1 MKNTLNHYIRNFQ
14 DKHKSIRLYLAVF
27 LVLAAGIFLVVSW
40 KLHHTG
46 ISMTADYQCGYTAEH
61 VHTDA
66 CYTKT
71 LVCQKEE
78 TDGQEGHTHTE
89 SCYEEKTTLNC
100 EKEEHVHGQECYDED
115 GTLICEKEEHTHTEN
130 CYYTEREQ
138 ICGKEEQEPVPAHH
152 HTEECYKTELAC
164 TIPEHTHT
172 VECLID
178 ETADVETEADWES
191 TIPQNLTENWAEN
204 VVLIAQSQMGYQESR
219 KNFRFADDGTTRK
232 GYTRYGAW
240 YGNEYGDWCAMFA
253 AFCIRYAG
261 IPAEQMPVN
270 SGCAAWIS
278 ELKNAGMYVE
288 SQTKQPKSGDLVFFD
303 LDQDGSADHVG
314 IVEKVQESGT
324 LKVVEGNS
332 ADMVKENEWATED
345 AKILGYGL
353 IPENPL
359 LQTQKEVKTE
369 EKAAEEMAADA
380 EEPEHTEDTVNTANT
395 ANTDAPETESDETSQ
410 AETPKE
416 QRISMSEQVTGLTG
430 GETRYD
436 ADRNV
441 YSSDLKVDFN
451 FQREQIEKNGYQYY
465 YEYPEGVIIPNGL
478 LDGKNHDLYDVDGK
492 KAGTYQFEKTES
504 GAYRLDID
512 FEQAYV
518 AAAGETI
525 QGFVQFSGE
534 IDGTKA
540 DGDGNIKL
548 VGKDQVT
555 LDIPKESIKYPD
567 NETNHYDISTKK
579 NGFYEIKNGKL
590 IYTVYVTSLKGTPET
605 IDFQDVIQVE
615 GMKLGSP
622 EITVTKETVS
632 RYYGENGSWW
642 DSNPITEETMENQ
655 ESTSENG
662 TIRMTLP
669 KIEPAQEKTDN
680 NGGSYKEYTRYKIVY
695 TYEVTNLNTEQ
706 PTAKNIASASS
717 ENDKTKVKSSAETN
731 ITIQNKHTLEKTGSF
746 DAAENQIIWKIT
758 LNRNHLNLADSG
770 LTDEMLA
777 KLADGTDVTIQPAEG
792 YEITRDE
799 SGNIT
804 GIRFTAEE
812 GKTNTGEYTITYRT
826 KAEPSWD
833 SREVKNTATF
843 QPGDGSAQISTTG
856 TVWIGGGEIAKAV
869 GSAEKSADGTTM
881 VLPWKVTLTVPES
894 GILSGTSIVDDP
906 TKNQWGGAG
915 GTHYLTKEQ
924 VQAWTEGIYWA
935 DAEENRVETVSVSE
949 IAEISFQASDGK
961 SYTLNEI
968 LDHTTGNA
976 DSLTYTI
983 CKMTLK
989 DTLTVPSGA
998 KKLIF
1003 AYKTTANIADA
1014 SIGSTWFCN
1023 KIRVGQREAYAD
1035 YEYKKGGIVKTDE
1048 NGSAETTSK
1057 KNADGMLTWK
1067 IMATLE
1073 EKSSMLSVLD
1083 TLPEGVELEEIRG
1096 ESNLSGMGPI
1106 TISKDGAVS
1115 GGNSVYQIT
1124 GTQQNRE
1131 VRLKLTRAD
1140 AQNGTKLDAGVYTL
1154 VVKCKV
1160 SKEKLDPYAAGETYS
1175 FRNHAEATSDKG
1187 SMGSTDQT
1195 QQWTEDT
1202 AENESK
1208 VVDKTGVWDN
1218 DSRRVKYSICLN
1230 PDGRD
1235 LVNGADTLTL
1245 TDVMQYYT
1253 KMGVH
1258 STNWSD
1264 KKTLD
1269 LSAWLVPGSVKLYR
1283 AEKQKDGTVL
1293 KGDEI
1298 KNWTWT
1304 VQTSVGNP
1312 DWQGGTMT
1320 ASTLTANGLPD
1331 ETPMIL
1337 EYDYQFQADV
1347 PRGYTG
1353 DYAVR
1358 VFNSAQLDGT
1368 AYKDDEYQNDVIWK
1382 EQTHTGQ
1389 VSTEKRCTLYKV
1401 SKGDYGTT
1409 LAGAVFQLQK
1419 YDGTGYVNTGISYTT
1434 DTDGKI
1440 IIQWQKEDA
1449 DLSYEKNVLYRLVET
1464 NAPKDYLLPEN
1475 PEENAVYFYF
1485 SEDGNTA
1492 NTLPKELPK
1501 QAFDLTKTS
1510 QIIYIENEKNETPV
1524 YELPESGG
1532 SGTTLFTVSGITL
1545 MGIAVLYGIS
1555 SLGRRRERG
1564 GK

>member
-1 MKNTLNHYIRNFQ
+1 MKNTLNHYIRSFQ
-14 DKHKSIRLYLAVF
+14 DRHKSIRRYLAVF
-27 LVLAAGIFLVVSW
+27 LALATGVFLIVSW

-46 ISMTADYQCGYTAEH
+46 ISMTADYQCGYTTEH

-78 TDGQEGHTHTE
+78 SDGQEGHTHTE
-89 SCYEEKTTLNC
+89 
-100 EKEEHVHGQECYDED
+100 
-115 GTLICEKEEHTHTEN
+115 N
-130 CYYTEREQ
+130 CYNTEREQ

-152 HTEECYKTELAC
+152 HTEECYETELVC
-164 TIPEHTHT
+164 TTPEHTHT

-219 KNFRFADDGTTRK
+219 KNFRLADDGITRK

-261 IPAEQMPVN
+261 VSAEQMPVN

-278 ELKNAGMYVE
+278 ELKNAGMYVG
-288 SQTKQPKSGDLVFFD
+288 SQTKQSKSGDLVFFD

-324 LKVVEGNS
+324 LKVIEGNS
-332 ADMVKENEWATED
+332 ADMVKENEWAAED

-359 LQTQKEVKTE
+359 FQTQKEVKTE
-369 EKAAEEMAADA
+369 EKAAEEMTADA
-380 EEPEHTEDTVNTANT
+380 EEPEHTEDTAN
-395 ANTDAPETESDETSQ
+395 AENIDAPETEPDETSQ

-441 YSSDLKVDFN
+441 YSSELKVDFN
-451 FQREQIEKNGYQYY
+451 FQKDQIEKNGYQYY

-478 LDGKNHDLYDVDGK
+478 LDGKNHDLYDADGK
-492 KAGTYQFEKTES
+492 KAGTYRFEKTKS
-504 GAYRLDID
+504 GAYRLAID
-512 FEQAYV
+512 FDQAYV

-525 QGFVQFSGE
+525 RGFVQFSGE

-555 LDIPKESIKYPD
+555 LDIPKEAIKYPD

-579 NGFYEIKNGKL
+579 NGSYEIKNGKL
-590 IYTVYVTSLKGTPET
+590 IYTVYVTSLKGTPGT
-605 IDFQDVIQVE
+605 IDFQDVIQAE
-615 GMKLGSP
+615 GMELGSP
-622 EITVTKETVS
+622 EITVTKEMVS

-642 DSNPITEETMENQ
+642 DSNPITEEKMENQ

-662 TIRMTLP
+662 TIQMTLP
-669 KIEPAQEKTDN
+669 KIEPAQEKTDG
-680 NGGSYKEYTRYKIVY
+680 NGTTYKEYTRYKIVY
-695 TYEVTNLNTEQ
+695 TYEATNLNTEQ

-717 ENDKTKVKSSAETN
+717 KNDQTKVKSSAETN
-731 ITIQNKHTLEKTGSF
+731 TTIQNKHTVEKTGSF
-746 DAAENQIIWKIT
+746 DTAENQIIWKIT
-758 LNRNHLNLADSG
+758 LNRNHLNLAGSG

-799 SGNIT
+799 SGKIT

-833 SREVKNTATF
+833 SREVQNTATF
-843 QPGDGSAQISTTG
+843 QPGDGSAKISTTG

-935 DAEENRVETVSVSE
+935 DAEENRIATVSISD

-968 LDHTTGNA
+968 LNHTTENA

-983 CKMTLK
+983 CNMTLK
-989 DTLTVPSGA
+989 DTLTVPNGA

-1023 KIRVGQREAYAD
+1023 KIRVGKREAYAD

-1048 NGSAETTSK
+1048 NGSTETTSK
-1057 KNADGMLTWK
+1057 KNADGTLTWK
-1067 IMATLE
+1067 ITATLA

-1096 ESNLSGMGPI
+1096 ESNLSGMGQI

-1115 GGNSVYQIT
+1115 GRNNVYQIT
-1124 GTQQNRE
+1124 GTYQNRKVNLE
-1131 VRLKLTRAD
+1131 LTCTD
-1140 AQNGTKLDAGVYTL
+1140 AQNGTQLDAGVYTL
-1154 VVKCKV
+1154 VIKCKV
-1160 SKEKLDPYAAGETYS
+1160 SKEKLDSYAAGKTYS
-1175 FRNHAEATSDKG
+1175 FQNHAEATSDQG
-1187 SMGSTDQT
+1187 SMGSVDQT
-1195 QQWTEDT
+1195 QQWTED
-1202 AENESK
+1202 ASGDESK

-1230 PDGRD
+1230 PDGKD

-1245 TDVMQYYT
+1245 TDVMKYYT
-1253 KMGVH
+1253 KMYVH
-1258 STNWSD
+1258 LPNNWND
-1264 KKTLD
+1264 GKTLD
-1269 LSAWLVPGSVKLYR
+1269 LNAWLVPGSVKLYR
-1283 AEKQKDGTVL
+1283 AEKQEDGVVL

-1304 VQTSVGNP
+1304 VQTSVGDP
-1312 DWQGGTMT
+1312 DWQGAFTI
-1320 ASTLTANGLPD
+1320 ANTLTGSGLPD
-1331 ETPMIL
+1331 GTPMIL

-1347 PRGYTG
+1347 PKGYIG
-1353 DYAVR
+1353 DYALTVS
-1358 VFNSAQLDGT
+1358 NSAQLDGT
-1368 AYKDDEYQNDVIWK
+1368 AYEDNEYQNDVMWK

-1389 VSTEKRCTLYKV
+1389 VSTDKRCTLYKV

-1409 LAGAVFQLQK
+1409 LAGAVFRLQK
-1419 YDGTGYVNTGISYTT
+1419 YDGTGYVNTDASYTT

-1440 IIQWQKEDA
+1440 IIQWQKEDV
-1449 DLSYEKNVLYRLVET
+1449 DFSYEKNVLYRLVET
-1464 NAPKDYLLPEN
+1464 NAPQNYLLPEN

-1501 QAFDLTKTS
+1501 QAFDLAKTS
-1510 QIIYIENEKNETPV
+1510 QIIYIENEKNETSV

-1532 SGTTLFTVSGITL
+1532 SGTTLFTVSGIAL

-1555 SLGRRRERG
+1555 FLGRRRKRG
-1564 GK
+1564 GKKVVLYPCCGGEIHCAAKEDINHNE

>member
-1 MKNTLNHYIRNFQ
+1 MKNTLNHYIRSFQ
-14 DKHKSIRLYLAVF
+14 DRHKSIRRYLAVF
-27 LVLAAGIFLVVSW
+27 LALATGVFLIVSW

-46 ISMTADYQCGYTAEH
+46 ISMTADYQCGYTTEH

-78 TDGQEGHTHTE
+78 SDGQEGHTHTE
-89 SCYEEKTTLNC
+89 
-100 EKEEHVHGQECYDED
+100 
-115 GTLICEKEEHTHTEN
+115 N
-130 CYYTEREQ
+130 CYNTEREQ

-152 HTEECYKTELAC
+152 HTEECYETELVC
-164 TIPEHTHT
+164 TTPEHTHT

-219 KNFRFADDGTTRK
+219 KNFRLADDGITRK

-261 IPAEQMPVN
+261 VSAEQMPVN

-278 ELKNAGMYVE
+278 ELKNAGMYVG
-288 SQTKQPKSGDLVFFD
+288 SQTKQSKSGDLVFFD

-324 LKVVEGNS
+324 LKVIEGNS
-332 ADMVKENEWATED
+332 ADMVKENEWAAED

-359 LQTQKEVKTE
+359 FQTQKEVKTE
-369 EKAAEEMAADA
+369 EKAAEEMTADA
-380 EEPEHTEDTVNTANT
+380 EEPEHTEDTAN
-395 ANTDAPETESDETSQ
+395 AENIDAPETEPDETSQ

-441 YSSDLKVDFN
+441 YSSELKVDFN
-451 FQREQIEKNGYQYY
+451 FQKDQIEKNGYQYY

-478 LDGKNHDLYDVDGK
+478 LDGKNHDLYDADGK
-492 KAGTYQFEKTES
+492 KAGTYRFEKTKS
-504 GAYRLDID
+504 GAYRLAID
-512 FEQAYV
+512 FDQAYV

-525 QGFVQFSGE
+525 RGFVQFSGE

-555 LDIPKESIKYPD
+555 LDIPKEAIKYPD

-579 NGFYEIKNGKL
+579 NGSYEIKNGKL
-590 IYTVYVTSLKGTPET
+590 IYTVYVTSLKGTPGT
-605 IDFQDVIQVE
+605 IDFQDVIQAE
-615 GMKLGSP
+615 GMELGSP
-622 EITVTKETVS
+622 EITVTKEMVS

-642 DSNPITEETMENQ
+642 DSNPITEEKMENQ

-662 TIRMTLP
+662 TIQMTLP
-669 KIEPAQEKTDN
+669 KIEPAQEKTDG
-680 NGGSYKEYTRYKIVY
+680 NGTTYKEYTRYKIVY
-695 TYEVTNLNTEQ
+695 TYEATNLNTEQ

-717 ENDKTKVKSSAETN
+717 KNDQTKVKSSAETN
-731 ITIQNKHTLEKTGSF
+731 TTIQNKHTVEKTGSF
-746 DAAENQIIWKIT
+746 DTAENQIIWKIT
-758 LNRNHLNLADSG
+758 LNRNHLNLAGSG

-799 SGNIT
+799 SGKIT

-833 SREVKNTATF
+833 SREVQNTATF
-843 QPGDGSAQISTTG
+843 QPGDGSAKISTTG

-935 DAEENRVETVSVSE
+935 DAEENRIATVSISD

-968 LDHTTGNA
+968 LNHTTENA

-983 CKMTLK
+983 CNMTLK
-989 DTLTVPSGA
+989 DTLTVPNGA

-1023 KIRVGQREAYAD
+1023 KIRVGKREAYAD

-1048 NGSAETTSK
+1048 NGSTETTSK
-1057 KNADGMLTWK
+1057 KNADGTLTWK
-1067 IMATLE
+1067 ITATLA

-1096 ESNLSGMGPI
+1096 ESNLSGMGQI

-1115 GGNSVYQIT
+1115 GRNNVYQIT
-1124 GTQQNRE
+1124 GTYQNRKVNLE
-1131 VRLKLTRAD
+1131 LTCTD
-1140 AQNGTKLDAGVYTL
+1140 AQNGTQLDAGVYTL
-1154 VVKCKV
+1154 VIKCKV
-1160 SKEKLDPYAAGETYS
+1160 SKEKLDSYAAGKTYS
-1175 FRNHAEATSDKG
+1175 FQNHAEATSDQG
-1187 SMGSTDQT
+1187 SMGSVDQT
-1195 QQWTEDT
+1195 QQWTED
-1202 AENESK
+1202 ASGDESK

-1230 PDGRD
+1230 PDGKD

-1245 TDVMQYYT
+1245 TDVMKYYT
-1253 KMGVH
+1253 KMYVH
-1258 STNWSD
+1258 LPNNWND
-1264 KKTLD
+1264 GKTLD
-1269 LSAWLVPGSVKLYR
+1269 LNAWLVPGSVKLYR
-1283 AEKQKDGTVL
+1283 AEKQEDGVVL

-1304 VQTSVGNP
+1304 VQTSVGDP
-1312 DWQGGTMT
+1312 DWQGAFTI
-1320 ASTLTANGLPD
+1320 ANTLTGSGLPD
-1331 ETPMIL
+1331 GTPMIL

-1347 PRGYTG
+1347 PKGYIG
-1353 DYAVR
+1353 DYALTVS
-1358 VFNSAQLDGT
+1358 NSAQLDGT
-1368 AYKDDEYQNDVIWK
+1368 AYEDNEYQNDVMWK

-1389 VSTEKRCTLYKV
+1389 VSTDKRCTLYKV

-1409 LAGAVFQLQK
+1409 LAGAVFRLQK
-1419 YDGTGYVNTGISYTT
+1419 YDGTGYVNTDASYTT

-1440 IIQWQKEDA
+1440 IIQWQKEDV
-1449 DLSYEKNVLYRLVET
+1449 DFSYEKNVLYRLVET
-1464 NAPKDYLLPEN
+1464 NAPQNYLLPEN

-1501 QAFDLTKTS
+1501 QAFDLAKTS
-1510 QIIYIENEKNETPV
+1510 QIIYIENEKNETSV

-1532 SGTTLFTVSGITL
+1532 SGTTLFTVSGIAL

-1555 SLGRRRERG
+1555 FLGRRRKRG
-1564 GK
+1564 GKK

>member
-1 MKNTLNHYIRNFQ
+1 MKNTLNHYIRSFQ
-14 DKHKSIRLYLAVF
+14 DRHKSIRRYLAVF
-27 LVLAAGIFLVVSW
+27 LVLATGVFLIVSW

-46 ISMTADYQCGYTAEH
+46 ISMTADYQCGYTTEH

-78 TDGQEGHTHTE
+78 SDGQEGHTHTE
-89 SCYEEKTTLNC
+89 
-100 EKEEHVHGQECYDED
+100 
-115 GTLICEKEEHTHTEN
+115 N
-130 CYYTEREQ
+130 CYNTEREQ

-152 HTEECYKTELAC
+152 HTEECYETELVC
-164 TIPEHTHT
+164 TTPEHTHT

-219 KNFRFADDGTTRK
+219 KNFRLADDGITRK

-261 IPAEQMPVN
+261 VSAEQMPVN

-278 ELKNAGMYVE
+278 ELKNAGMYVG
-288 SQTKQPKSGDLVFFD
+288 SQTKQSKSGDLVFFD

-324 LKVVEGNS
+324 LKVIEGNS
-332 ADMVKENEWATED
+332 ADMVKENEWAAED

-359 LQTQKEVKTE
+359 FQTQKEVKTE
-369 EKAAEEMAADA
+369 EKAAEEMTADA
-380 EEPEHTEDTVNTANT
+380 EEPEHTEDTAN
-395 ANTDAPETESDETSQ
+395 AENIDAPETEPDETSQ

-441 YSSDLKVDFN
+441 YSSELKVDFN
-451 FQREQIEKNGYQYY
+451 FQKDQIEKNGYQYY

-478 LDGKNHDLYDVDGK
+478 LDGKNHDLYDADGK
-492 KAGTYQFEKTES
+492 KAGTYRFEKTKS
-504 GAYRLDID
+504 GAYRLAID
-512 FEQAYV
+512 FDQAYV

-525 QGFVQFSGE
+525 RGFVQFSGE

-555 LDIPKESIKYPD
+555 LDIPKEAIKYPD

-579 NGFYEIKNGKL
+579 NGSYEIKNGKL
-590 IYTVYVTSLKGTPET
+590 IYTVYVTSLKGTPGT
-605 IDFQDVIQVE
+605 IDFQDVIQAE
-615 GMKLGSP
+615 GMELGSP
-622 EITVTKETVS
+622 EITVTKEMVS

-642 DSNPITEETMENQ
+642 DSNPITEEKMENQ

-662 TIRMTLP
+662 TIQMTLP
-669 KIEPAQEKTDN
+669 KIEPAQEKTDG
-680 NGGSYKEYTRYKIVY
+680 NGTTYKEYTRYKIVY
-695 TYEVTNLNTEQ
+695 TYEATNLNTEQ

-717 ENDKTKVKSSAETN
+717 KNDQTKVKSSAETN
-731 ITIQNKHTLEKTGSF
+731 TTIQNKHTVEKTGSF
-746 DAAENQIIWKIT
+746 DTAENQIIWKIT
-758 LNRNHLNLADSG
+758 LNRNHLNLAGSG

-799 SGNIT
+799 SGKIT

-833 SREVKNTATF
+833 SREVQNTATF
-843 QPGDGSAQISTTG
+843 QPGDGSAKISTTG

-935 DAEENRVETVSVSE
+935 DAEENRIATVSISD

-968 LDHTTGNA
+968 LNHTTENA

-983 CKMTLK
+983 CNMTLK
-989 DTLTVPSGA
+989 DTLTVPNGA

-1023 KIRVGQREAYAD
+1023 KIRVGKREAYAD

-1048 NGSAETTSK
+1048 NGSTETTSK
-1057 KNADGMLTWK
+1057 KNADGTLTWK
-1067 IMATLE
+1067 ITATLA

-1096 ESNLSGMGPI
+1096 ESNLSGMGQI

-1115 GGNSVYQIT
+1115 GRNNVYQIT
-1124 GTQQNRE
+1124 GTYQNRK
-1131 VRLKLTRAD
+1131 VNLVLTCTD
-1140 AQNGTKLDAGVYTL
+1140 AQNGTQLDAGVYTL
-1154 VVKCKV
+1154 VIKCKV
-1160 SKEKLDPYAAGETYS
+1160 SKEKLDSYAAGKTYS
-1175 FRNHAEATSDKG
+1175 FQNHAEATSDQG
-1187 SMGSTDQT
+1187 SMGSVDQT
-1195 QQWTEDT
+1195 QQWTED
-1202 AENESK
+1202 ASGDESK

-1230 PDGRD
+1230 PDGKD

-1245 TDVMQYYT
+1245 TDVMKYYT
-1253 KMGVH
+1253 KMYVH
-1258 STNWSD
+1258 LPNNWND
-1264 KKTLD
+1264 GKTLD
-1269 LSAWLVPGSVKLYR
+1269 LNAWLVPGSVKLYR
-1283 AEKQKDGTVL
+1283 AEKQEDGVVL

-1304 VQTSVGNP
+1304 VQTSVGDP
-1312 DWQGGTMT
+1312 DWQGAFTI
-1320 ASTLTANGLPD
+1320 ANTLTGSGLPD
-1331 ETPMIL
+1331 GTPMIL

-1347 PRGYTG
+1347 PKGYIG
-1353 DYAVR
+1353 DYALTVS
-1358 VFNSAQLDGT
+1358 NSAQLDGT
-1368 AYKDDEYQNDVIWK
+1368 AYEDNEYQNDVMWK

-1389 VSTEKRCTLYKV
+1389 VSTDKRCTLYKV

-1409 LAGAVFQLQK
+1409 LAGAVFRLQK
-1419 YDGTGYVNTGISYTT
+1419 YDGTGYVNTDASYTT

-1440 IIQWQKEDA
+1440 IIQWQKEDV
-1449 DLSYEKNVLYRLVET
+1449 DFSYEKNVLYRLVET
-1464 NAPKDYLLPEN
+1464 NAPQNYLLPEN

-1501 QAFDLTKTS
+1501 QAFDLAKTS
-1510 QIIYIENEKNETPV
+1510 QIIYIENEKNETSV

-1532 SGTTLFTVSGITL
+1532 SGTTLFTVSGIAL

-1555 SLGRRRERG
+1555 FLGRRRKRG
-1564 GK
+1564 GKK

>member
-1 MKNTLNHYIRNFQ
+1 MKNTLNHYIRSFQ
-14 DKHKSIRLYLAVF
+14 DRHKSIRRYLAVF
-27 LVLAAGIFLVVSW
+27 LALATGVFLIVSW

-46 ISMTADYQCGYTAEH
+46 ISMTADYQCGYTTEH

-78 TDGQEGHTHTE
+78 SDGQEGHTHTE
-89 SCYEEKTTLNC
+89 
-100 EKEEHVHGQECYDED
+100 
-115 GTLICEKEEHTHTEN
+115 N
-130 CYYTEREQ
+130 CYNTEREQ

-152 HTEECYKTELAC
+152 HTEECYETELVC
-164 TIPEHTHT
+164 TTPEHTHT

-219 KNFRFADDGTTRK
+219 KNFRLADDGITRK

-261 IPAEQMPVN
+261 VSAEQMPVN

-278 ELKNAGMYVE
+278 ELKNAGMYVG
-288 SQTKQPKSGDLVFFD
+288 SQTKQSKSGDLVFFD

-324 LKVVEGNS
+324 LKVIEGNS
-332 ADMVKENEWATED
+332 ADMVKENEWAAED

-359 LQTQKEVKTE
+359 FQTQKEVKTE
-369 EKAAEEMAADA
+369 EKAAEEMTADA
-380 EEPEHTEDTVNTANT
+380 EEPEHTEDTAN
-395 ANTDAPETESDETSQ
+395 AENIDAPETEPDETSQ

-441 YSSDLKVDFN
+441 YSSELKVDFN
-451 FQREQIEKNGYQYY
+451 FQKDQIEKNGYQYY

-478 LDGKNHDLYDVDGK
+478 LDGKNHDLYDADGK
-492 KAGTYQFEKTES
+492 KAGTYRFEKTKS
-504 GAYRLDID
+504 GAYRLAID
-512 FEQAYV
+512 FDQAYV

-525 QGFVQFSGE
+525 RGFVQFSGE

-555 LDIPKESIKYPD
+555 LDIPKEAIKYPD

-579 NGFYEIKNGKL
+579 NGSYEIKNGKL
-590 IYTVYVTSLKGTPET
+590 IYTVYVTSLKGTPGT
-605 IDFQDVIQVE
+605 IDFQDVIQAE
-615 GMKLGSP
+615 GMELGSP
-622 EITVTKETVS
+622 EITVTKEMVS

-642 DSNPITEETMENQ
+642 DSNPITEEKMENQ

-662 TIRMTLP
+662 TIQMTLP
-669 KIEPAQEKTDN
+669 KIEPAQEKTDG
-680 NGGSYKEYTRYKIVY
+680 NGTTYKEYTRYKIVY
-695 TYEVTNLNTEQ
+695 TYEATNLNTEQ

-717 ENDKTKVKSSAETN
+717 KNDQTKVKSSAETN
-731 ITIQNKHTLEKTGSF
+731 TTIQNKHTVEKTGSF
-746 DAAENQIIWKIT
+746 DTAENQIIWKIT
-758 LNRNHLNLADSG
+758 LNRNHLNLAGSG

-799 SGNIT
+799 SGKIT

-843 QPGDGSAQISTTG
+843 RPGDGSAQISTTG

-935 DAEENRVETVSVSE
+935 DAEENRIATVSISD

-968 LDHTTGNA
+968 LNHTTENA

-983 CKMTLK
+983 CNMTLK
-989 DTLTVPSGA
+989 DTLTVPNGA

-1023 KIRVGQREAYAD
+1023 KIRVGKREAYAD

-1048 NGSAETTSK
+1048 NGSTETTSK
-1057 KNADGMLTWK
+1057 KNADGTLTWK
-1067 IMATLE
+1067 ITATLA

-1096 ESNLSGMGPI
+1096 ESNLSGMGQI

-1115 GGNSVYQIT
+1115 GRNNVYQIT
-1124 GTQQNRE
+1124 GTYQNRKVNLE
-1131 VRLKLTRAD
+1131 LTCTD
-1140 AQNGTKLDAGVYTL
+1140 AQNGTQLDAGVYTL
-1154 VVKCKV
+1154 VIKCKV
-1160 SKEKLDPYAAGETYS
+1160 SKEKLDSYAAGKTYS
-1175 FRNHAEATSDKG
+1175 FQNHAEATSDQG
-1187 SMGSTDQT
+1187 SMGSVDQT
-1195 QQWTEDT
+1195 QQWTED
-1202 AENESK
+1202 ASGDESK

-1230 PDGRD
+1230 PDGKD

-1245 TDVMQYYT
+1245 TDVMKYYT
-1253 KMGVH
+1253 KMYVH
-1258 STNWSD
+1258 LPNNWND
-1264 KKTLD
+1264 GKTLD
-1269 LSAWLVPGSVKLYR
+1269 LNAWLVPGSVKLYR
-1283 AEKQKDGTVL
+1283 AEKQEDGVVL

-1304 VQTSVGNP
+1304 VQTSVGDP
-1312 DWQGGTMT
+1312 DWQGAFTI
-1320 ASTLTANGLPD
+1320 ANTLTGSGLPD
-1331 ETPMIL
+1331 GTPMIL

-1347 PRGYTG
+1347 PKGYIG
-1353 DYAVR
+1353 DYALTVS
-1358 VFNSAQLDGT
+1358 NSAQLDGT
-1368 AYKDDEYQNDVIWK
+1368 AYEDNEYQNDVMWK

-1389 VSTEKRCTLYKV
+1389 VSTDKRCTLYKV

-1409 LAGAVFQLQK
+1409 LAGAVFRLQK
-1419 YDGTGYVNTGISYTT
+1419 YDGTGYVNTDASYTT

-1440 IIQWQKEDA
+1440 IIQWQKEDV
-1449 DLSYEKNVLYRLVET
+1449 DFSYEKNVLYRLVET
-1464 NAPKDYLLPEN
+1464 NAPQNYLLPEN

-1501 QAFDLTKTS
+1501 QAFDLAKTS
-1510 QIIYIENEKNETPV
+1510 QIIYIENEKNETSV

-1532 SGTTLFTVSGITL
+1532 SGTTLFTVSGIVL

-1555 SLGRRRERG
+1555 FLGRRRKRG
-1564 GK
+1564 GKK

>member
-1 MKNTLNHYIRNFQ
+1 MKNTLNHYIRSFQ
-14 DKHKSIRLYLAVF
+14 DRHKSIRRYLAVF
-27 LVLAAGIFLVVSW
+27 LALATGVFLIVSW

-46 ISMTADYQCGYTAEH
+46 ISMTADYQCGYTTEH

-78 TDGQEGHTHTE
+78 SDGQEGHTHTE
-89 SCYEEKTTLNC
+89 
-100 EKEEHVHGQECYDED
+100 
-115 GTLICEKEEHTHTEN
+115 N
-130 CYYTEREQ
+130 CYNTEREQ

-152 HTEECYKTELAC
+152 HTEECYETELVC
-164 TIPEHTHT
+164 TTPEHTHT

-219 KNFRFADDGTTRK
+219 KNFRLADDGITRK

-261 IPAEQMPVN
+261 VSAEQMPVN

-278 ELKNAGMYVE
+278 ELKNAGMYVG
-288 SQTKQPKSGDLVFFD
+288 SQTKQSKSGDLVFFD

-324 LKVVEGNS
+324 LKVIEGNS
-332 ADMVKENEWATED
+332 ADMVKENEWAAED

-359 LQTQKEVKTE
+359 FQTQKEVKTE
-369 EKAAEEMAADA
+369 EKAAEEMTADA
-380 EEPEHTEDTVNTANT
+380 EEPEHTEDTAN
-395 ANTDAPETESDETSQ
+395 AENIDAPETEPDETSQ

-441 YSSDLKVDFN
+441 YSSELKVDFN
-451 FQREQIEKNGYQYY
+451 FQKDQIEKNGYQYY

-478 LDGKNHDLYDVDGK
+478 LDGKNHDLYDADGK
-492 KAGTYQFEKTES
+492 KAGTYRFEKTKS
-504 GAYRLDID
+504 GAYRLAID
-512 FEQAYV
+512 FDQAYV

-525 QGFVQFSGE
+525 RGFVQFSGE

-555 LDIPKESIKYPD
+555 LDIPKEAIKYPD

-579 NGFYEIKNGKL
+579 NGSYEIKNGKL
-590 IYTVYVTSLKGTPET
+590 IYTVYVTSLKGTPGT
-605 IDFQDVIQVE
+605 IDFQDVIQAE
-615 GMKLGSP
+615 GMELGSP
-622 EITVTKETVS
+622 EITVTKEMVS

-642 DSNPITEETMENQ
+642 DSNPITEEKMENQ
-655 ESTSENG
+655 ESTSKNG
-662 TIRMTLP
+662 TIQMTLP
-669 KIEPAQEKTDN
+669 KIEPAQEKTDG
-680 NGGSYKEYTRYKIVY
+680 NGTTYKEYTRYKIVY
-695 TYEVTNLNTEQ
+695 TYEATNLNTEQ

-717 ENDKTKVKSSAETN
+717 KNDQTKVKSSAETN
-731 ITIQNKHTLEKTGSF
+731 TTIQNKHTVEKTGSF
-746 DAAENQIIWKIT
+746 DTAENQIIWKIT
-758 LNRNHLNLADSG
+758 LNRNHLNLAGSG

-799 SGNIT
+799 SGKIT

-833 SREVKNTATF
+833 SREVQNTATF
-843 QPGDGSAQISTTG
+843 QPGDGSAKISTTG

-935 DAEENRVETVSVSE
+935 DAEENRIATVSISD

-968 LDHTTGNA
+968 LNHTTENA

-983 CKMTLK
+983 CNMTLK
-989 DTLTVPSGA
+989 DTLTVPNGA

-1023 KIRVGQREAYAD
+1023 KIRVGKREAYAD

-1048 NGSAETTSK
+1048 NGSTEITSK
-1057 KNADGMLTWK
+1057 KNADGTLTWK
-1067 IMATLE
+1067 ITATLA

-1096 ESNLSGMGPI
+1096 ESNLSGMGQI

-1115 GGNSVYQIT
+1115 GRNNVYQIT
-1124 GTQQNRE
+1124 GTYQNRKVNLE
-1131 VRLKLTRAD
+1131 LTCTD
-1140 AQNGTKLDAGVYTL
+1140 AQNGTQLDAGVYTL
-1154 VVKCKV
+1154 VIKCKV
-1160 SKEKLDPYAAGETYS
+1160 SKEKLDSYAAGKTYS
-1175 FRNHAEATSDKG
+1175 FQNHAEATSDQG
-1187 SMGSTDQT
+1187 SMGSVDQT
-1195 QQWTEDT
+1195 QQWTED
-1202 AENESK
+1202 ASGDESK

-1230 PDGRD
+1230 PDGKD

-1245 TDVMQYYT
+1245 TDVMKYYT
-1253 KMGVH
+1253 KMYVH
-1258 STNWSD
+1258 LPNNWND
-1264 KKTLD
+1264 GKTLD
-1269 LSAWLVPGSVKLYR
+1269 LNAWLVPGSVKLYR
-1283 AEKQKDGTVL
+1283 AEKQEDGVVL

-1304 VQTSVGNP
+1304 VQTSVGDP
-1312 DWQGGTMT
+1312 DWQGAFTI
-1320 ASTLTANGLPD
+1320 ANTLTGSGLPD
-1331 ETPMIL
+1331 GTPMIL

-1347 PRGYTG
+1347 PKGYIG
-1353 DYAVR
+1353 DYALTVS
-1358 VFNSAQLDGT
+1358 NSAQLDGT
-1368 AYKDDEYQNDVIWK
+1368 AYEDNEYQNDVMWK

-1409 LAGAVFQLQK
+1409 LAGAVFRLQK
-1419 YDGTGYVNTGISYTT
+1419 YDGTGYVNTDASYTT

-1440 IIQWQKEDA
+1440 IIQWQKEDV
-1449 DLSYEKNVLYRLVET
+1449 DFSYEKNVLYRLVET
-1464 NAPKDYLLPEN
+1464 NAPQNYLLPEN

-1501 QAFDLTKTS
+1501 QAFDLAKTS
-1510 QIIYIENEKNETPV
+1510 QIIYIENEKNETSV

-1532 SGTTLFTVSGITL
+1532 SGTTLFTVSGIAL

-1555 SLGRRRERG
+1555 FLGRRRKRG
-1564 GK
+1564 GKK

>member
-1 MKNTLNHYIRNFQ
+1 MKNTLNHYIRSFQ
-14 DKHKSIRLYLAVF
+14 DRHKSIRRYLAVF
-27 LVLAAGIFLVVSW
+27 LALATGVFLIVSW

-46 ISMTADYQCGYTAEH
+46 ISMTADYQCGYTTEH

-78 TDGQEGHTHTE
+78 SDGQEGHTHTE
-89 SCYEEKTTLNC
+89 
-100 EKEEHVHGQECYDED
+100 
-115 GTLICEKEEHTHTEN
+115 N
-130 CYYTEREQ
+130 CYNTEREQ

-152 HTEECYKTELAC
+152 HTEECYETELVC
-164 TIPEHTHT
+164 TTPEHTHT

-219 KNFRFADDGTTRK
+219 KNFRLADDGITRK

-261 IPAEQMPVN
+261 VSAEQMPVN

-278 ELKNAGMYVE
+278 ELKNAGMYVG
-288 SQTKQPKSGDLVFFD
+288 SQTKQSKSGDLVFFD

-324 LKVVEGNS
+324 LKVIEGNS
-332 ADMVKENEWATED
+332 ADMVKENEWAAED

-359 LQTQKEVKTE
+359 FQTQKEVKTE
-369 EKAAEEMAADA
+369 EKAAEEMTADA
-380 EEPEHTEDTVNTANT
+380 EEPEHTEDTAN
-395 ANTDAPETESDETSQ
+395 AENIDAPETEPDETSQ

-441 YSSDLKVDFN
+441 YSSELKVDFN
-451 FQREQIEKNGYQYY
+451 FQKDQIEKNGYQYY

-478 LDGKNHDLYDVDGK
+478 LDGKNHDLYDADGK
-492 KAGTYQFEKTES
+492 KAGTYRFEKTKS
-504 GAYRLDID
+504 GAYRLAID
-512 FEQAYV
+512 FDQAYV

-525 QGFVQFSGE
+525 RGFVQFSGE

-555 LDIPKESIKYPD
+555 LDIPKEAIKYPD

-579 NGFYEIKNGKL
+579 NGSYEIKNGKL
-590 IYTVYVTSLKGTPET
+590 IYTVYVTSLKGTPGT
-605 IDFQDVIQVE
+605 IDFQDVIQAE
-615 GMKLGSP
+615 GMELGSP
-622 EITVTKETVS
+622 EITVTKEMVS

-642 DSNPITEETMENQ
+642 DSNPITEEKMENQ

-662 TIRMTLP
+662 TIQMTLP
-669 KIEPAQEKTDN
+669 KIEPAQEKTDG
-680 NGGSYKEYTRYKIVY
+680 NGTTYKEYTRYKIVY
-695 TYEVTNLNTEQ
+695 TYEATNLNTEQ

-717 ENDKTKVKSSAETN
+717 KNDQTKVKSRAETN
-731 ITIQNKHTLEKTGSF
+731 TTIQNKHTVEKTGSF
-746 DAAENQIIWKIT
+746 DTAENQIIWKIT
-758 LNRNHLNLADSG
+758 LNRNHLNLAGSG

-799 SGNIT
+799 SGKIT

-833 SREVKNTATF
+833 SREVQNTATF
-843 QPGDGSAQISTTG
+843 QPGDGSAKISTTG

-935 DAEENRVETVSVSE
+935 DAEENRIATVSISD

-968 LDHTTGNA
+968 LNHTTENA

-983 CKMTLK
+983 CNMTLK
-989 DTLTVPSGA
+989 DTLTVPNGA

-1023 KIRVGQREAYAD
+1023 KIRVGKREAYAD

-1048 NGSAETTSK
+1048 NGSTETTSK
-1057 KNADGMLTWK
+1057 KNADGTLTWK
-1067 IMATLE
+1067 ITATLA

-1096 ESNLSGMGPI
+1096 ESNLSGMGQI

-1115 GGNSVYQIT
+1115 GRNNVYQIT
-1124 GTQQNRE
+1124 GTYQNRKVNLE
-1131 VRLKLTRAD
+1131 LTCTD
-1140 AQNGTKLDAGVYTL
+1140 AQNGTQLDAGVYTL
-1154 VVKCKV
+1154 VIKCKV
-1160 SKEKLDPYAAGETYS
+1160 SKEKLDSYAAGKTYS
-1175 FRNHAEATSDKG
+1175 FQNHAEATSDQG
-1187 SMGSTDQT
+1187 SMGSVDQT
-1195 QQWTEDT
+1195 QQWTED
-1202 AENESK
+1202 ASGDESK

-1230 PDGRD
+1230 PDGKD

-1245 TDVMQYYT
+1245 TDVMKYYT
-1253 KMGVH
+1253 KMYVH
-1258 STNWSD
+1258 LPNNWND
-1264 KKTLD
+1264 GKTLD
-1269 LSAWLVPGSVKLYR
+1269 LNAWLVPGSVKLYR
-1283 AEKQKDGTVL
+1283 AEKQEDGVVL

-1304 VQTSVGNP
+1304 VQTSVGDP
-1312 DWQGGTMT
+1312 DWQGAFTI
-1320 ASTLTANGLPD
+1320 ANTLTGSGLPD
-1331 ETPMIL
+1331 GTPMIL

-1347 PRGYTG
+1347 PKGYIG
-1353 DYAVR
+1353 DYALTVS
-1358 VFNSAQLDGT
+1358 NSAQLDGT
-1368 AYKDDEYQNDVIWK
+1368 AYEDNEYQNDVMWK

-1389 VSTEKRCTLYKV
+1389 VSTDKRCTLYKV

-1409 LAGAVFQLQK
+1409 LAGAVFRLQK
-1419 YDGTGYVNTGISYTT
+1419 YDGTGYVNTDASYTT

-1440 IIQWQKEDA
+1440 IIQWQKEDV
-1449 DLSYEKNVLYRLVET
+1449 DFSYEKNVLYRLVET
-1464 NAPKDYLLPEN
+1464 NAPQNYLLPEN

-1492 NTLPKELPK
+1492 NILPKELPK

-1510 QIIYIENEKNETPV
+1510 QIIYIENEKNETSV

-1532 SGTTLFTVSGITL
+1532 SGTTLFTVSGIAL

-1555 SLGRRRERG
+1555 FLGRRRKKG
-1564 GK
+1564 GKK

>member
-1 MKNTLNHYIRNFQ
+1 MKNTLNHYIRSFQ
-14 DKHKSIRLYLAVF
+14 DRHKSIRRYLAVF
-27 LVLAAGIFLVVSW
+27 LALATGVFLIVSW

-46 ISMTADYQCGYTAEH
+46 ISMTADYQCGYTTEH

-78 TDGQEGHTHTE
+78 SDGQEGHTHTE
-89 SCYEEKTTLNC
+89 
-100 EKEEHVHGQECYDED
+100 
-115 GTLICEKEEHTHTEN
+115 N
-130 CYYTEREQ
+130 CYNTEREQ

-152 HTEECYKTELAC
+152 HTEECYETELVC
-164 TIPEHTHT
+164 TTPEHTHT

-219 KNFRFADDGTTRK
+219 KNFRLADDGITRK

-261 IPAEQMPVN
+261 VSAEQMPVN

-278 ELKNAGMYVE
+278 ELKNAGMYVG
-288 SQTKQPKSGDLVFFD
+288 SQTKQSKSGDLVFFD

-324 LKVVEGNS
+324 LKVIEGNS
-332 ADMVKENEWATED
+332 ADMVKENEWAAED

-359 LQTQKEVKTE
+359 FQTQKEVKTE
-369 EKAAEEMAADA
+369 EKAAEEMTADA
-380 EEPEHTEDTVNTANT
+380 EEPEHTEDTAN
-395 ANTDAPETESDETSQ
+395 AENIDAPETEPDETSQ

-441 YSSDLKVDFN
+441 YSSELKVDFN
-451 FQREQIEKNGYQYY
+451 FQKDQIEKNGYQYY

-478 LDGKNHDLYDVDGK
+478 LDGKNHDLYDADGK
-492 KAGTYQFEKTES
+492 KAGTYRFEKTKS
-504 GAYRLDID
+504 GAYRLAID
-512 FEQAYV
+512 FDQAYV

-525 QGFVQFSGE
+525 RGFVQFSGE

-555 LDIPKESIKYPD
+555 LDIPKEAIKYPD

-579 NGFYEIKNGKL
+579 NGSYEIKNGKL
-590 IYTVYVTSLKGTPET
+590 IYTVYVTSLKGTPGT
-605 IDFQDVIQVE
+605 IDFQDVIQAE
-615 GMKLGSP
+615 GMELGSP
-622 EITVTKETVS
+622 EITVTKEMVS

-642 DSNPITEETMENQ
+642 DSNPITEEKMENQ

-662 TIRMTLP
+662 TIQMTLP
-669 KIEPAQEKTDN
+669 KIEPAQEKTDG
-680 NGGSYKEYTRYKIVY
+680 NGTTYKEYTRYKIVY
-695 TYEVTNLNTEQ
+695 TYEATNLNTEQ

-717 ENDKTKVKSSAETN
+717 KNDQTKVKSSAETN
-731 ITIQNKHTLEKTGSF
+731 TTIQNKHTVEKTGSF
-746 DAAENQIIWKIT
+746 DTAENQIIWKIT
-758 LNRNHLNLADSG
+758 LNRNHLNLAGSG

-799 SGNIT
+799 SGKIT

-833 SREVKNTATF
+833 SREVQNTATF
-843 QPGDGSAQISTTG
+843 QPGDGSAKISTTG

-935 DAEENRVETVSVSE
+935 DAEENRIATVSISD

-968 LDHTTGNA
+968 LNHTTENA
-976 DSLTYTI
+976 NSLTYTI
-983 CKMTLK
+983 CNMTLK
-989 DTLTVPSGA
+989 DTLTVPNGA

-1023 KIRVGQREAYAD
+1023 KIRVGKREAYAD

-1048 NGSAETTSK
+1048 NGSTETTSK
-1057 KNADGMLTWK
+1057 KNADGTLTWK
-1067 IMATLE
+1067 ITATLA

-1096 ESNLSGMGPI
+1096 ESNLSGMGQI

-1115 GGNSVYQIT
+1115 GRNNVYQIT
-1124 GTQQNRE
+1124 GTYQNRKVNLE
-1131 VRLKLTRAD
+1131 LTCTD
-1140 AQNGTKLDAGVYTL
+1140 AQNGTQLDAGVYTL
-1154 VVKCKV
+1154 VIKCKV
-1160 SKEKLDPYAAGETYS
+1160 SKEKLDSYAAGKTYS
-1175 FRNHAEATSDKG
+1175 FQNHAEATSDQG
-1187 SMGSTDQT
+1187 SMGSVDQT
-1195 QQWTEDT
+1195 QQWTED
-1202 AENESK
+1202 ASGDESK

-1230 PDGRD
+1230 PDGKD

-1245 TDVMQYYT
+1245 TDVMKYYT
-1253 KMGVH
+1253 KMYVH
-1258 STNWSD
+1258 LPNNWND
-1264 KKTLD
+1264 GKTLD
-1269 LSAWLVPGSVKLYR
+1269 LNAWLVPGSVKLYR
-1283 AEKQKDGTVL
+1283 AEKQEDGVVL

-1304 VQTSVGNP
+1304 VQTSVGDP
-1312 DWQGGTMT
+1312 DWQGAFTI
-1320 ASTLTANGLPD
+1320 ANTLTGSGLPD
-1331 ETPMIL
+1331 GTPMIL

-1347 PRGYTG
+1347 PKGYIG
-1353 DYAVR
+1353 DYALTVS
-1358 VFNSAQLDGT
+1358 NSAQLDGT
-1368 AYKDDEYQNDVIWK
+1368 AYEDNEYQNDVMWK

-1389 VSTEKRCTLYKV
+1389 VSTDKRCTLYKV

-1409 LAGAVFQLQK
+1409 LAGAVFRLQK
-1419 YDGTGYVNTGISYTT
+1419 YDGTGYVNTDASYTT

-1440 IIQWQKEDA
+1440 IIQWQKEDV
-1449 DLSYEKNVLYRLVET
+1449 DFSYEKNVLYRLVET
-1464 NAPKDYLLPEN
+1464 NAPQNYLLPEN

-1501 QAFDLTKTS
+1501 QAFDLAKTS
-1510 QIIYIENEKNETPV
+1510 QIIYIENEKNETSV

-1532 SGTTLFTVSGITL
+1532 SGTTLFTVSGIAL

-1555 SLGRRRERG
+1555 FLGRRRKRG
-1564 GK
+1564 GKK

>member
-1 MKNTLNHYIRNFQ
+1 MKNTLNHYIRSFQ
-14 DKHKSIRLYLAVF
+14 DRHKSIRRYLAVF
-27 LVLAAGIFLVVSW
+27 LALATGVFLIVSW

-46 ISMTADYQCGYTAEH
+46 ISMTADYQCGYTTEH

-78 TDGQEGHTHTE
+78 SDGQEGHTHTE
-89 SCYEEKTTLNC
+89 
-100 EKEEHVHGQECYDED
+100 
-115 GTLICEKEEHTHTEN
+115 N
-130 CYYTEREQ
+130 CYNNTEREQ

-152 HTEECYKTELAC
+152 HTEECYETELVC
-164 TIPEHTHT
+164 TTPEHTHT

-219 KNFRFADDGTTRK
+219 KNFRLADDGITRK

-261 IPAEQMPVN
+261 VSAEQMPVN

-278 ELKNAGMYVE
+278 ELKNAGMYVG
-288 SQTKQPKSGDLVFFD
+288 SQTKQSKSGDLVFFD

-324 LKVVEGNS
+324 LKVIEGNS
-332 ADMVKENEWATED
+332 ADMVKENEWAAED

-359 LQTQKEVKTE
+359 FQTQKEVKTE
-369 EKAAEEMAADA
+369 EKAAEEMTADA
-380 EEPEHTEDTVNTANT
+380 EEPEHTEDTAN
-395 ANTDAPETESDETSQ
+395 AENIDAPETEPDETSQ

-441 YSSDLKVDFN
+441 YSSELKVDFN
-451 FQREQIEKNGYQYY
+451 FQKDQIEKNGYQYY

-478 LDGKNHDLYDVDGK
+478 LDGKNHDLYDADGK
-492 KAGTYQFEKTES
+492 KAGTYRFEKTKS
-504 GAYRLDID
+504 GAYRLAID
-512 FEQAYV
+512 FDQAYV

-525 QGFVQFSGE
+525 RGFVQFSGE

-555 LDIPKESIKYPD
+555 LDIPKEAIKYPD

-579 NGFYEIKNGKL
+579 NGSYEIKNGKL
-590 IYTVYVTSLKGTPET
+590 IYTVYVTSLKGTPGT
-605 IDFQDVIQVE
+605 IDFQDVIQAE
-615 GMKLGSP
+615 GMELGSP
-622 EITVTKETVS
+622 EITVTKEMVS

-642 DSNPITEETMENQ
+642 DSNPITEEKMENQ

-662 TIRMTLP
+662 TIQMTLP
-669 KIEPAQEKTDN
+669 KIEPAQEKTDG
-680 NGGSYKEYTRYKIVY
+680 NGTTYKEYTRYKIVY
-695 TYEVTNLNTEQ
+695 TYEATNLNTEQ

-717 ENDKTKVKSSAETN
+717 KNDQTKVKSSAETN
-731 ITIQNKHTLEKTGSF
+731 TTIQNKHTVEKTGSF
-746 DAAENQIIWKIT
+746 DTAENQIIWKIT
-758 LNRNHLNLADSG
+758 LNRNHLNLAGSG

-799 SGNIT
+799 SGKIT

-833 SREVKNTATF
+833 SREVQNTATF
-843 QPGDGSAQISTTG
+843 QPGDGSAKISTTG

-935 DAEENRVETVSVSE
+935 DAEENRIATVSISD

-968 LDHTTGNA
+968 LNHTTENA

-983 CKMTLK
+983 CNMTLK
-989 DTLTVPSGA
+989 DTLTVPNGA

-1023 KIRVGQREAYAD
+1023 KIRVGKREAYAD

-1048 NGSAETTSK
+1048 NGSTETTSK
-1057 KNADGMLTWK
+1057 KNADGTLTWK
-1067 IMATLE
+1067 ITATLA

-1096 ESNLSGMGPI
+1096 ESNLSGMGQI

-1115 GGNSVYQIT
+1115 GRNNVYQIT
-1124 GTQQNRE
+1124 GTYQNRKVNLE
-1131 VRLKLTRAD
+1131 LTCTD
-1140 AQNGTKLDAGVYTL
+1140 AQNGTQLDAGVYTL
-1154 VVKCKV
+1154 VIKCKV
-1160 SKEKLDPYAAGETYS
+1160 SKEKLDSYAAGKTYS
-1175 FRNHAEATSDKG
+1175 FQNHAEATSDQG
-1187 SMGSTDQT
+1187 SMGSVDQT
-1195 QQWTEDT
+1195 QQWTED
-1202 AENESK
+1202 ASGDESK

-1230 PDGRD
+1230 PDGKD

-1245 TDVMQYYT
+1245 TDVMKYYT
-1253 KMGVH
+1253 KMYVH
-1258 STNWSD
+1258 LPNNWND
-1264 KKTLD
+1264 GKTLD
-1269 LSAWLVPGSVKLYR
+1269 LNAWLVPGSVKLYR

-1293 KGDEI
+1293 KGEEI

-1304 VQTSVGNP
+1304 VQTSVGDP
-1312 DWQGGTMT
+1312 DWQGAFTI
-1320 ASTLTANGLPD
+1320 ANTLTGSGLPD

-1347 PRGYTG
+1347 PKGYIG
-1353 DYAVR
+1353 DYALR

-1368 AYKDDEYQNDVIWK
+1368 AYKDDESQNDVMWK

-1440 IIQWQKEDA
+1440 IIQWQKEDG

-1501 QAFDLTKTS
+1501 QAFDLAKTS

-1532 SGTTLFTVSGITL
+1532 SGTTLFTVSGIAL

-1555 SLGRRRERG
+1555 FLGRRRKRG
-1564 GK
+1564 GKK

>member
-1 MKNTLNHYIRNFQ
+1 MKNTLNHYIRSFQ
-14 DKHKSIRLYLAVF
+14 DRHKSIRRYLAVF
-27 LVLAAGIFLVVSW
+27 LALATGVFLIVSW

-46 ISMTADYQCGYTAEH
+46 ISMTADYQCGYTTEH

-78 TDGQEGHTHTE
+78 SDGQEGHTHTE
-89 SCYEEKTTLNC
+89 
-100 EKEEHVHGQECYDED
+100 
-115 GTLICEKEEHTHTEN
+115 N
-130 CYYTEREQ
+130 CYNTEREQ

-152 HTEECYKTELAC
+152 HTEECYETELVC

-178 ETADVETEADWES
+178 EIADVETETDWES
-191 TIPQNLTENWAEN
+191 TIPQNLTENWVEN

-261 IPAEQMPVN
+261 VSAEQMPVN

-278 ELKNAGMYVE
+278 ELKNAGMYVG
-288 SQTKQPKSGDLVFFD
+288 SQTKQSKSGDLVFFD

-324 LKVVEGNS
+324 LKVIEGNS
-332 ADMVKENEWATED
+332 ADMVKENEWAAED

-359 LQTQKEVKTE
+359 FQTQKEVKTE
-369 EKAAEEMAADA
+369 EKAAEEMTADA
-380 EEPEHTEDTVNTANT
+380 EEPEHTEDTAN
-395 ANTDAPETESDETSQ
+395 AENIDAPETEPDETSQ

-441 YSSDLKVDFN
+441 YSSELKVDFN
-451 FQREQIEKNGYQYY
+451 FQKDQIEKNGYQYY

-478 LDGKNHDLYDVDGK
+478 LDGKNHDLYDADGK
-492 KAGTYQFEKTES
+492 KAGTYRFEKTKS
-504 GAYRLDID
+504 GAYRLAID
-512 FEQAYV
+512 FDQAYV

-525 QGFVQFSGE
+525 RGFVQFSGE

-555 LDIPKESIKYPD
+555 LDIPKEAIKYPD

-579 NGFYEIKNGKL
+579 NGSYEIKNGKL
-590 IYTVYVTSLKGTPET
+590 IYTVYVTSLKGTPGT
-605 IDFQDVIQVE
+605 IDFQDVIQAE
-615 GMKLGSP
+615 GMELGSP
-622 EITVTKETVS
+622 EITVTKEMVS

-642 DSNPITEETMENQ
+642 DSNPITEEKMENQ

-662 TIRMTLP
+662 TIQMTLP
-669 KIEPAQEKTDN
+669 KIEPAQEKTDG
-680 NGGSYKEYTRYKIVY
+680 NGTTYKEYTRYKIVY
-695 TYEVTNLNTEQ
+695 TYEATNLNTEQ

-717 ENDKTKVKSSAETN
+717 KNDQTKVKSSAETN
-731 ITIQNKHTLEKTGSF
+731 TTIQNKHTVEKTGSF
-746 DAAENQIIWKIT
+746 DTAENQIIWKIT
-758 LNRNHLNLADSG
+758 LNRNHLNLAGSG

-833 SREVKNTATF
+833 SREVQNTATF
-843 QPGDGSAQISTTG
+843 QPGDGSAKISTTG

-935 DAEENRVETVSVSE
+935 DAEENRIATVSISD

-968 LDHTTGNA
+968 LNHTTENA

-983 CKMTLK
+983 CNMTLK
-989 DTLTVPSGA
+989 DTLTVPNGA

-1023 KIRVGQREAYAD
+1023 KIRVGKREAYAD

-1048 NGSAETTSK
+1048 NGSTETTSK
-1057 KNADGMLTWK
+1057 KNADGTLTWK
-1067 IMATLE
+1067 ITATLA

-1096 ESNLSGMGPI
+1096 ESNLSGMGQI

-1115 GGNSVYQIT
+1115 GRNNVYQIT
-1124 GTQQNRE
+1124 GTYQNRKVNLE
-1131 VRLKLTRAD
+1131 LTCTD
-1140 AQNGTKLDAGVYTL
+1140 AQNGTQLDAGVYTL
-1154 VVKCKV
+1154 VIKCKV
-1160 SKEKLDPYAAGETYS
+1160 SKEKLDSYAAGKTYS
-1175 FRNHAEATSDKG
+1175 FQNHAEATSDQG
-1187 SMGSTDQT
+1187 SMGSVDQT
-1195 QQWTEDT
+1195 QQWTED
-1202 AENESK
+1202 ASGDESK

-1230 PDGRD
+1230 PDGKD

-1245 TDVMQYYT
+1245 TDVMKYYT
-1253 KMGVH
+1253 KMYVH
-1258 STNWSD
+1258 LPNNWND
-1264 KKTLD
+1264 GKTLD
-1269 LSAWLVPGSVKLYR
+1269 LNAWLVPGSVKLYR
-1283 AEKQKDGTVL
+1283 AEKQEDGVVL

-1304 VQTSVGNP
+1304 VQTSVGDP
-1312 DWQGGTMT
+1312 DWQGAFTI
-1320 ASTLTANGLPD
+1320 ANTLTGSGLPD
-1331 ETPMIL
+1331 GTPMIL

-1347 PRGYTG
+1347 PKGYIG
-1353 DYAVR
+1353 DYALTVS
-1358 VFNSAQLDGT
+1358 NSAQLDGT
-1368 AYKDDEYQNDVIWK
+1368 AYEDNEYQNDVMWK

-1389 VSTEKRCTLYKV
+1389 VSTDKRCTLYKV

-1409 LAGAVFQLQK
+1409 LAGAVFRLQK
-1419 YDGTGYVNTGISYTT
+1419 YDGTGYVNTDASYTT

-1440 IIQWQKEDA
+1440 IIQWQKEDV
-1449 DLSYEKNVLYRLVET
+1449 DFSYEKNVLYRLVET
-1464 NAPKDYLLPEN
+1464 NAPQNYLLPEN

-1501 QAFDLTKTS
+1501 QAFDLAKTS
-1510 QIIYIENEKNETPV
+1510 QIIYIENEKNETSV

-1532 SGTTLFTVSGITL
+1532 SGTTLFTVSGIAL

-1555 SLGRRRERG
+1555 FLGRRRKRG
-1564 GK
+1564 GKK

>member
-1 MKNTLNHYIRNFQ
+1 MKNTLNHYIRSFQ
-14 DKHKSIRLYLAVF
+14 DRHKSIRRYLAVF
-27 LVLAAGIFLVVSW
+27 LALATGVFLIVSW

-46 ISMTADYQCGYTAEH
+46 ISMTADYQCGYTTEH

-78 TDGQEGHTHTE
+78 SDGQEGHTHTE
-89 SCYEEKTTLNC
+89 
-100 EKEEHVHGQECYDED
+100 
-115 GTLICEKEEHTHTEN
+115 N
-130 CYYTEREQ
+130 CYNTEREQ

-152 HTEECYKTELAC
+152 HTEECYETELVC
-164 TIPEHTHT
+164 TTPEHTHT

-219 KNFRFADDGTTRK
+219 KNFRLADDGITRK

-261 IPAEQMPVN
+261 VSAEQMPVN

-278 ELKNAGMYVE
+278 ELKNAGMYVG
-288 SQTKQPKSGDLVFFD
+288 SQTKQSKSGDLVFFD

-324 LKVVEGNS
+324 LKVIEGNS
-332 ADMVKENEWATED
+332 ADMVKENEWAAED

-359 LQTQKEVKTE
+359 FQTQKEVKTE
-369 EKAAEEMAADA
+369 EKAAEEMTADA
-380 EEPEHTEDTVNTANT
+380 EEPEHTEDTAN
-395 ANTDAPETESDETSQ
+395 AENIDAPETEPDETSQ

-441 YSSDLKVDFN
+441 YSSELKVDFN
-451 FQREQIEKNGYQYY
+451 FQKDQIEKNGYQYY

-478 LDGKNHDLYDVDGK
+478 LDGKNHDLYDADGK
-492 KAGTYQFEKTES
+492 KAGTYRFEKTKS
-504 GAYRLDID
+504 GAYRLAID
-512 FEQAYV
+512 FDQAYV

-525 QGFVQFSGE
+525 RGFVQFSGE

-555 LDIPKESIKYPD
+555 LDIPKEAIKYPD

-579 NGFYEIKNGKL
+579 NGSYEIKNGKL
-590 IYTVYVTSLKGTPET
+590 IYTVYVTSLKGTPGT
-605 IDFQDVIQVE
+605 IDFQDVIQAE
-615 GMKLGSP
+615 GMELGSP
-622 EITVTKETVS
+622 EITVTKEMVS

-642 DSNPITEETMENQ
+642 DSNPITEEKMENQ

-662 TIRMTLP
+662 TIQMTLP
-669 KIEPAQEKTDN
+669 KIEPAQEKTDG
-680 NGGSYKEYTRYKIVY
+680 NGTTYKEYTRYKIVY
-695 TYEVTNLNTEQ
+695 TYEATNLNTEQ

-717 ENDKTKVKSSAETN
+717 KNDQTKVKSRAETN
-731 ITIQNKHTLEKTGSF
+731 TTIQNKHTVEKTGSF
-746 DAAENQIIWKIT
+746 DTAENQIIWKIT
-758 LNRNHLNLADSG
+758 LNRNHLNLAGSG

-799 SGNIT
+799 SGKIT

-833 SREVKNTATF
+833 SREVQNTATF
-843 QPGDGSAQISTTG
+843 QPGDGSAKISTTG

-935 DAEENRVETVSVSE
+935 DAEENRIATVSISD

-968 LDHTTGNA
+968 LNHTTENA

-983 CKMTLK
+983 CNMTLK
-989 DTLTVPSGA
+989 DTLTVPNGA

-1023 KIRVGQREAYAD
+1023 KIRVGKREAYAD

-1048 NGSAETTSK
+1048 NGSTETTSK
-1057 KNADGMLTWK
+1057 KNADGTLTWK
-1067 IMATLE
+1067 ITATLA

-1096 ESNLSGMGPI
+1096 ESNLSGMGQI

-1115 GGNSVYQIT
+1115 GRNNVYQIT
-1124 GTQQNRE
+1124 GTYQNRKVNLE
-1131 VRLKLTRAD
+1131 LTCTD
-1140 AQNGTKLDAGVYTL
+1140 AQNGTQLDAGVYTL
-1154 VVKCKV
+1154 VIKCKV
-1160 SKEKLDPYAAGETYS
+1160 SKEKLDSYAAGKTYS
-1175 FRNHAEATSDKG
+1175 FQNHAEATSDQG
-1187 SMGSTDQT
+1187 SMGSVDQT
-1195 QQWTEDT
+1195 QQWTED
-1202 AENESK
+1202 ASGDESK

-1230 PDGRD
+1230 PDGKD

-1245 TDVMQYYT
+1245 TDVMKYYT
-1253 KMGVH
+1253 KMYVH
-1258 STNWSD
+1258 LPNNWND
-1264 KKTLD
+1264 GKTLD
-1269 LSAWLVPGSVKLYR
+1269 LNAWLVPGSVKLYR
-1283 AEKQKDGTVL
+1283 AEKQEDGVVL

-1304 VQTSVGNP
+1304 VQTSVGDP
-1312 DWQGGTMT
+1312 DWQGAFTI
-1320 ASTLTANGLPD
+1320 ANTLTGSGLPD
-1331 ETPMIL
+1331 GTPMIL

-1347 PRGYTG
+1347 PKGYIG
-1353 DYAVR
+1353 DYALTVS
-1358 VFNSAQLDGT
+1358 NSAQLDGT
-1368 AYKDDEYQNDVIWK
+1368 AYEDNEYQNDVMWK

-1389 VSTEKRCTLYKV
+1389 VSTDKRCTLYKV

-1409 LAGAVFQLQK
+1409 LAGAVFRLQK
-1419 YDGTGYVNTGISYTT
+1419 YDGTGYVNTDASYTT

-1440 IIQWQKEDA
+1440 IIQWQKEDV
-1449 DLSYEKNVLYRLVET
+1449 DFSYEKNVLYRLVET
-1464 NAPKDYLLPEN
+1464 NAPQNYLLPEN

-1501 QAFDLTKTS
+1501 QAFDLAKTS
-1510 QIIYIENEKNETPV
+1510 QIIYIENEKNETSV

-1532 SGTTLFTVSGITL
+1532 SGTTLFTVSGIAL

-1555 SLGRRRERG
+1555 FLGRRRKRG
-1564 GK
+1564 GKK

>member
-1 MKNTLNHYIRNFQ
+1 MKNTLNHYIRSFQ
-14 DKHKSIRLYLAVF
+14 DRHKSIRRYLAVF
-27 LVLAAGIFLVVSW
+27 LALATGVFLIVSW

-46 ISMTADYQCGYTAEH
+46 ISMTADYQCGYTTEH

-78 TDGQEGHTHTE
+78 SDGQEGHTHTE
-89 SCYEEKTTLNC
+89 
-100 EKEEHVHGQECYDED
+100 
-115 GTLICEKEEHTHTEN
+115 N
-130 CYYTEREQ
+130 CYNTEREQ

-152 HTEECYKTELAC
+152 HTEECYETELVC
-164 TIPEHTHT
+164 TTPEHTHT

-219 KNFRFADDGTTRK
+219 KNFRLADDGITRK

-261 IPAEQMPVN
+261 VSAEQMPVN

-278 ELKNAGMYVE
+278 ELKNAGMYVG
-288 SQTKQPKSGDLVFFD
+288 SQTKQSKSGDLVFFD

-324 LKVVEGNS
+324 LKVIEGNS
-332 ADMVKENEWATED
+332 ADMVKENEWAAED

-359 LQTQKEVKTE
+359 FQTQKEVKTE
-369 EKAAEEMAADA
+369 EKAAEEMTADA
-380 EEPEHTEDTVNTANT
+380 EEPEHTEDTAN
-395 ANTDAPETESDETSQ
+395 AENIDAPETEPDETSQ

-441 YSSDLKVDFN
+441 YSSELKVDFN
-451 FQREQIEKNGYQYY
+451 FQKDQIEKNGYQYY

-478 LDGKNHDLYDVDGK
+478 LDGKNHDLYDADGK
-492 KAGTYQFEKTES
+492 KAGTYRFEKTKS
-504 GAYRLDID
+504 GAYRLAID
-512 FEQAYV
+512 FDQAYV

-525 QGFVQFSGE
+525 RGFVQFSGE

-555 LDIPKESIKYPD
+555 LDIPKEAIKYPD

-579 NGFYEIKNGKL
+579 NGSYEIKNGKL
-590 IYTVYVTSLKGTPET
+590 IYTVYVTSLKGTPGT
-605 IDFQDVIQVE
+605 IDFQDVIQAE
-615 GMKLGSP
+615 GMELGSP
-622 EITVTKETVS
+622 EITVTKEMVS

-642 DSNPITEETMENQ
+642 DSNPITEEKMENQ

-662 TIRMTLP
+662 TIQMTLP
-669 KIEPAQEKTDN
+669 KIEPAQEKTDG
-680 NGGSYKEYTRYKIVY
+680 NGTTYKEYTRYKIVY
-695 TYEVTNLNTEQ
+695 TYEATNLNTEQ

-717 ENDKTKVKSSAETN
+717 KNDQTKVKSSAETN
-731 ITIQNKHTLEKTGSF
+731 TTIQNKHTVEKTGSF
-746 DAAENQIIWKIT
+746 DTAENQIIWKIT
-758 LNRNHLNLADSG
+758 LNRNHLNLAGSG

-799 SGNIT
+799 SGKIT

-833 SREVKNTATF
+833 SREVQNTATF
-843 QPGDGSAQISTTG
+843 QPGDGSAKISTTG

-935 DAEENRVETVSVSE
+935 DAEENRIATVSISD

-968 LDHTTGNA
+968 LNHTTENA

-983 CKMTLK
+983 CNMTLK
-989 DTLTVPSGA
+989 DTLTVPNGA

-1023 KIRVGQREAYAD
+1023 KIRVGKREAYAD

-1048 NGSAETTSK
+1048 NGSTETTSK
-1057 KNADGMLTWK
+1057 KNADGTLTWK
-1067 IMATLE
+1067 ITATLA

-1096 ESNLSGMGPI
+1096 ESNLSGMGQI

-1115 GGNSVYQIT
+1115 GRNNVYQIT
-1124 GTQQNRE
+1124 GTYQNRKVNLE
-1131 VRLKLTRAD
+1131 LTCTD
-1140 AQNGTKLDAGVYTL
+1140 AQNGTQLDAGVYTL
-1154 VVKCKV
+1154 VIKCKV
-1160 SKEKLDPYAAGETYS
+1160 SKEKLDSYAAGKTYS
-1175 FRNHAEATSDKG
+1175 FQNHAEATSDQG
-1187 SMGSTDQT
+1187 SMGSVDQT
-1195 QQWTEDT
+1195 QQWTED
-1202 AENESK
+1202 ASGDESK

-1230 PDGRD
+1230 PDGKD

-1245 TDVMQYYT
+1245 TDVMKYYT
-1253 KMGVH
+1253 KMYVH
-1258 STNWSD
+1258 LPNNWND
-1264 KKTLD
+1264 GKTLD
-1269 LSAWLVPGSVKLYR
+1269 LNAWLVPGSVKLYR
-1283 AEKQKDGTVL
+1283 AEKQEDGVVL

-1304 VQTSVGNP
+1304 VQTSVGDP
-1312 DWQGGTMT
+1312 DWQGAFTI
-1320 ASTLTANGLPD
+1320 ANTLTGSGLPD
-1331 ETPMIL
+1331 GTPMIL

-1347 PRGYTG
+1347 PKGYIG
-1353 DYAVR
+1353 DYALTVS
-1358 VFNSAQLDGT
+1358 NSAQLDGT
-1368 AYKDDEYQNDVIWK
+1368 AYEDNEYQNDVMWK

-1389 VSTEKRCTLYKV
+1389 VSTDKRCTLYKV

-1409 LAGAVFQLQK
+1409 LAGAVFRLQK
-1419 YDGTGYVNTGISYTT
+1419 YDGTGYVNTDASYTT

-1440 IIQWQKEDA
+1440 IIQWQKEDG

-1501 QAFDLTKTS
+1501 QAFDLAKTS
-1510 QIIYIENEKNETPV
+1510 QIIYIENEKNETSV

-1532 SGTTLFTVSGITL
+1532 SGTTLFTVSGIAL

-1555 SLGRRRERG
+1555 FLGRRRKRG
-1564 GK
+1564 GKK

>member
-1 MKNTLNHYIRNFQ
+1 MKNTLNHYIRSFQ
-14 DKHKSIRLYLAVF
+14 DRHKSIRRYLAVF
-27 LVLAAGIFLVVSW
+27 LALATGVFLIVSW

-46 ISMTADYQCGYTAEH
+46 ISMTADYQCGYTTEH

-78 TDGQEGHTHTE
+78 SDGQEGHTHTE
-89 SCYEEKTTLNC
+89 
-100 EKEEHVHGQECYDED
+100 
-115 GTLICEKEEHTHTEN
+115 N
-130 CYYTEREQ
+130 CYNTEREQ

-152 HTEECYKTELAC
+152 HTEECYETELVC
-164 TIPEHTHT
+164 TTPEHTHT

-219 KNFRFADDGTTRK
+219 KNFRLADDGITRK

-261 IPAEQMPVN
+261 VSAEQMPVN

-288 SQTKQPKSGDLVFFD
+288 SQTKQSKSGDLVFFD

-324 LKVVEGNS
+324 LKVIEGNS
-332 ADMVKENEWATED
+332 ADMVKENEWAAED

-359 LQTQKEVKTE
+359 FQTQKEVKTE
-369 EKAAEEMAADA
+369 EKAAEEMTADA
-380 EEPEHTEDTVNTANT
+380 EEPEHTEDTAN
-395 ANTDAPETESDETSQ
+395 AENIDAPETEPDETSQ

-441 YSSDLKVDFN
+441 YSSELKVDFN
-451 FQREQIEKNGYQYY
+451 FQKDQIEKNGYQYY

-478 LDGKNHDLYDVDGK
+478 LDGKNHDLYDADGK
-492 KAGTYQFEKTES
+492 KAGTYRFEKTKS
-504 GAYRLDID
+504 GAYRLAID
-512 FEQAYV
+512 FDQAYV

-525 QGFVQFSGE
+525 RGFVQFSGE

-555 LDIPKESIKYPD
+555 LDIPKEAIKYPD

-579 NGFYEIKNGKL
+579 NGSYEIKNGKL
-590 IYTVYVTSLKGTPET
+590 IYTVYVTSLKGTPGT
-605 IDFQDVIQVE
+605 IDFQDVIQAE
-615 GMKLGSP
+615 GMELGSP
-622 EITVTKETVS
+622 EITVTKEMVS

-642 DSNPITEETMENQ
+642 DSNPITEEKMENQ

-662 TIRMTLP
+662 TIQMTLP
-669 KIEPAQEKTDN
+669 KIEPAQEKTDG
-680 NGGSYKEYTRYKIVY
+680 NGTTYKEYTRYKIVY
-695 TYEVTNLNTEQ
+695 TYEATNLNTEQ

-717 ENDKTKVKSSAETN
+717 KNDQTKVKSSAETN
-731 ITIQNKHTLEKTGSF
+731 TTIQNKHTVEKTGSF
-746 DAAENQIIWKIT
+746 DTAENQIIWKIT
-758 LNRNHLNLADSG
+758 LNRNHLNLAGSG

-799 SGNIT
+799 SGKIT

-833 SREVKNTATF
+833 SREVQNTATF
-843 QPGDGSAQISTTG
+843 QPGDGSAKISTTG

-935 DAEENRVETVSVSE
+935 DAEENRIATVSISD

-968 LDHTTGNA
+968 LNHTTENA

-983 CKMTLK
+983 CNMTLK
-989 DTLTVPSGA
+989 DTLTVPNGA

-1023 KIRVGQREAYAD
+1023 KIRVGKREAYAD

-1048 NGSAETTSK
+1048 NGSTETTSK
-1057 KNADGMLTWK
+1057 KNADGTLTWK
-1067 IMATLE
+1067 ITATLA

-1096 ESNLSGMGPI
+1096 ESNLSGMGQI

-1115 GGNSVYQIT
+1115 GRNNVYQIT
-1124 GTQQNRE
+1124 GTYQNRKVNLE
-1131 VRLKLTRAD
+1131 LTCTD
-1140 AQNGTKLDAGVYTL
+1140 AQNGTQLDAGVYTL
-1154 VVKCKV
+1154 VIKCKV
-1160 SKEKLDPYAAGETYS
+1160 SKEKLDSYAAGKTYS
-1175 FRNHAEATSDKG
+1175 FQNHAEATSDQG
-1187 SMGSTDQT
+1187 SMGSVDQT
-1195 QQWTEDT
+1195 QQWTED
-1202 AENESK
+1202 ASGDESK

-1230 PDGRD
+1230 PDGKD
-1235 LVNGADTLTL
+1235 LVNGADTLML
-1245 TDVMQYYT
+1245 TDVMKYYT
-1253 KMGVH
+1253 KMYVH
-1258 STNWSD
+1258 LPNNWND
-1264 KKTLD
+1264 GKTLD
-1269 LSAWLVPGSVKLYR
+1269 LNAWLVPGSVKLYR
-1283 AEKQKDGTVL
+1283 AEKQEDGVVL

-1304 VQTSVGNP
+1304 VQTSVGDP
-1312 DWQGGTMT
+1312 DWQGAFTI
-1320 ASTLTANGLPD
+1320 ANTLTGSGLPD
-1331 ETPMIL
+1331 GTPMIL

-1347 PRGYTG
+1347 PKGYIG
-1353 DYAVR
+1353 DYALTVS
-1358 VFNSAQLDGT
+1358 NSAQLDGT
-1368 AYKDDEYQNDVIWK
+1368 AYEDNEYQNDVMWK

-1389 VSTEKRCTLYKV
+1389 VSTDKRCTLYKV

-1409 LAGAVFQLQK
+1409 LAGAVFRLQK
-1419 YDGTGYVNTGISYTT
+1419 YDGTGYVNTDASYTT

-1440 IIQWQKEDA
+1440 IIQWQKEDV
-1449 DLSYEKNVLYRLVET
+1449 DFSYEKNVLYRLVET
-1464 NAPKDYLLPEN
+1464 NAPQNYLLPEN

-1501 QAFDLTKTS
+1501 QAFDLAKTS
-1510 QIIYIENEKNETPV
+1510 QIIYIENEKNETSV

-1532 SGTTLFTVSGITL
+1532 SGTTLFTVSGIAL

-1555 SLGRRRERG
+1555 FLGRRRKRG
-1564 GK
+1564 GKK

>member
-1 MKNTLNHYIRNFQ
+1 MKNTLNHYIRSFQ
-14 DKHKSIRLYLAVF
+14 DRHKSIRRYLAVF
-27 LVLAAGIFLVVSW
+27 LALATGVFLIVSW

-46 ISMTADYQCGYTAEH
+46 ISMTADYQCGYTTEH

-78 TDGQEGHTHTE
+78 SDGQEGHTHTE
-89 SCYEEKTTLNC
+89 
-100 EKEEHVHGQECYDED
+100 
-115 GTLICEKEEHTHTEN
+115 N
-130 CYYTEREQ
+130 CYNTEREQ

-152 HTEECYKTELAC
+152 HTEECYETELVC
-164 TIPEHTHT
+164 TTPEHTHT

-219 KNFRFADDGTTRK
+219 KNFRLADDGITRK

-261 IPAEQMPVN
+261 VSAEQMPVN

-278 ELKNAGMYVE
+278 ELKNAGMYVG
-288 SQTKQPKSGDLVFFD
+288 SQTKQSKSGDLVFFD

-324 LKVVEGNS
+324 LKVIEGNS
-332 ADMVKENEWATED
+332 ADMVKENEWAAED

-359 LQTQKEVKTE
+359 FQTQKEVKTE
-369 EKAAEEMAADA
+369 EKAAEEMTADA
-380 EEPEHTEDTVNTANT
+380 EEPEHTEDTAN
-395 ANTDAPETESDETSQ
+395 AENIDAPETEPDETSQ

-441 YSSDLKVDFN
+441 YSSELKVDFN
-451 FQREQIEKNGYQYY
+451 FQKDQIEKNGYQYY

-478 LDGKNHDLYDVDGK
+478 LDGKNHDLYDADGK
-492 KAGTYQFEKTES
+492 KAGTYRFEKTES
-504 GAYRLDID
+504 GAYRLAID
-512 FEQAYV
+512 FDQAYV

-525 QGFVQFSGE
+525 RGFVQFSGE

-555 LDIPKESIKYPD
+555 LDIPKEAIKYPD

-579 NGFYEIKNGKL
+579 NGSYEIKNGKL
-590 IYTVYVTSLKGTPET
+590 IYTVYVTSLKGTPGT
-605 IDFQDVIQVE
+605 IDFQDVIQAE
-615 GMKLGSP
+615 GMELGSP
-622 EITVTKETVS
+622 EITVTKEMVS

-642 DSNPITEETMENQ
+642 DSNPITEEKMENQ

-662 TIRMTLP
+662 TIQMTLP
-669 KIEPAQEKTDN
+669 KIEPAQEKTDG
-680 NGGSYKEYTRYKIVY
+680 NGTTYKEYTRYKIVY
-695 TYEVTNLNTEQ
+695 TYEATNLNTEQ

-717 ENDKTKVKSSAETN
+717 KNDQTKVKSSAETN
-731 ITIQNKHTLEKTGSF
+731 TTIQNKHTVEKTGSF
-746 DAAENQIIWKIT
+746 DTAENQIIWKIT
-758 LNRNHLNLADSG
+758 LNRNHLNLAGSG

-799 SGNIT
+799 SGKIT

-833 SREVKNTATF
+833 SREVQNTATF
-843 QPGDGSAQISTTG
+843 QPGDGSAKISTTG

-935 DAEENRVETVSVSE
+935 DAEENRIATVSISD

-968 LDHTTGNA
+968 LNHTTENA

-983 CKMTLK
+983 CNMTLK
-989 DTLTVPSGA
+989 DTLTVPNGA

-1023 KIRVGQREAYAD
+1023 KIRVGKREAYAD

-1048 NGSAETTSK
+1048 NGSTETTSK
-1057 KNADGMLTWK
+1057 KNADGTLTWK
-1067 IMATLE
+1067 ITATLA

-1096 ESNLSGMGPI
+1096 ESNLSGMGQI

-1115 GGNSVYQIT
+1115 GRNNVYQIT
-1124 GTQQNRE
+1124 GTYQNRKVNLE
-1131 VRLKLTRAD
+1131 LTCTD
-1140 AQNGTKLDAGVYTL
+1140 AQNGTQLDAGVYTL
-1154 VVKCKV
+1154 VIKCKV
-1160 SKEKLDPYAAGETYS
+1160 SKEKLDSYAAGKTYS
-1175 FRNHAEATSDKG
+1175 FQNHAEATSDQG
-1187 SMGSTDQT
+1187 SMGSVDQT
-1195 QQWTEDT
+1195 QQWTED
-1202 AENESK
+1202 ASGDESK

-1230 PDGRD
+1230 PDGKD

-1245 TDVMQYYT
+1245 TDVMKYYT
-1253 KMGVH
+1253 KMYVH
-1258 STNWSD
+1258 LPNNWND
-1264 KKTLD
+1264 GKTLD
-1269 LSAWLVPGSVKLYR
+1269 LNAWLVPGSVKLYR
-1283 AEKQKDGTVL
+1283 AEKQEDGVVL

-1304 VQTSVGNP
+1304 VQTSVGDP
-1312 DWQGGTMT
+1312 DWQGAFTI
-1320 ASTLTANGLPD
+1320 ANTLTGSGLPD
-1331 ETPMIL
+1331 GTPMIL

-1347 PRGYTG
+1347 PKGYIG
-1353 DYAVR
+1353 DYALTVS
-1358 VFNSAQLDGT
+1358 NSAQLDGT
-1368 AYKDDEYQNDVIWK
+1368 AYEDNEYQNDVMWK

-1389 VSTEKRCTLYKV
+1389 VSTDKRCTLYKV

-1409 LAGAVFQLQK
+1409 LAGAVFRLQK
-1419 YDGTGYVNTGISYTT
+1419 YDGTGYVNTDASYTT

-1440 IIQWQKEDA
+1440 IIQWQKEDV
-1449 DLSYEKNVLYRLVET
+1449 DFSYEKNVLYRLVET
-1464 NAPKDYLLPEN
+1464 NAPQNYLLPEN

-1501 QAFDLTKTS
+1501 QAFDLAKTS
-1510 QIIYIENEKNETPV
+1510 QIIYIENEKNETSV

-1532 SGTTLFTVSGITL
+1532 SGTTLFTVSGIAL

-1555 SLGRRRERG
+1555 FLGRRRKRG
-1564 GK
+1564 GKK

>member
-1 MKNTLNHYIRNFQ
+1 MKNTLNHYIRSFQ
-14 DKHKSIRLYLAVF
+14 DRHKSIRRYLAVF
-27 LVLAAGIFLVVSW
+27 LVLATGVFLIVSW

-46 ISMTADYQCGYTAEH
+46 ISMTADYQCGYTTEH

-78 TDGQEGHTHTE
+78 SDGQEGHTHTE
-89 SCYEEKTTLNC
+89 
-100 EKEEHVHGQECYDED
+100 
-115 GTLICEKEEHTHTEN
+115 N
-130 CYYTEREQ
+130 CYNTEREQ

-152 HTEECYKTELAC
+152 HTEECYETELVC
-164 TIPEHTHT
+164 TTPEHTHT

-219 KNFRFADDGTTRK
+219 KNFRLADDGITRK

-261 IPAEQMPVN
+261 VSAEQMPVN

-278 ELKNAGMYVE
+278 ELKNAGMYVG
-288 SQTKQPKSGDLVFFD
+288 SQTKQSKSGDLVFFD

-324 LKVVEGNS
+324 LKVIEGNS
-332 ADMVKENEWATED
+332 ADMVKENEWAAED

-359 LQTQKEVKTE
+359 FQTQKEVKTE
-369 EKAAEEMAADA
+369 EKAAEEMTADA
-380 EEPEHTEDTVNTANT
+380 EEPEHTEDTAN
-395 ANTDAPETESDETSQ
+395 AENIDAPETEPDETSQ

-441 YSSDLKVDFN
+441 YSSELKVDFN
-451 FQREQIEKNGYQYY
+451 FQKDQIEKNGYQYY

-478 LDGKNHDLYDVDGK
+478 LDGKNHDLYDADGK
-492 KAGTYQFEKTES
+492 KAGTYRFEKTKS
-504 GAYRLDID
+504 GAYRLAID
-512 FEQAYV
+512 FDQAYV

-525 QGFVQFSGE
+525 RGFVQFSGE

-555 LDIPKESIKYPD
+555 LDIPKEAIKYPD

-579 NGFYEIKNGKL
+579 NGSYEIKNGKL
-590 IYTVYVTSLKGTPET
+590 IYTVYVTSLKGTPGT
-605 IDFQDVIQVE
+605 IDFQDVIQAE
-615 GMKLGSP
+615 GMELGSP
-622 EITVTKETVS
+622 EITVTKEMVS

-642 DSNPITEETMENQ
+642 DSNPITEEKMENQ

-662 TIRMTLP
+662 TIQMTLP
-669 KIEPAQEKTDN
+669 KIEPAQEKTDG
-680 NGGSYKEYTRYKIVY
+680 NGTTYKEYTRYKIVY
-695 TYEVTNLNTEQ
+695 TYEATNLNTEQ

-717 ENDKTKVKSSAETN
+717 KNDQTKVKSSAETN
-731 ITIQNKHTLEKTGSF
+731 TTIQNKHTVEKTGSF
-746 DAAENQIIWKIT
+746 DTAENQIIWKIT
-758 LNRNHLNLADSG
+758 LNRNHLNLAGSG

-799 SGNIT
+799 SGKIT

-833 SREVKNTATF
+833 SREVQNTATF
-843 QPGDGSAQISTTG
+843 QPGDGSAKISTTG

-935 DAEENRVETVSVSE
+935 DAEENRIATVSISD

-968 LDHTTGNA
+968 LNHTTENA

-983 CKMTLK
+983 CNMTLK
-989 DTLTVPSGA
+989 DTLTVPNGA

-1023 KIRVGQREAYAD
+1023 KIRVGKREAYAD

-1048 NGSAETTSK
+1048 NGSTETTSK
-1057 KNADGMLTWK
+1057 KNADGTLTWK
-1067 IMATLE
+1067 ITATLA

-1096 ESNLSGMGPI
+1096 ESNLSGMGQI

-1115 GGNSVYQIT
+1115 GRNNVYQIT
-1124 GTQQNRE
+1124 GTYQNRKVNLE
-1131 VRLKLTRAD
+1131 LTCTD
-1140 AQNGTKLDAGVYTL
+1140 AQNGTQLDAGVYTL
-1154 VVKCKV
+1154 VIKCKV
-1160 SKEKLDPYAAGETYS
+1160 SKEKLDSYAAGKTYS
-1175 FRNHAEATSDKG
+1175 FQNHAEATSDQG
-1187 SMGSTDQT
+1187 SMGSVDQT
-1195 QQWTEDT
+1195 QQWTED
-1202 AENESK
+1202 ASGDESK

-1230 PDGRD
+1230 PDGKD

-1245 TDVMQYYT
+1245 TDVMKYYT
-1253 KMGVH
+1253 KMYVH
-1258 STNWSD
+1258 LPNNWND
-1264 KKTLD
+1264 GKTLD
-1269 LSAWLVPGSVKLYR
+1269 LNAWLVPGSVKLYR
-1283 AEKQKDGTVL
+1283 AEKQEDGVVL

-1304 VQTSVGNP
+1304 VQTSVGDP
-1312 DWQGGTMT
+1312 DWQGAFTI
-1320 ASTLTANGLPD
+1320 ANTLTGSGLPD
-1331 ETPMIL
+1331 GTPMIL

-1347 PRGYTG
+1347 PKGYIG
-1353 DYAVR
+1353 DYALTVS
-1358 VFNSAQLDGT
+1358 NSAQLDGT
-1368 AYKDDEYQNDVIWK
+1368 AYEDNEYQNDVMWK

-1389 VSTEKRCTLYKV
+1389 VSTDKRCTLYKV

-1409 LAGAVFQLQK
+1409 LAGAVFRLQK
-1419 YDGTGYVNTGISYTT
+1419 YDGTGYVNTDASYTT

-1440 IIQWQKEDA
+1440 IIQWQKEDV
-1449 DLSYEKNVLYRLVET
+1449 DFSYEKNVLYRLVET
-1464 NAPKDYLLPEN
+1464 NAPQNYLLPEN

-1501 QAFDLTKTS
+1501 QAFDLAKTS
-1510 QIIYIENEKNETPV
+1510 QIIYIENEKNETSV

-1532 SGTTLFTVSGITL
+1532 SGTTLFTVSGIAL

-1555 SLGRRRERG
+1555 FLGRRRKRG
-1564 GK
+1564 GKK

>member
-1 MKNTLNHYIRNFQ
+1 MKNTLNHYIRSFQ
-14 DKHKSIRLYLAVF
+14 DRHKSIRRYLAVF
-27 LVLAAGIFLVVSW
+27 LALATGVFLIVSW

-46 ISMTADYQCGYTAEH
+46 ISMTADYQCGYTTEH

-78 TDGQEGHTHTE
+78 SDGQEGHTHTE
-89 SCYEEKTTLNC
+89 
-100 EKEEHVHGQECYDED
+100 
-115 GTLICEKEEHTHTEN
+115 N
-130 CYYTEREQ
+130 CYNTEREQ

-152 HTEECYKTELAC
+152 HTEECYETELVC
-164 TIPEHTHT
+164 TTPEHTHT

-219 KNFRFADDGTTRK
+219 KNFRLADDGITRK

-261 IPAEQMPVN
+261 VSAEQMPVN

-278 ELKNAGMYVE
+278 ELKNAGMYVG
-288 SQTKQPKSGDLVFFD
+288 SQTKQSKSGDLVFFD

-324 LKVVEGNS
+324 LKVIEGNS
-332 ADMVKENEWATED
+332 ADMVKENEWAAED

-359 LQTQKEVKTE
+359 FQTQKEVKTE
-369 EKAAEEMAADA
+369 EKAAEEMTADA
-380 EEPEHTEDTVNTANT
+380 EEPEHTEDTAN
-395 ANTDAPETESDETSQ
+395 AENIDAPETEPDETSQ

-441 YSSDLKVDFN
+441 YSSELKVDFN
-451 FQREQIEKNGYQYY
+451 FQKDQIEKNGYQYY

-478 LDGKNHDLYDVDGK
+478 LDGKNHDLYDADGK
-492 KAGTYQFEKTES
+492 KAGTYRFEKTKS
-504 GAYRLDID
+504 GAYRLAID
-512 FEQAYV
+512 FDQAYV

-525 QGFVQFSGE
+525 RGFVQFSGE

-555 LDIPKESIKYPD
+555 LDIPKEAIKYPD

-579 NGFYEIKNGKL
+579 NGSYEIKNGKL
-590 IYTVYVTSLKGTPET
+590 IYTVYVTSLKGTPGT
-605 IDFQDVIQVE
+605 IDFQDVIQAE
-615 GMKLGSP
+615 GMELGSP
-622 EITVTKETVS
+622 EITVTKEMVS

-642 DSNPITEETMENQ
+642 DSNPITEEKMENQ

-662 TIRMTLP
+662 TIQMTLP
-669 KIEPAQEKTDN
+669 KIEPAQEKTDG
-680 NGGSYKEYTRYKIVY
+680 NGTTYKEYTRYKIVY
-695 TYEVTNLNTEQ
+695 TYEATNLNTEQ

-717 ENDKTKVKSSAETN
+717 KNDQTKVKSSAETN
-731 ITIQNKHTLEKTGSF
+731 TTIQNKHTVEKTGSF
-746 DAAENQIIWKIT
+746 DTAENQIIWKIT
-758 LNRNHLNLADSG
+758 LNRNHLNLAGSG

-799 SGNIT
+799 SGKIT

-833 SREVKNTATF
+833 SREVQNTATF
-843 QPGDGSAQISTTG
+843 QPGDGSAKISTTG

-935 DAEENRVETVSVSE
+935 DAEENRIATVSISD

-968 LDHTTGNA
+968 LNHTTENA

-983 CKMTLK
+983 CNMTLK
-989 DTLTVPSGA
+989 DTLTVPNGA

-1023 KIRVGQREAYAD
+1023 KIRVGKREAYAD

-1048 NGSAETTSK
+1048 NGSTETTSK
-1057 KNADGMLTWK
+1057 KNADGTLTWK
-1067 IMATLE
+1067 ITATLA

-1096 ESNLSGMGPI
+1096 ESNLSGMGQI

-1115 GGNSVYQIT
+1115 GRNNVYQIT
-1124 GTQQNRE
+1124 GTYQNRKVNLE
-1131 VRLKLTRAD
+1131 LTCTD
-1140 AQNGTKLDAGVYTL
+1140 AQNGTQLDAGVYTL
-1154 VVKCKV
+1154 VIKCKV
-1160 SKEKLDPYAAGETYS
+1160 SKEKLDSYAAGKTYS
-1175 FRNHAEATSDKG
+1175 FQNHAEATSDQG
-1187 SMGSTDQT
+1187 SMGSVDQT
-1195 QQWTEDT
+1195 QQWTED
-1202 AENESK
+1202 ASGDESK

-1230 PDGRD
+1230 PDGKD

-1245 TDVMQYYT
+1245 TDVMKYYT
-1253 KMGVH
+1253 KMYVH
-1258 STNWSD
+1258 LPNNWND
-1264 KKTLD
+1264 GKTLD
-1269 LSAWLVPGSVKLYR
+1269 LNAWLVPGSVKLYR
-1283 AEKQKDGTVL
+1283 AEKQEDGVVL

-1304 VQTSVGNP
+1304 VQTSVGDP
-1312 DWQGGTMT
+1312 DWQGAFTI
-1320 ASTLTANGLPD
+1320 ANTLTGSGLPD
-1331 ETPMIL
+1331 GTPMIL

-1347 PRGYTG
+1347 PKGYIG
-1353 DYAVR
+1353 DYALTVS
-1358 VFNSAQLDGT
+1358 NSAQLDGT
-1368 AYKDDEYQNDVIWK
+1368 AYEDNEYQNDVMWK

-1389 VSTEKRCTLYKV
+1389 VSTDKRCTLYKV

-1409 LAGAVFQLQK
+1409 LAGAVFRLQK
-1419 YDGTGYVNTGISYTT
+1419 YDGTGYVNTDASYTT

-1440 IIQWQKEDA
+1440 IIQWQKEDV
-1449 DLSYEKNVLYRLVET
+1449 DFSYEKNVLYRLVET
-1464 NAPKDYLLPEN
+1464 NAPQNYLLPEN

-1501 QAFDLTKTS
+1501 QAFDLAKTS

-1532 SGTTLFTVSGITL
+1532 SGTTLFTVSGIAL

-1555 SLGRRRERG
+1555 FLGRRRKRG
-1564 GK
+1564 GKK

>member
-1 MKNTLNHYIRNFQ
+1 MKNTLNHYIRSFQ
-14 DKHKSIRLYLAVF
+14 DRHKSIRRYLAVF
-27 LVLAAGIFLVVSW
+27 LALATGVFLIVSW

-46 ISMTADYQCGYTAEH
+46 ISMTADYQCGYTTEH

-78 TDGQEGHTHTE
+78 SDGQEGHTHTE
-89 SCYEEKTTLNC
+89 
-100 EKEEHVHGQECYDED
+100 
-115 GTLICEKEEHTHTEN
+115 N
-130 CYYTEREQ
+130 CYNTEREQ

-152 HTEECYKTELAC
+152 HTEECYETELVC
-164 TIPEHTHT
+164 TTPEHTHT

-219 KNFRFADDGTTRK
+219 KNFRLADDGITRK

-261 IPAEQMPVN
+261 VSAEQMPVN

-278 ELKNAGMYVE
+278 ELKNAGMYVG
-288 SQTKQPKSGDLVFFD
+288 SQTKQSKSGDLVFFD

-324 LKVVEGNS
+324 LKVIEGNS
-332 ADMVKENEWATED
+332 ADMVKENEWAAED

-359 LQTQKEVKTE
+359 FQTQKEVKTE
-369 EKAAEEMAADA
+369 EKAAEEMTADA
-380 EEPEHTEDTVNTANT
+380 EEPEHTEDTAN
-395 ANTDAPETESDETSQ
+395 AENIDAPETEPDETSQ

-441 YSSDLKVDFN
+441 YSSELKVDFN
-451 FQREQIEKNGYQYY
+451 FQKDQIEKNGYQYY

-478 LDGKNHDLYDVDGK
+478 LDGKNHDLYDADGK
-492 KAGTYQFEKTES
+492 KAGTYRFEKTKS
-504 GAYRLDID
+504 GAYRLAID
-512 FEQAYV
+512 FDQAYV

-525 QGFVQFSGE
+525 RGFVQFSGE

-555 LDIPKESIKYPD
+555 LDIPKEAIKYPD

-579 NGFYEIKNGKL
+579 NGSYEIKNGKL
-590 IYTVYVTSLKGTPET
+590 IYTVYVTSLKGTPGT
-605 IDFQDVIQVE
+605 IDFQDVIQAE
-615 GMKLGSP
+615 GMELGSP
-622 EITVTKETVS
+622 EITVTKEMVS

-642 DSNPITEETMENQ
+642 DSNPITEEKMENQ

-662 TIRMTLP
+662 TIQMTLP
-669 KIEPAQEKTDN
+669 KIEPAQEKTDG
-680 NGGSYKEYTRYKIVY
+680 NGTTYKEYTRYKIVY
-695 TYEVTNLNTEQ
+695 TYEATNLNTEQ

-717 ENDKTKVKSSAETN
+717 KNDQTKVKSSAETN
-731 ITIQNKHTLEKTGSF
+731 TTIQNKHTVEKTGSF
-746 DAAENQIIWKIT
+746 DTAENQIIWKIT
-758 LNRNHLNLADSG
+758 LNRNHLNLAGSG

-799 SGNIT
+799 SGKIT

-833 SREVKNTATF
+833 SREVQNTATF
-843 QPGDGSAQISTTG
+843 QPGDGSAKISTTG

-935 DAEENRVETVSVSE
+935 DAEENRIATVSISD

-968 LDHTTGNA
+968 LNHTTENA

-983 CKMTLK
+983 CNMTLK
-989 DTLTVPSGA
+989 DTLTVPNGA

-1023 KIRVGQREAYAD
+1023 KIRVGKREAYAD

-1048 NGSAETTSK
+1048 NGSTETTSK
-1057 KNADGMLTWK
+1057 KNADGTLTWK
-1067 IMATLE
+1067 ITATLA

-1096 ESNLSGMGPI
+1096 ESNLSGMGQI

-1115 GGNSVYQIT
+1115 GRNNVYQIT
-1124 GTQQNRE
+1124 GTYQNRKVNLE
-1131 VRLKLTRAD
+1131 LTCTD
-1140 AQNGTKLDAGVYTL
+1140 AQNGTQLDAGVYTL
-1154 VVKCKV
+1154 VIKCKV
-1160 SKEKLDPYAAGETYS
+1160 SKEKLDSYAAGKTYS
-1175 FRNHAEATSDKG
+1175 FQNHAEATSDQG
-1187 SMGSTDQT
+1187 SMGSVDQT
-1195 QQWTEDT
+1195 QQWTED
-1202 AENESK
+1202 ASGDESK

-1230 PDGRD
+1230 PDGKD

-1245 TDVMQYYT
+1245 TDVMKYYT
-1253 KMGVH
+1253 KMYVH
-1258 STNWSD
+1258 LPNNWND
-1264 KKTLD
+1264 GKTLD
-1269 LSAWLVPGSVKLYR
+1269 LNAWLVPGSVKLYR
-1283 AEKQKDGTVL
+1283 AEKQEDGVVL

-1304 VQTSVGNP
+1304 VQTSVGDP
-1312 DWQGGTMT
+1312 DWQGAFTI
-1320 ASTLTANGLPD
+1320 ANTLTGSGLPD
-1331 ETPMIL
+1331 GTPMIL

-1347 PRGYTG
+1347 PKGYIG
-1353 DYAVR
+1353 DYALTVS
-1358 VFNSAQLDGT
+1358 NSAQLDGT
-1368 AYKDDEYQNDVIWK
+1368 AYEDNEYQNDVMWK

-1389 VSTEKRCTLYKV
+1389 VSTDKRCILYKV

-1409 LAGAVFQLQK
+1409 LAGAVFRLQK
-1419 YDGTGYVNTGISYTT
+1419 YDGTGYVNTDASYTT

-1440 IIQWQKEDA
+1440 IIQWQKEDV
-1449 DLSYEKNVLYRLVET
+1449 DFSYEKNVLYRLVET
-1464 NAPKDYLLPEN
+1464 NAPQNYLLPEN

-1501 QAFDLTKTS
+1501 QAFDLAKTS
-1510 QIIYIENEKNETPV
+1510 QIIYIENEKKETPV

-1532 SGTTLFTVSGITL
+1532 AGTTLFTVSGIAL

-1564 GK
+1564 KSNPVPLLWRRNPLRRERRYKS

>member
-1 MKNTLNHYIRNFQ
+1 MKNTLNHYIRSFQ
-14 DKHKSIRLYLAVF
+14 DRHKSIRRYLAVF
-27 LVLAAGIFLVVSW
+27 LALATGVFLIVSW

-46 ISMTADYQCGYTAEH
+46 ISMTADYQCGYTTEH

-78 TDGQEGHTHTE
+78 SDGQEGHTHTE
-89 SCYEEKTTLNC
+89 
-100 EKEEHVHGQECYDED
+100 
-115 GTLICEKEEHTHTEN
+115 N
-130 CYYTEREQ
+130 CYNTEREQ

-152 HTEECYKTELAC
+152 HTEECYETELVC
-164 TIPEHTHT
+164 TTPEHTHT

-219 KNFRFADDGTTRK
+219 KNFRLADDGITRK

-261 IPAEQMPVN
+261 VSAEQMPVN

-288 SQTKQPKSGDLVFFD
+288 SQTKQSKSGDLVFFD

-324 LKVVEGNS
+324 LKVIEGNS
-332 ADMVKENEWATED
+332 ADMVKENEWAAED

-359 LQTQKEVKTE
+359 FQTQKEVKTE
-369 EKAAEEMAADA
+369 EKAAEEMTADA
-380 EEPEHTEDTVNTANT
+380 EEPEHTEDTAN
-395 ANTDAPETESDETSQ
+395 AENIDAPETEPDETSQ

-441 YSSDLKVDFN
+441 YSSELKVDFN
-451 FQREQIEKNGYQYY
+451 FQKDQIEKNGYQYY

-478 LDGKNHDLYDVDGK
+478 LDGKNHDLYDADGK
-492 KAGTYQFEKTES
+492 KAGTYRFEKTKS
-504 GAYRLDID
+504 GAYRLAID
-512 FEQAYV
+512 FDQAYV

-525 QGFVQFSGE
+525 RGFVQFSGE

-555 LDIPKESIKYPD
+555 LDIPKEAIKYPD

-579 NGFYEIKNGKL
+579 NGSYEIKNGKL
-590 IYTVYVTSLKGTPET
+590 IYTVYVTSLKGTPGT
-605 IDFQDVIQVE
+605 IDFQDVIQAE
-615 GMKLGSP
+615 GMELGSP
-622 EITVTKETVS
+622 EITVTKEMVS

-642 DSNPITEETMENQ
+642 DSNPITEEKMENQ

-662 TIRMTLP
+662 TIQMTLP
-669 KIEPAQEKTDN
+669 KIEPAQEKTDG
-680 NGGSYKEYTRYKIVY
+680 NGTTYKEYTRYKIVY
-695 TYEVTNLNTEQ
+695 TYEATNLNTEQ

-717 ENDKTKVKSSAETN
+717 KNDQTKVKSSAETN
-731 ITIQNKHTLEKTGSF
+731 TTIQNKHTVEKTGSF
-746 DAAENQIIWKIT
+746 DTAENQIIWKIT
-758 LNRNHLNLADSG
+758 LNRNHLNLAGSG

-799 SGNIT
+799 SGKIT

-826 KAEPSWD
+826 KAESSWD
-833 SREVKNTATF
+833 SREVQNTATF
-843 QPGDGSAQISTTG
+843 QPGDGSAKISTTG

-935 DAEENRVETVSVSE
+935 DAEENRIATVSISD

-968 LDHTTGNA
+968 LNHTTENV

-983 CKMTLK
+983 CNMTLK
-989 DTLTVPSGA
+989 DTLTVPNGA

-1023 KIRVGQREAYAD
+1023 KIRVGKREAYAD

-1048 NGSAETTSK
+1048 NGSTETTSK
-1057 KNADGMLTWK
+1057 KNADGTLTWK
-1067 IMATLE
+1067 ITATLA

-1096 ESNLSGMGPI
+1096 ESNLSGMGQI

-1115 GGNSVYQIT
+1115 GRNNVYQIT
-1124 GTQQNRE
+1124 GTYQNRKVNLE
-1131 VRLKLTRAD
+1131 LTCTD
-1140 AQNGTKLDAGVYTL
+1140 AQNGTQLDAGVYTL
-1154 VVKCKV
+1154 VIKCKV
-1160 SKEKLDPYAAGETYS
+1160 SKEKLDSYAAGKTYS
-1175 FRNHAEATSDKG
+1175 FQNHAEATSDQG
-1187 SMGSTDQT
+1187 SMGSVDQT
-1195 QQWTEDT
+1195 QQWTED
-1202 AENESK
+1202 ASGDESK

-1230 PDGRD
+1230 PDGKD

-1245 TDVMQYYT
+1245 TDVMKYYT
-1253 KMGVH
+1253 KMYVH
-1258 STNWSD
+1258 LPNNWND
-1264 KKTLD
+1264 GKTLD
-1269 LSAWLVPGSVKLYR
+1269 LNAWLVPGSVKLYR
-1283 AEKQKDGTVL
+1283 AEKQEDGVVL

-1304 VQTSVGNP
+1304 VQTSVGDP
-1312 DWQGGTMT
+1312 DWQGAFTI
-1320 ASTLTANGLPD
+1320 ANTLTGSGLPD
-1331 ETPMIL
+1331 GTPMIL

-1347 PRGYTG
+1347 PKGYIG
-1353 DYAVR
+1353 DYALTVS
-1358 VFNSAQLDGT
+1358 NSAQLDGT
-1368 AYKDDEYQNDVIWK
+1368 AYEDNEYQNDVMWK

-1389 VSTEKRCTLYKV
+1389 VSTDKRCTLYKV

-1409 LAGAVFQLQK
+1409 LAGAVFRLQK
-1419 YDGTGYVNTGISYTT
+1419 YDGTGYVNTDASYTT

-1440 IIQWQKEDA
+1440 IIQWQKEDV
-1449 DLSYEKNVLYRLVET
+1449 DFSYEKNVLYRLVET
-1464 NAPKDYLLPEN
+1464 NAPQNYLLPEN

-1501 QAFDLTKTS
+1501 QAFDLAKTS
-1510 QIIYIENEKNETPV
+1510 QIIYIENEKNETSV

-1532 SGTTLFTVSGITL
+1532 SGTTLFTVSGIAL

-1555 SLGRRRERG
+1555 FLGRRRKRG
-1564 GK
+1564 GKK

>member
-1 MKNTLNHYIRNFQ
+1 MKNTLNHYIRSFQ
-14 DKHKSIRLYLAVF
+14 DRHKSIRRYLAVF
-27 LVLAAGIFLVVSW
+27 LALATGVFLIVSW

-46 ISMTADYQCGYTAEH
+46 ISMTADYQCGYTTEH

-78 TDGQEGHTHTE
+78 SDGQEGHTHTE
-89 SCYEEKTTLNC
+89 
-100 EKEEHVHGQECYDED
+100 
-115 GTLICEKEEHTHTEN
+115 N
-130 CYYTEREQ
+130 CYNTEREQ

-152 HTEECYKTELAC
+152 HTEECYETELVC
-164 TIPEHTHT
+164 TTPEHTHT

-219 KNFRFADDGTTRK
+219 KNFRLADDGITRK

-261 IPAEQMPVN
+261 VSAEQMPVN

-278 ELKNAGMYVE
+278 ELKNAGMYVG
-288 SQTKQPKSGDLVFFD
+288 SQTKQSKSGDLVFFD

-324 LKVVEGNS
+324 LKVIEGNS
-332 ADMVKENEWATED
+332 ADMVKENEWAAED

-359 LQTQKEVKTE
+359 FQTQKEVKTE
-369 EKAAEEMAADA
+369 EKAAEEMTADA
-380 EEPEHTEDTVNTANT
+380 EEPEHTEDTAN
-395 ANTDAPETESDETSQ
+395 AENIDAPETEPDETSQ

-441 YSSDLKVDFN
+441 YSSELKVDFN
-451 FQREQIEKNGYQYY
+451 FQKDQIEKNGYQYY

-478 LDGKNHDLYDVDGK
+478 LDGKNHDLYDADGK
-492 KAGTYQFEKTES
+492 KAGTYRFEKTKS
-504 GAYRLDID
+504 GAYRLAID
-512 FEQAYV
+512 FDQAYV

-525 QGFVQFSGE
+525 RGFVQFSGE

-555 LDIPKESIKYPD
+555 LDIPKEAIKYPD

-579 NGFYEIKNGKL
+579 NGSYEIKNGKL
-590 IYTVYVTSLKGTPET
+590 IYTVYVTSLKGTPGT
-605 IDFQDVIQVE
+605 IDFQDVIQAE
-615 GMKLGSP
+615 GMELGSP
-622 EITVTKETVS
+622 EITVTKEMVS

-642 DSNPITEETMENQ
+642 DSNPITEEKMENQ

-662 TIRMTLP
+662 TIQMTLP
-669 KIEPAQEKTDN
+669 KIEPAQEKTDG
-680 NGGSYKEYTRYKIVY
+680 NGTTYKEYTRYKIVY
-695 TYEVTNLNTEQ
+695 TYEATNLNTEQ

-717 ENDKTKVKSSAETN
+717 KNDQTKVKSSAETN
-731 ITIQNKHTLEKTGSF
+731 TTIQNKHTVEKTGSF
-746 DAAENQIIWKIT
+746 DTAENQIIWKIT
-758 LNRNHLNLADSG
+758 LNRNHRNLAGSG

-799 SGNIT
+799 SGKIT

-833 SREVKNTATF
+833 SREVQNTATF
-843 QPGDGSAQISTTG
+843 QPGDGSAKISTTG

-935 DAEENRVETVSVSE
+935 DAEENRIATVSISD

-968 LDHTTGNA
+968 LNHTTENA

-983 CKMTLK
+983 CNMTLK
-989 DTLTVPSGA
+989 DTLTVPNGA

-1023 KIRVGQREAYAD
+1023 KIRVGKREAYAD

-1048 NGSAETTSK
+1048 NGSTETTSK
-1057 KNADGMLTWK
+1057 KNADGTLTWK
-1067 IMATLE
+1067 ITATLA

-1096 ESNLSGMGPI
+1096 ESNLSGMGQI

-1115 GGNSVYQIT
+1115 GRNNVYQIT
-1124 GTQQNRE
+1124 GTYQNRKVNLE
-1131 VRLKLTRAD
+1131 LTCTD
-1140 AQNGTKLDAGVYTL
+1140 AQNGTQLDAGVYTL
-1154 VVKCKV
+1154 VIKCKV
-1160 SKEKLDPYAAGETYS
+1160 SKEKLDSYAAGKTYS
-1175 FRNHAEATSDKG
+1175 FQNHAEATSDQG
-1187 SMGSTDQT
+1187 SMGSVDQT
-1195 QQWTEDT
+1195 QQWTED
-1202 AENESK
+1202 ASGDESK

-1230 PDGRD
+1230 PDGKD

-1245 TDVMQYYT
+1245 TDVMKYYT
-1253 KMGVH
+1253 KMYVH
-1258 STNWSD
+1258 LPNNWND
-1264 KKTLD
+1264 GKTLD
-1269 LSAWLVPGSVKLYR
+1269 LNAWLVPGSVKLYR
-1283 AEKQKDGTVL
+1283 AEKQEDGVVL

-1304 VQTSVGNP
+1304 VQTSVGDP
-1312 DWQGGTMT
+1312 DWQGAFTI
-1320 ASTLTANGLPD
+1320 ANTLTGSGLPD
-1331 ETPMIL
+1331 GTPMIL

-1347 PRGYTG
+1347 PKGYIG
-1353 DYAVR
+1353 DYALTVS
-1358 VFNSAQLDGT
+1358 NSAQLDGT
-1368 AYKDDEYQNDVIWK
+1368 AYEDNEYQNDVMWK

-1389 VSTEKRCTLYKV
+1389 VSTDKRCTLYKV

-1409 LAGAVFQLQK
+1409 LAGAVFRLQK
-1419 YDGTGYVNTGISYTT
+1419 YDGTGYVNTDASYTT

-1440 IIQWQKEDA
+1440 IIQWQKEDV
-1449 DLSYEKNVLYRLVET
+1449 DFSYEKNVLYRLVET
-1464 NAPKDYLLPEN
+1464 NAPQNYLLPEN

-1501 QAFDLTKTS
+1501 QAFDLAKTS
-1510 QIIYIENEKNETPV
+1510 QIIYIENEKNETSV

-1532 SGTTLFTVSGITL
+1532 SGTTLFTVSGIAL

-1564 GK
+1564 EK

>member
-1 MKNTLNHYIRNFQ
+1 MKNTLNHYIRSFQ
-14 DKHKSIRLYLAVF
+14 DRHKSIRRYLAVF
-27 LVLAAGIFLVVSW
+27 LALATGVFLIVSW

-46 ISMTADYQCGYTAEH
+46 ISMTADYQCGYTTEH

-78 TDGQEGHTHTE
+78 SDGQEGHTHTE
-89 SCYEEKTTLNC
+89 
-100 EKEEHVHGQECYDED
+100 
-115 GTLICEKEEHTHTEN
+115 N
-130 CYYTEREQ
+130 CYNTEREQ

-152 HTEECYKTELAC
+152 HTEECYETELVC
-164 TIPEHTHT
+164 TTPEHTHT

-219 KNFRFADDGTTRK
+219 KNFRLADDGITRK

-288 SQTKQPKSGDLVFFD
+288 SQTKQPKSGELVFFD

-324 LKVVEGNS
+324 LKVIEGNS
-332 ADMVKENEWATED
+332 ADMVKENEWAAED

-359 LQTQKEVKTE
+359 FQTQKEVKTE
-369 EKAAEEMAADA
+369 EKAAEEMTADA
-380 EEPEHTEDTVNTANT
+380 EEPEHTEDTAN
-395 ANTDAPETESDETSQ
+395 AENIDAPETEPDETSQ

-441 YSSDLKVDFN
+441 YSSELKVDFN
-451 FQREQIEKNGYQYY
+451 FQKDQIEKNGYQYY

-478 LDGKNHDLYDVDGK
+478 LDGKNHDLYDADGK
-492 KAGTYQFEKTES
+492 KAGTYRFEKTKS
-504 GAYRLDID
+504 GAYRLAID
-512 FEQAYV
+512 FDQAYV

-525 QGFVQFSGE
+525 RGFVQFSGE

-555 LDIPKESIKYPD
+555 LDIPKEAIKYPD

-579 NGFYEIKNGKL
+579 NGSYEIKNGKL
-590 IYTVYVTSLKGTPET
+590 IYTVYVTSLKGTPGT
-605 IDFQDVIQVE
+605 IDFQDVIQAE
-615 GMKLGSP
+615 GMELGSP
-622 EITVTKETVS
+622 EITVTKEMVS

-642 DSNPITEETMENQ
+642 DSNPITEEKMENQ

-662 TIRMTLP
+662 TIQMTLP
-669 KIEPAQEKTDN
+669 KIEPAQEKTDG
-680 NGGSYKEYTRYKIVY
+680 NGTTYKEYTRYKIVY
-695 TYEVTNLNTEQ
+695 TYEATNLNTEQ

-717 ENDKTKVKSSAETN
+717 KNDQTKVKSSAETN
-731 ITIQNKHTLEKTGSF
+731 TTIQNKHTVEKTGSF
-746 DAAENQIIWKIT
+746 DTAENQIIWKIT
-758 LNRNHLNLADSG
+758 LNRNHLNLAGSG

-799 SGNIT
+799 SGKIT

-833 SREVKNTATF
+833 SREVQNTATF
-843 QPGDGSAQISTTG
+843 QPGDGSAKISTTG

-935 DAEENRVETVSVSE
+935 DAEENRIATVSISD

-968 LDHTTGNA
+968 LNHTTENA

-983 CKMTLK
+983 CNMTLK
-989 DTLTVPSGA
+989 DTLTVPNGA

-1023 KIRVGQREAYAD
+1023 KIRVGKREAYAD

-1048 NGSAETTSK
+1048 NGSTETTSK
-1057 KNADGMLTWK
+1057 KNADGTLTWK
-1067 IMATLE
+1067 ITATLA

-1096 ESNLSGMGPI
+1096 ESNLSGMGQI

-1115 GGNSVYQIT
+1115 GRNNVYQIT
-1124 GTQQNRE
+1124 GTYQNRKVNLE
-1131 VRLKLTRAD
+1131 LTCTD
-1140 AQNGTKLDAGVYTL
+1140 AQNGTQLDAGVYTL
-1154 VVKCKV
+1154 VIKCKV
-1160 SKEKLDPYAAGETYS
+1160 SKEKLDSYAAGKTYS
-1175 FRNHAEATSDKG
+1175 FQNHAEATSDQG
-1187 SMGSTDQT
+1187 SMGSVDQT
-1195 QQWTEDT
+1195 QQWTED
-1202 AENESK
+1202 ASGDESK

-1230 PDGRD
+1230 PDGKD

-1253 KMGVH
+1253 KMYVH
-1258 STNWSD
+1258 LPTNWND
-1264 KKTLD
+1264 GTTLD
-1269 LSAWLVPGSVKLYR
+1269 LNAWLVPGSVKLYR
-1283 AEKQKDGTVL
+1283 AEKQEDGVVL

-1304 VQTSVGNP
+1304 VQTSVGDP
-1312 DWQGGTMT
+1312 DWQGAFTI
-1320 ASTLTANGLPD
+1320 ANTLTGSGLPD
-1331 ETPMIL
+1331 GTPMIL

-1347 PRGYTG
+1347 PKGYIG
-1353 DYAVR
+1353 DYALTVS
-1358 VFNSAQLDGT
+1358 NSAQLDGT
-1368 AYKDDEYQNDVIWK
+1368 AYEDNEYQNDVMWK

-1389 VSTEKRCTLYKV
+1389 VSTDKRCTLYKV

-1501 QAFDLTKTS
+1501 QAFDLAKTS
-1510 QIIYIENEKNETPV
+1510 QIIYIENEKNETSV

-1532 SGTTLFTVSGITL
+1532 SGTTLFTVSGIAL

-1555 SLGRRRERG
+1555 FLGRRRKRG
-1564 GK
+1564 EKSSPVPLLWRRNPLRRKRRYKS

>member
-1 MKNTLNHYIRNFQ
+1 MKNTLNHYIRSFQ
-14 DKHKSIRLYLAVF
+14 DRHKSIRRYLAVF
-27 LVLAAGIFLVVSW
+27 LALATGVFLIVSW

-46 ISMTADYQCGYTAEH
+46 ISMTADYQCGYTTEH

-78 TDGQEGHTHTE
+78 SDGQEGHTHTE
-89 SCYEEKTTLNC
+89 
-100 EKEEHVHGQECYDED
+100 
-115 GTLICEKEEHTHTEN
+115 N
-130 CYYTEREQ
+130 CYNTEREQ

-152 HTEECYKTELAC
+152 HTEECYETELVC
-164 TIPEHTHT
+164 TTPEHTHT

-219 KNFRFADDGTTRK
+219 KNFRLADDGITRK

-261 IPAEQMPVN
+261 VSAEQMPVN

-278 ELKNAGMYVE
+278 ELKNAGMYVG
-288 SQTKQPKSGDLVFFD
+288 SQTKQSKSGDLVFFD

-324 LKVVEGNS
+324 LKVIEGNS
-332 ADMVKENEWATED
+332 ADMVKENEWAAED

-359 LQTQKEVKTE
+359 FQTQKEVKTE
-369 EKAAEEMAADA
+369 EKAAEEMTADA
-380 EEPEHTEDTVNTANT
+380 EEPEHTEDTAN
-395 ANTDAPETESDETSQ
+395 AENIDAPETEPDETSQ

-441 YSSDLKVDFN
+441 YSSELKVDFN
-451 FQREQIEKNGYQYY
+451 FQKDQIEKNGYQYY

-478 LDGKNHDLYDVDGK
+478 LDGKNHDLYDADGK
-492 KAGTYQFEKTES
+492 KAGTYRFEKTKS
-504 GAYRLDID
+504 GAYRLAID
-512 FEQAYV
+512 FDQAYV

-525 QGFVQFSGE
+525 RGFVQFSGE

-555 LDIPKESIKYPD
+555 LDIPKEAIKYPD

-579 NGFYEIKNGKL
+579 NGSYEIKNGKL
-590 IYTVYVTSLKGTPET
+590 IYTVYVTSLKGTPGT
-605 IDFQDVIQVE
+605 IDFQDVIQAE
-615 GMKLGSP
+615 GMELGSP
-622 EITVTKETVS
+622 EITVTKEMVS

-642 DSNPITEETMENQ
+642 DSNPITEEKMENQ

-662 TIRMTLP
+662 TIQMTLP
-669 KIEPAQEKTDN
+669 KIEPAQEKTDG
-680 NGGSYKEYTRYKIVY
+680 NGTTYKEYTRYKIVY
-695 TYEVTNLNTEQ
+695 TYEATNLNTEQ

-717 ENDKTKVKSSAETN
+717 KNDQTKVKSSAETN
-731 ITIQNKHTLEKTGSF
+731 TTIQNKHTVEKTGSF
-746 DAAENQIIWKIT
+746 DTAENQIIWKIT
-758 LNRNHLNLADSG
+758 LNRNHLNLAGSG

-799 SGNIT
+799 SGKIT

-833 SREVKNTATF
+833 SREVQNTATF
-843 QPGDGSAQISTTG
+843 QPGDGSAKISTTG

-935 DAEENRVETVSVSE
+935 DAEENRIATVSISD

-968 LDHTTGNA
+968 LNHTTENA

-983 CKMTLK
+983 CNMTLK
-989 DTLTVPSGA
+989 DTLTVPNGA

-1023 KIRVGQREAYAD
+1023 KIRVGKREAYAD

-1048 NGSAETTSK
+1048 NGSTETTSK
-1057 KNADGMLTWK
+1057 KNADGTLTWK
-1067 IMATLE
+1067 ITATLA

-1096 ESNLSGMGPI
+1096 ESNLSGMGQI

-1115 GGNSVYQIT
+1115 GRNNVYQIT
-1124 GTQQNRE
+1124 GTYQNRKVNLE
-1131 VRLKLTRAD
+1131 LTCTD
-1140 AQNGTKLDAGVYTL
+1140 AQNGTQLDAGVYTL
-1154 VVKCKV
+1154 VIKCKV
-1160 SKEKLDPYAAGETYS
+1160 SKEKLDSYAAGKTYS
-1175 FRNHAEATSDKG
+1175 FQNHAEATSDQG
-1187 SMGSTDQT
+1187 SMGSVDQT
-1195 QQWTEDT
+1195 QQWTED
-1202 AENESK
+1202 ASGDESK

-1230 PDGRD
+1230 PDGKD

-1245 TDVMQYYT
+1245 TDVMKYYT
-1253 KMGVH
+1253 KMYVH
-1258 STNWSD
+1258 LPNNWND
-1264 KKTLD
+1264 GKTLD
-1269 LSAWLVPGSVKLYR
+1269 LNAWLVPGSVKLYR
-1283 AEKQKDGTVL
+1283 AEKQEDGVVL

-1304 VQTSVGNP
+1304 VQTSVGDP
-1312 DWQGGTMT
+1312 DWQGAFTI
-1320 ASTLTANGLPD
+1320 ANTLTGSGLPD
-1331 ETPMIL
+1331 GTPMIL

-1347 PRGYTG
+1347 PKGYIG
-1353 DYAVR
+1353 DYALTVS
-1358 VFNSAQLDGT
+1358 NSAQLDGT
-1368 AYKDDEYQNDVIWK
+1368 AYEDNEYQNDVMWK

-1389 VSTEKRCTLYKV
+1389 VSTDKRCTLYKV

-1409 LAGAVFQLQK
+1409 LAGAVFRLQK
-1419 YDGTGYVNTGISYTT
+1419 YDGTGYVNTDASYTT

-1440 IIQWQKEDA
+1440 IIQWQKEDV
-1449 DLSYEKNVLYRLVET
+1449 DFSYEKNVLYRLVET
-1464 NAPKDYLLPEN
+1464 NAPQNYLLPEN

-1510 QIIYIENEKNETPV
+1510 QIIYIENEKNEIPV

-1532 SGTTLFTVSGITL
+1532 AGTTLFTVSGIAL

-1564 GK
+1564 EK

>member
-1 MKNTLNHYIRNFQ
+1 MKNTLNHYIRSFQ
-14 DKHKSIRLYLAVF
+14 DRHKSIRRYLAVF
-27 LVLAAGIFLVVSW
+27 LALATGVFLIVSW

-46 ISMTADYQCGYTAEH
+46 ISMTADYQCGYTTEH

-78 TDGQEGHTHTE
+78 SDGQEGHTHTE
-89 SCYEEKTTLNC
+89 
-100 EKEEHVHGQECYDED
+100 
-115 GTLICEKEEHTHTEN
+115 N
-130 CYYTEREQ
+130 CYNTEREQ

-152 HTEECYKTELAC
+152 HTEECYETELVC
-164 TIPEHTHT
+164 TTPEHTHT

-219 KNFRFADDGTTRK
+219 KNFRLADDGITRK

-261 IPAEQMPVN
+261 VSAEQMPVN

-278 ELKNAGMYVE
+278 ELKNAGMYVG
-288 SQTKQPKSGDLVFFD
+288 SQTKQSKSGDLVFFD

-324 LKVVEGNS
+324 LKVIEGNS
-332 ADMVKENEWATED
+332 ADMVKENEWAAED

-359 LQTQKEVKTE
+359 FQTQKEVKTE
-369 EKAAEEMAADA
+369 EKAAEEMTADA
-380 EEPEHTEDTVNTANT
+380 EEPEHTEDTAN
-395 ANTDAPETESDETSQ
+395 AENIDAPETEPDETSQ

-441 YSSDLKVDFN
+441 YSSELKVDFN
-451 FQREQIEKNGYQYY
+451 FQKDQIEKNGYQYY

-478 LDGKNHDLYDVDGK
+478 LDGKNHDLYDADGK
-492 KAGTYQFEKTES
+492 KAGTYRFEKTKS
-504 GAYRLDID
+504 GAYRLAID
-512 FEQAYV
+512 FDQAYV

-525 QGFVQFSGE
+525 RGFVQFSGE

-555 LDIPKESIKYPD
+555 LDIPKEAIKYPD

-579 NGFYEIKNGKL
+579 NGSYEIKNGKL
-590 IYTVYVTSLKGTPET
+590 IYTVYVTSLKGTPGT
-605 IDFQDVIQVE
+605 IDFQDVIQAE
-615 GMKLGSP
+615 GMELGSP
-622 EITVTKETVS
+622 EITVTKEMVS

-642 DSNPITEETMENQ
+642 DSNPITEEKMENQ

-662 TIRMTLP
+662 TIQMTLP
-669 KIEPAQEKTDN
+669 KIEPAQEKTDG
-680 NGGSYKEYTRYKIVY
+680 NGTTYKEYTRYKIVY
-695 TYEVTNLNTEQ
+695 TYEATNLNTEQ

-717 ENDKTKVKSSAETN
+717 KNDQTKVKSSAETN
-731 ITIQNKHTLEKTGSF
+731 TTIQNKHTVEKTGSF
-746 DAAENQIIWKIT
+746 DTAENQIIWKIT
-758 LNRNHLNLADSG
+758 LNRNHLNLAGSG

-799 SGNIT
+799 SGKIT

-833 SREVKNTATF
+833 SREVQNTATF
-843 QPGDGSAQISTTG
+843 QPGDGSAKISTTG

-935 DAEENRVETVSVSE
+935 DAEENRIATVSISD

-968 LDHTTGNA
+968 LNHTTENA

-983 CKMTLK
+983 CNMTLK
-989 DTLTVPSGA
+989 DTITVPNGA

-1023 KIRVGQREAYAD
+1023 KIRVGKREAYAD

-1048 NGSAETTSK
+1048 NGSTETTSK
-1057 KNADGMLTWK
+1057 KNADGTLTWK
-1067 IMATLE
+1067 ITATLA

-1096 ESNLSGMGPI
+1096 ESNLSGMGQI

-1115 GGNSVYQIT
+1115 GRNNVYQIT
-1124 GTQQNRE
+1124 GTYQNRKVNLE
-1131 VRLKLTRAD
+1131 LTCTD
-1140 AQNGTKLDAGVYTL
+1140 AQNGTQLDAGVYTL
-1154 VVKCKV
+1154 VIKCKV
-1160 SKEKLDPYAAGETYS
+1160 SKEKLDSYAAGKTYS
-1175 FRNHAEATSDKG
+1175 FQNHAEATSDQG
-1187 SMGSTDQT
+1187 SMGSVDQT
-1195 QQWTEDT
+1195 QQWTED
-1202 AENESK
+1202 ASGDESK

-1230 PDGRD
+1230 PDGKD

-1245 TDVMQYYT
+1245 TDVMKYYT
-1253 KMGVH
+1253 KMYVH
-1258 STNWSD
+1258 LPNNWND
-1264 KKTLD
+1264 GKTLD
-1269 LSAWLVPGSVKLYR
+1269 LNAWLVPGSVKLYR
-1283 AEKQKDGTVL
+1283 AEKQEDGVVL

-1304 VQTSVGNP
+1304 VQTSVGDP
-1312 DWQGGTMT
+1312 DWQGAFTI
-1320 ASTLTANGLPD
+1320 ANTLTGSGLPD
-1331 ETPMIL
+1331 GTPMIL

-1347 PRGYTG
+1347 PKGYIG
-1353 DYAVR
+1353 DYALTVS
-1358 VFNSAQLDGT
+1358 NSAQLDGT
-1368 AYKDDEYQNDVIWK
+1368 AYEDNEYQNDVMWK

-1389 VSTEKRCTLYKV
+1389 VSTDKRCTLYKV

-1409 LAGAVFQLQK
+1409 LAGAVFRLQK
-1419 YDGTGYVNTGISYTT
+1419 YDGTGYVNTDASYTT

-1440 IIQWQKEDA
+1440 IIQWQKEDV
-1449 DLSYEKNVLYRLVET
+1449 DFSYEKNVLYRLVET
-1464 NAPKDYLLPEN
+1464 NAPQNYLLPEN

-1501 QAFDLTKTS
+1501 QAFDLAKTS
-1510 QIIYIENEKNETPV
+1510 QIIYIENEKNETSV

-1532 SGTTLFTVSGITL
+1532 SGTTLFTVSGIAL

-1564 GK
+1564 EK

>member
-1 MKNTLNHYIRNFQ
+1 MKNTLNHYIRSFQ
-14 DKHKSIRLYLAVF
+14 DRHKSIRRYLAVF
-27 LVLAAGIFLVVSW
+27 LALATGVFLIVSW

-46 ISMTADYQCGYTAEH
+46 ISMTADYQCGYTTEH

-78 TDGQEGHTHTE
+78 SDGQEGHTHTE
-89 SCYEEKTTLNC
+89 
-100 EKEEHVHGQECYDED
+100 
-115 GTLICEKEEHTHTEN
+115 N
-130 CYYTEREQ
+130 CYNTEREQ

-152 HTEECYKTELAC
+152 HTEECYETELVC
-164 TIPEHTHT
+164 TTPEHTHT

-219 KNFRFADDGTTRK
+219 KNFRLADDGITRK

-261 IPAEQMPVN
+261 VSAEQMPVN

-278 ELKNAGMYVE
+278 ELKNAGMYVG
-288 SQTKQPKSGDLVFFD
+288 SQTKQSKSGDLVFFD

-324 LKVVEGNS
+324 LKVIEGNS
-332 ADMVKENEWATED
+332 ADMVKENEWAAED

-359 LQTQKEVKTE
+359 FQTQKEVKTE
-369 EKAAEEMAADA
+369 EKAAEEMTADA
-380 EEPEHTEDTVNTANT
+380 EEPEHTEDTAN
-395 ANTDAPETESDETSQ
+395 AENIDAPETEPDETSQ

-441 YSSDLKVDFN
+441 YSSELKVDFN
-451 FQREQIEKNGYQYY
+451 FQKDHIEKNGYQYY

-478 LDGKNHDLYDVDGK
+478 LDGKNHDLYDADGK
-492 KAGTYQFEKTES
+492 KAGTYRFEKTKS
-504 GAYRLDID
+504 GAYRLAID
-512 FEQAYV
+512 FDQAYV

-525 QGFVQFSGE
+525 RGFVQFSGE

-555 LDIPKESIKYPD
+555 LDIPKEAIKYPD

-579 NGFYEIKNGKL
+579 NGSYEIKNGKL
-590 IYTVYVTSLKGTPET
+590 IYTVYVTSLKGTPGT
-605 IDFQDVIQVE
+605 IDFQDVIQAE
-615 GMKLGSP
+615 GMELGSP
-622 EITVTKETVS
+622 EITVTKEMVS

-642 DSNPITEETMENQ
+642 DSNPITEEKMENQ

-662 TIRMTLP
+662 TIQMTLP
-669 KIEPAQEKTDN
+669 KIEPAQEKTDG
-680 NGGSYKEYTRYKIVY
+680 NGTTYKEYTRYKIVY
-695 TYEVTNLNTEQ
+695 TYEATNLNTEQ

-717 ENDKTKVKSSAETN
+717 KNDQTKVKSSAETN
-731 ITIQNKHTLEKTGSF
+731 TTIQNKHTVEKTGSF
-746 DAAENQIIWKIT
+746 DTAENQIIWKIT
-758 LNRNHLNLADSG
+758 LNRNHLNLAGSG

-799 SGNIT
+799 SGKIT

-833 SREVKNTATF
+833 SREVQNTATF
-843 QPGDGSAQISTTG
+843 QPGDGSAKISTTG

-935 DAEENRVETVSVSE
+935 DAEENRIATVSISD

-968 LDHTTGNA
+968 LNHTTENA

-983 CKMTLK
+983 CNMTLK
-989 DTLTVPSGA
+989 DTLTVPNGA

-1023 KIRVGQREAYAD
+1023 KIRVGKREAYAD

-1048 NGSAETTSK
+1048 NGSTETTSK
-1057 KNADGMLTWK
+1057 KNADGTLTWK
-1067 IMATLE
+1067 ITATLA

-1096 ESNLSGMGPI
+1096 ESNLSGMGQI

-1115 GGNSVYQIT
+1115 GRNNVYQIT
-1124 GTQQNRE
+1124 GTYQNRKVNLE
-1131 VRLKLTRAD
+1131 LTCTD
-1140 AQNGTKLDAGVYTL
+1140 AQNGTQLDAGVYTL
-1154 VVKCKV
+1154 VIKCKV
-1160 SKEKLDPYAAGETYS
+1160 SKEKLDSYAAGKTYS
-1175 FRNHAEATSDKG
+1175 FQNHAEATSDQG
-1187 SMGSTDQT
+1187 SMGSVDQT
-1195 QQWTEDT
+1195 QQWTED
-1202 AENESK
+1202 ASGDESK

-1230 PDGRD
+1230 PDGKD

-1245 TDVMQYYT
+1245 TDVMKYYT
-1253 KMGVH
+1253 KMYVH
-1258 STNWSD
+1258 LPNNWND
-1264 KKTLD
+1264 GKTLD
-1269 LSAWLVPGSVKLYR
+1269 LNAWLVPGSVKLYR
-1283 AEKQKDGTVL
+1283 AEKQEDGVVL

-1304 VQTSVGNP
+1304 VQTSVGDP
-1312 DWQGGTMT
+1312 DWQGAFTI
-1320 ASTLTANGLPD
+1320 ANTLTGSGLPD
-1331 ETPMIL
+1331 GTPMIL

-1347 PRGYTG
+1347 PKGYIG
-1353 DYAVR
+1353 DYALTVS
-1358 VFNSAQLDGT
+1358 NSAQLDGT
-1368 AYKDDEYQNDVIWK
+1368 AYEDNEYQNDVMWK

-1389 VSTEKRCTLYKV
+1389 VSTDKRCTLYKV

-1409 LAGAVFQLQK
+1409 LAGAVFRLQK
-1419 YDGTGYVNTGISYTT
+1419 YDGTGYVNTDASYTT

-1440 IIQWQKEDA
+1440 IIQWQKEDV
-1449 DLSYEKNVLYRLVET
+1449 DFSYEKNVLYRLVET
-1464 NAPKDYLLPEN
+1464 NAPQNYLLPEN

-1501 QAFDLTKTS
+1501 QAFDLAKTS
-1510 QIIYIENEKNETPV
+1510 QIIYIENEKNETSV

-1532 SGTTLFTVSGITL
+1532 SGTTLFTVSGIAL

-1555 SLGRRRERG
+1555 FLGRRRKRG
-1564 GK
+1564 GKK

>member
-1 MKNTLNHYIRNFQ
+1 MKNTLNHYIRSFQ
-14 DKHKSIRLYLAVF
+14 DRHKSIRRYLAVF
-27 LVLAAGIFLVVSW
+27 LALATGVFLIVSW

-46 ISMTADYQCGYTAEH
+46 ISMTADYQCGYTTEH

-78 TDGQEGHTHTE
+78 SDGQEGHTHTE
-89 SCYEEKTTLNC
+89 
-100 EKEEHVHGQECYDED
+100 
-115 GTLICEKEEHTHTEN
+115 N
-130 CYYTEREQ
+130 CYNTEREQ

-152 HTEECYKTELAC
+152 HTEECYETELVC
-164 TIPEHTHT
+164 TTPEHTHT

-219 KNFRFADDGTTRK
+219 KNFRLADDGITRK

-261 IPAEQMPVN
+261 VSAEQMPVN

-278 ELKNAGMYVE
+278 ELKNAGMYVG
-288 SQTKQPKSGDLVFFD
+288 SQTKQSKSGDLVFFD

-324 LKVVEGNS
+324 LKVIEGNS
-332 ADMVKENEWATED
+332 ADMVKENEWAAED

-359 LQTQKEVKTE
+359 FQTQKEVKTE
-369 EKAAEEMAADA
+369 EKAAEEMTADA
-380 EEPEHTEDTVNTANT
+380 EEPEHTEDTAN
-395 ANTDAPETESDETSQ
+395 AENIDAPETEPDETSQ

-441 YSSDLKVDFN
+441 YSSELKVDFN
-451 FQREQIEKNGYQYY
+451 FQKDQIEKNGYQYY

-478 LDGKNHDLYDVDGK
+478 LDGKNHDLYDADGK
-492 KAGTYQFEKTES
+492 KAGTYRFEKTKS
-504 GAYRLDID
+504 GAYRLAID
-512 FEQAYV
+512 FDQAYV

-525 QGFVQFSGE
+525 RGFVQFSGE

-555 LDIPKESIKYPD
+555 LDIPKEAIKYPD

-579 NGFYEIKNGKL
+579 NGSYEIKNGKL
-590 IYTVYVTSLKGTPET
+590 IYTVYVTSLKGTPGT
-605 IDFQDVIQVE
+605 IDFQDVIQAE
-615 GMKLGSP
+615 GMELGSP
-622 EITVTKETVS
+622 EITVTKEMVS

-642 DSNPITEETMENQ
+642 DSNPITEEKMENQ

-662 TIRMTLP
+662 TIQMTLP
-669 KIEPAQEKTDN
+669 KIEPAQEKTDG
-680 NGGSYKEYTRYKIVY
+680 NGTTYKEYTRYKIVY
-695 TYEVTNLNTEQ
+695 TYEATNLNTEQ

-717 ENDKTKVKSSAETN
+717 KNDQTKVKSSAETN
-731 ITIQNKHTLEKTGSF
+731 TTIQNKHTVEKTGSF
-746 DAAENQIIWKIT
+746 DTAENQIIWKIT
-758 LNRNHLNLADSG
+758 LNRNHLNLAGSG

-799 SGNIT
+799 SGKIT

-833 SREVKNTATF
+833 SREVQNTATF
-843 QPGDGSAQISTTG
+843 QPGDGSAKISTTG

-935 DAEENRVETVSVSE
+935 DAEENRIATVSISD

-968 LDHTTGNA
+968 LNHTTENA

-983 CKMTLK
+983 CNMTLK
-989 DTLTVPSGA
+989 DTLTVPNGA

-1023 KIRVGQREAYAD
+1023 KIRVGKREAYAD

-1048 NGSAETTSK
+1048 NGSTETTSK
-1057 KNADGMLTWK
+1057 KNADGTLTWK
-1067 IMATLE
+1067 ITATLA

-1096 ESNLSGMGPI
+1096 ESNLSGMGQI

-1115 GGNSVYQIT
+1115 GRNNVYQIT
-1124 GTQQNRE
+1124 GTYQNRKVNLE
-1131 VRLKLTRAD
+1131 LTCTD
-1140 AQNGTKLDAGVYTL
+1140 AQNGTQLDAGVYTL
-1154 VVKCKV
+1154 VIKCKV
-1160 SKEKLDPYAAGETYS
+1160 SKEKLDSYAAGKTYS
-1175 FRNHAEATSDKG
+1175 FQNHAEATSDQG
-1187 SMGSTDQT
+1187 SMGSVDQT
-1195 QQWTEDT
+1195 QQWTED
-1202 AENESK
+1202 ASGDESK

-1230 PDGRD
+1230 PDGKD

-1245 TDVMQYYT
+1245 TDVMKYYT
-1253 KMGVH
+1253 KMYVH
-1258 STNWSD
+1258 LPNNWND
-1264 KKTLD
+1264 GKTLD
-1269 LSAWLVPGSVKLYR
+1269 LNAWLVPGSVKLYR

-1293 KGDEI
+1293 KGEEI

-1304 VQTSVGNP
+1304 VQTSVGDP
-1312 DWQGGTMT
+1312 DWQGAFTI
-1320 ASTLTANGLPD
+1320 ANTLTGSGLPD

-1347 PRGYTG
+1347 PKGYIG
-1353 DYAVR
+1353 DYALR

-1368 AYKDDEYQNDVIWK
+1368 AYKDDESQNDVMWK

-1389 VSTEKRCTLYKV
+1389 VSTDKRCTLYKV

-1409 LAGAVFQLQK
+1409 LAGAVFRLQK
-1419 YDGTGYVNTGISYTT
+1419 YDGTGYVNTDASYTT

-1440 IIQWQKEDA
+1440 IIQWQKEDV
-1449 DLSYEKNVLYRLVET
+1449 DFSYEKNVLYRLVET
-1464 NAPKDYLLPEN
+1464 NAPQNYLLPEN

-1501 QAFDLTKTS
+1501 QAFDLAKTS
-1510 QIIYIENEKNETPV
+1510 QIIYIENEKNETSV

-1532 SGTTLFTVSGITL
+1532 SGTTLFTVSGIAL

-1555 SLGRRRERG
+1555 FLGRRRKRG
-1564 GK
+1564 GKK

>member
-1 MKNTLNHYIRNFQ
+1 MKNTLNHYIRSFQ
-14 DKHKSIRLYLAVF
+14 DRHKSIRRYLAVF
-27 LVLAAGIFLVVSW
+27 LALATGVFLIVSW

-46 ISMTADYQCGYTAEH
+46 ISMTADYQCGYTTEH

-78 TDGQEGHTHTE
+78 SDGQEGHTHTE
-89 SCYEEKTTLNC
+89 
-100 EKEEHVHGQECYDED
+100 
-115 GTLICEKEEHTHTEN
+115 N
-130 CYYTEREQ
+130 CYNTEREQ

-152 HTEECYKTELAC
+152 HTEECYETELVC
-164 TIPEHTHT
+164 TTPEHTHT

-219 KNFRFADDGTTRK
+219 KNFRLADDGITRK

-261 IPAEQMPVN
+261 VSAEQMPVN

-288 SQTKQPKSGDLVFFD
+288 SQTKQSKSGDLVFFD

-324 LKVVEGNS
+324 LKVIEGNS
-332 ADMVKENEWATED
+332 ADMVKENEWAAED

-359 LQTQKEVKTE
+359 FQTQKEVKTE
-369 EKAAEEMAADA
+369 EKAAEEMTADA
-380 EEPEHTEDTVNTANT
+380 EEPEHTEDTAN
-395 ANTDAPETESDETSQ
+395 AENIDAPETEPDETSQ

-441 YSSDLKVDFN
+441 YSSELKVDFN
-451 FQREQIEKNGYQYY
+451 FQKDQIEKNGYQYY

-478 LDGKNHDLYDVDGK
+478 LDGKNHDLYDADGK
-492 KAGTYQFEKTES
+492 KAGTYRFEKTKS
-504 GAYRLDID
+504 GAYRLAID
-512 FEQAYV
+512 FDQAYV

-525 QGFVQFSGE
+525 RGFVQFSGE

-555 LDIPKESIKYPD
+555 LDIPKEAIKYPD

-579 NGFYEIKNGKL
+579 NGSYEIKNGKL
-590 IYTVYVTSLKGTPET
+590 IYTVYVTSLKGTPGT
-605 IDFQDVIQVE
+605 IDFQDVIQAE
-615 GMKLGSP
+615 GMELGSP
-622 EITVTKETVS
+622 EITVTKEMVS

-642 DSNPITEETMENQ
+642 DSNPITEEKMENQ

-662 TIRMTLP
+662 TIQMTLP
-669 KIEPAQEKTDN
+669 KIEPAQEKTDG
-680 NGGSYKEYTRYKIVY
+680 NGTTYKEYTRYKIVY
-695 TYEVTNLNTEQ
+695 TYEATNLNTEQ

-717 ENDKTKVKSSAETN
+717 KNDQTKVKSSAETN
-731 ITIQNKHTLEKTGSF
+731 TTIQNKHTVEKTGSF
-746 DAAENQIIWKIT
+746 DTAENQIIWKIT
-758 LNRNHLNLADSG
+758 LNRNHLNLAGSG

-799 SGNIT
+799 SGKIT

-833 SREVKNTATF
+833 SREVQNTATF
-843 QPGDGSAQISTTG
+843 QPGDGSAKISTTG

-935 DAEENRVETVSVSE
+935 DAEENRIATVSISD

-968 LDHTTGNA
+968 LNHTTENA

-983 CKMTLK
+983 CNMTLK
-989 DTLTVPSGA
+989 DTLTVPNGA

-1023 KIRVGQREAYAD
+1023 KIRVGKREAYAD

-1048 NGSAETTSK
+1048 NGSTETTSK
-1057 KNADGMLTWK
+1057 KNADGTLTWK
-1067 IMATLE
+1067 ITATLA

-1096 ESNLSGMGPI
+1096 ESNLSGMGQI

-1115 GGNSVYQIT
+1115 GRNNVYQIT
-1124 GTQQNRE
+1124 GTYQNRKVNLE
-1131 VRLKLTRAD
+1131 LTCTD
-1140 AQNGTKLDAGVYTL
+1140 AQNGTQLDAGVYTL
-1154 VVKCKV
+1154 VIKCKV
-1160 SKEKLDPYAAGETYS
+1160 SKEKLDSYAAGKTYS
-1175 FRNHAEATSDKG
+1175 FQNHAEATSDQG
-1187 SMGSTDQT
+1187 SMGSVDQT
-1195 QQWTEDT
+1195 QQWTED
-1202 AENESK
+1202 ASGDESK

-1230 PDGRD
+1230 PDGKD

-1245 TDVMQYYT
+1245 TDVMKYYT
-1253 KMGVH
+1253 KMYVH
-1258 STNWSD
+1258 LPNNWND
-1264 KKTLD
+1264 GKTLD
-1269 LSAWLVPGSVKLYR
+1269 LNAWLVPGSVKLYR
-1283 AEKQKDGTVL
+1283 AEKQEDGVVL

-1304 VQTSVGNP
+1304 VQTSVGDP
-1312 DWQGGTMT
+1312 DWQGAFTI
-1320 ASTLTANGLPD
+1320 ANTLTGSGLPD
-1331 ETPMIL
+1331 GTPMIL

-1347 PRGYTG
+1347 PKGYIG
-1353 DYAVR
+1353 DYALTVS
-1358 VFNSAQLDGT
+1358 NSAQLDGT
-1368 AYKDDEYQNDVIWK
+1368 AYEDNEYQNDVMWK

-1389 VSTEKRCTLYKV
+1389 VSTDKRCTLYKV

-1409 LAGAVFQLQK
+1409 LAGAVFRLQK
-1419 YDGTGYVNTGISYTT
+1419 YDGTGYVNTDASYTT

-1440 IIQWQKEDA
+1440 IIQWQKEDV
-1449 DLSYEKNVLYRLVET
+1449 DFSYEKNVLYRLVET
-1464 NAPKDYLLPEN
+1464 NAPQNYLLPEN

-1501 QAFDLTKTS
+1501 QAFDLAKTS
-1510 QIIYIENEKNETPV
+1510 QIIYIENEKNETSV

-1532 SGTTLFTVSGITL
+1532 SGTTLFTVSGIAL

-1555 SLGRRRERG
+1555 FLGRRRKRG
-1564 GK
+1564 GKSSPVPLLWRRNPLRRKRRYKS

>member
-1 MKNTLNHYIRNFQ
+1 MKNTLNHYIRSFQ
-14 DKHKSIRLYLAVF
+14 DRHKSIRRYLAVF
-27 LVLAAGIFLVVSW
+27 LALATGVFLIVSW

-46 ISMTADYQCGYTAEH
+46 ISMTADYQCGYTTEH

-78 TDGQEGHTHTE
+78 SDGQEGHTHTE
-89 SCYEEKTTLNC
+89 
-100 EKEEHVHGQECYDED
+100 
-115 GTLICEKEEHTHTEN
+115 N
-130 CYYTEREQ
+130 CYNTEREQ

-152 HTEECYKTELAC
+152 HTEECYETELVC
-164 TIPEHTHT
+164 TTPEHTHT

-219 KNFRFADDGTTRK
+219 KNFRLADDGITRK

-261 IPAEQMPVN
+261 VSAEQMPVN

-278 ELKNAGMYVE
+278 ELKNAGMYVG
-288 SQTKQPKSGDLVFFD
+288 SQTKQSKSGDLVFFD

-324 LKVVEGNS
+324 LKVIEGNS
-332 ADMVKENEWATED
+332 ADMVKENEWAAED

-359 LQTQKEVKTE
+359 FQTQKEVKTE
-369 EKAAEEMAADA
+369 EKAAEEMTADA
-380 EEPEHTEDTVNTANT
+380 EEPEHTEDTAN
-395 ANTDAPETESDETSQ
+395 AENIDAPETEPDETSQ

-441 YSSDLKVDFN
+441 YSSELKVDFN
-451 FQREQIEKNGYQYY
+451 FQKDQIEKNGYQYY

-478 LDGKNHDLYDVDGK
+478 LDGKNHDLYDADGK
-492 KAGTYQFEKTES
+492 KAGTYRFEKTKS
-504 GAYRLDID
+504 GAYRLAID
-512 FEQAYV
+512 FDQAYV

-525 QGFVQFSGE
+525 RGFVQFSGE

-555 LDIPKESIKYPD
+555 LDIPKEAIKYPD

-579 NGFYEIKNGKL
+579 NGSYEIKNGKL
-590 IYTVYVTSLKGTPET
+590 IYTVYVTSLKGTPGT
-605 IDFQDVIQVE
+605 IDFQDVIQAE
-615 GMKLGSP
+615 GMELGSP
-622 EITVTKETVS
+622 EITVTKEMVS

-642 DSNPITEETMENQ
+642 DSNPITEEKMENQ

-662 TIRMTLP
+662 TIQMTLP
-669 KIEPAQEKTDN
+669 KIEPAQEKTDG
-680 NGGSYKEYTRYKIVY
+680 NGTTYKEYTRYKIVY
-695 TYEVTNLNTEQ
+695 TYEATNLNTEQ

-717 ENDKTKVKSSAETN
+717 KNDQTKVKSSAETN
-731 ITIQNKHTLEKTGSF
+731 TTIQNKHTVEKTGSF
-746 DAAENQIIWKIT
+746 DTAENQIIWKIT
-758 LNRNHLNLADSG
+758 LNRNHLNLAGSG

-799 SGNIT
+799 SGKIT

-833 SREVKNTATF
+833 SREVQNTATF
-843 QPGDGSAQISTTG
+843 QPGDGSAKISTTG

-924 VQAWTEGIYWA
+924 VQEWTEGIYWA
-935 DAEENRVETVSVSE
+935 DAEENRIATVSISD

-968 LDHTTGNA
+968 LNHTTENA

-983 CKMTLK
+983 CNMTLK
-989 DTLTVPSGA
+989 DTLTVPNGA

-1023 KIRVGQREAYAD
+1023 KIRVGKREAYAD

-1048 NGSAETTSK
+1048 NGSTETTSK
-1057 KNADGMLTWK
+1057 KNADGTLTWK
-1067 IMATLE
+1067 ITATLA

-1096 ESNLSGMGPI
+1096 ESNLSGMGQI

-1115 GGNSVYQIT
+1115 GRNNVYQIT
-1124 GTQQNRE
+1124 GTYQNRKVNLE
-1131 VRLKLTRAD
+1131 LTCTD
-1140 AQNGTKLDAGVYTL
+1140 AQNGTQLDAGVYTL
-1154 VVKCKV
+1154 VIKCKV
-1160 SKEKLDPYAAGETYS
+1160 SKEKLDSYAAGKTYS
-1175 FRNHAEATSDKG
+1175 FQNHAEATSDQG
-1187 SMGSTDQT
+1187 SMGSVDQT

-1202 AENESK
+1202 SGDESK

-1230 PDGRD
+1230 PDGKD

-1245 TDVMQYYT
+1245 TDVMKYYT
-1253 KMGVH
+1253 KMYVH
-1258 STNWSD
+1258 LPNNWND
-1264 KKTLD
+1264 GKTLD
-1269 LSAWLVPGSVKLYR
+1269 LNAWLVPGSVKLYR
-1283 AEKQKDGTVL
+1283 AEKQEDGVVL

-1304 VQTSVGNP
+1304 VQTSVGDP
-1312 DWQGGTMT
+1312 DWQGAFTI
-1320 ASTLTANGLPD
+1320 ANTLTGSGLPD
-1331 ETPMIL
+1331 GTPMIL

-1347 PRGYTG
+1347 PKGYIG
-1353 DYAVR
+1353 DYALTVS
-1358 VFNSAQLDGT
+1358 NSAQLDGT
-1368 AYKDDEYQNDVIWK
+1368 AYEDNEYQNDVMWK

-1389 VSTEKRCTLYKV
+1389 VSTDKRCTLYKV

-1409 LAGAVFQLQK
+1409 LAGAVFRLQK
-1419 YDGTGYVNTGISYTT
+1419 YDGTGYVNTDASYTT

-1440 IIQWQKEDA
+1440 IIQWQKKDV
-1449 DLSYEKNVLYRLVET
+1449 DFSYEKNVLYRLVET
-1464 NAPKDYLLPEN
+1464 NAPQNYLLPEN

-1510 QIIYIENEKNETPV
+1510 QIIYIENEKNETSV

-1532 SGTTLFTVSGITL
+1532 SGTTLFTVSGIAL

-1555 SLGRRRERG
+1555 FLGRRRKRG
-1564 GK
+1564 GKK

>member
-1 MKNTLNHYIRNFQ
+1 MKNTLNHYIRSFQ
-14 DKHKSIRLYLAVF
+14 DRHKSIRRYLAVF
-27 LVLAAGIFLVVSW
+27 LALATGVFLIVSW

-46 ISMTADYQCGYTAEH
+46 ISMTADYQCGYTTEH

-78 TDGQEGHTHTE
+78 SDGQEGHTHTE
-89 SCYEEKTTLNC
+89 
-100 EKEEHVHGQECYDED
+100 
-115 GTLICEKEEHTHTEN
+115 N
-130 CYYTEREQ
+130 CYNTEREQ

-152 HTEECYKTELAC
+152 HTEECYETELVC
-164 TIPEHTHT
+164 TTPEHTHT

-219 KNFRFADDGTTRK
+219 KNFRLADDGITRK

-261 IPAEQMPVN
+261 VSAEQMPVN

-278 ELKNAGMYVE
+278 ELKNAGMYVG
-288 SQTKQPKSGDLVFFD
+288 SQTKQSKSGDLVFFD

-324 LKVVEGNS
+324 LKVIEGNS
-332 ADMVKENEWATED
+332 ADMVKENEWAAED

-359 LQTQKEVKTE
+359 FQTQKEVKTE
-369 EKAAEEMAADA
+369 EKAAEEMTADA
-380 EEPEHTEDTVNTANT
+380 EEPEHTEDTAN
-395 ANTDAPETESDETSQ
+395 AENIDAPETEPDETSQ

-441 YSSDLKVDFN
+441 YSSELKVDFN
-451 FQREQIEKNGYQYY
+451 FQKDQIEKNGYQYY

-478 LDGKNHDLYDVDGK
+478 LDGKNHDLYDADGK
-492 KAGTYQFEKTES
+492 KAGTYRFEKTKS
-504 GAYRLDID
+504 GAYRLAID
-512 FEQAYV
+512 FDQAYV

-525 QGFVQFSGE
+525 RGFVQFSGE

-555 LDIPKESIKYPD
+555 LDIPKEAIKYPD

-579 NGFYEIKNGKL
+579 NGSYEIKNGKL
-590 IYTVYVTSLKGTPET
+590 IYTVYVTSLKGTPGT
-605 IDFQDVIQVE
+605 IDFQDVIQAE
-615 GMKLGSP
+615 GMELGSP
-622 EITVTKETVS
+622 EITVTKEMVS

-642 DSNPITEETMENQ
+642 DSNPITEEKMENQ

-662 TIRMTLP
+662 TIQMTLP
-669 KIEPAQEKTDN
+669 KIEPAQEKTDG
-680 NGGSYKEYTRYKIVY
+680 NGTTYKEYTRYKIVY
-695 TYEVTNLNTEQ
+695 TYEATNLNTEQ

-717 ENDKTKVKSSAETN
+717 KNDQTKVKSSAETN
-731 ITIQNKHTLEKTGSF
+731 TTIQNKHTVEKTGSF
-746 DAAENQIIWKIT
+746 DTAENQIIWKIT
-758 LNRNHLNLADSG
+758 LNRNHLNLAGSG

-799 SGNIT
+799 SGKIT

-833 SREVKNTATF
+833 SREVQNTATF
-843 QPGDGSAQISTTG
+843 QPGDGSAKISTTG

-935 DAEENRVETVSVSE
+935 DAEENRIATVSISD

-961 SYTLNEI
+961 SYMLNEI
-968 LDHTTGNA
+968 LNHTTENA

-983 CKMTLK
+983 CNMTLK
-989 DTLTVPSGA
+989 DTLTVPNGA

-1023 KIRVGQREAYAD
+1023 KIRVGKREAYAD

-1048 NGSAETTSK
+1048 NGSTETTSK
-1057 KNADGMLTWK
+1057 KNADGTLTWK
-1067 IMATLE
+1067 ITATLA

-1096 ESNLSGMGPI
+1096 ESNLSGMGQI

-1115 GGNSVYQIT
+1115 GRNNVYQIT
-1124 GTQQNRE
+1124 GTYQNRKVNLE
-1131 VRLKLTRAD
+1131 LTCTD
-1140 AQNGTKLDAGVYTL
+1140 AQNGTQLDAGVYTL
-1154 VVKCKV
+1154 VIKCKV
-1160 SKEKLDPYAAGETYS
+1160 SKEKLDSYAAGKTYS
-1175 FRNHAEATSDKG
+1175 FQNHAEATSDQG
-1187 SMGSTDQT
+1187 SMGSVDQT
-1195 QQWTEDT
+1195 QQWTED
-1202 AENESK
+1202 ASGDESK

-1230 PDGRD
+1230 PDGKD

-1245 TDVMQYYT
+1245 TDVMKYYT
-1253 KMGVH
+1253 KMYVH
-1258 STNWSD
+1258 LPNNWND
-1264 KKTLD
+1264 GKTLD
-1269 LSAWLVPGSVKLYR
+1269 LNAWLVPGSVKLYR
-1283 AEKQKDGTVL
+1283 AEKQEDGVVL

-1304 VQTSVGNP
+1304 VQTSVGDP
-1312 DWQGGTMT
+1312 DWQGAFTI
-1320 ASTLTANGLPD
+1320 ANTLTGSGLPD
-1331 ETPMIL
+1331 GTPMIL

-1347 PRGYTG
+1347 PKGYIG
-1353 DYAVR
+1353 DYALTVS
-1358 VFNSAQLDGT
+1358 NSAQLDGT
-1368 AYKDDEYQNDVIWK
+1368 AYEDNEYQNDVMWK

-1389 VSTEKRCTLYKV
+1389 VSTDKRCTLYKV

-1409 LAGAVFQLQK
+1409 LAGAVFRLQK
-1419 YDGTGYVNTGISYTT
+1419 YDGTGYVNTDASYTT

-1440 IIQWQKEDA
+1440 IIQWQKEDV
-1449 DLSYEKNVLYRLVET
+1449 DFSYEKNVLYRLVET
-1464 NAPKDYLLPEN
+1464 NAPQNYLLPEN

-1501 QAFDLTKTS
+1501 QAFDLAKTS
-1510 QIIYIENEKNETPV
+1510 QIIYIENEKNETSV

-1532 SGTTLFTVSGITL
+1532 SGTTLFTVSGIAL

-1555 SLGRRRERG
+1555 FLGRRRKRG
-1564 GK
+1564 GKK

>member
-1 MKNTLNHYIRNFQ
+1 MKNTLNHYIRSFQ
-14 DKHKSIRLYLAVF
+14 DRHKSIRRYLAVF
-27 LVLAAGIFLVVSW
+27 LALATGVFLIVSW

-46 ISMTADYQCGYTAEH
+46 ISMTADYQCGYTTEH

-78 TDGQEGHTHTE
+78 SDGQEGHTHTE
-89 SCYEEKTTLNC
+89 
-100 EKEEHVHGQECYDED
+100 
-115 GTLICEKEEHTHTEN
+115 N
-130 CYYTEREQ
+130 CYNTEREQ

-152 HTEECYKTELAC
+152 HTEECYETELVC
-164 TIPEHTHT
+164 TTPEHTHT

-219 KNFRFADDGTTRK
+219 KNFRLADDGITRK

-261 IPAEQMPVN
+261 VSAEQMPVN

-278 ELKNAGMYVE
+278 ELKNAGMYVG
-288 SQTKQPKSGDLVFFD
+288 SQTKQSKSGDLVFFD

-324 LKVVEGNS
+324 LKVIEGNS
-332 ADMVKENEWATED
+332 ADMVKENEWAAED

-359 LQTQKEVKTE
+359 FQTQKEVKTE
-369 EKAAEEMAADA
+369 EKAAEEMTADA
-380 EEPEHTEDTVNTANT
+380 EEPEHTEDTAN
-395 ANTDAPETESDETSQ
+395 AENIDAPETEPDETSQ

-441 YSSDLKVDFN
+441 YSSELKVDFN
-451 FQREQIEKNGYQYY
+451 FQKDQIEKNGYQYY

-478 LDGKNHDLYDVDGK
+478 LDGKNHDLYDADGK
-492 KAGTYQFEKTES
+492 KAGTYRFEKTKS
-504 GAYRLDID
+504 GAYRLAID
-512 FEQAYV
+512 FDQAYV

-525 QGFVQFSGE
+525 RGFVQFSGE

-555 LDIPKESIKYPD
+555 LDIPKEAIKYPD

-579 NGFYEIKNGKL
+579 NGSYEIKNGKL
-590 IYTVYVTSLKGTPET
+590 IYTVYVTSLKGTPGT
-605 IDFQDVIQVE
+605 IDFQDVIQAE
-615 GMKLGSP
+615 GMELGSP
-622 EITVTKETVS
+622 EITVTKEMVS

-642 DSNPITEETMENQ
+642 DSNPITEEKMENQ

-662 TIRMTLP
+662 TIQMTLP
-669 KIEPAQEKTDN
+669 KIEPAQEKTDG
-680 NGGSYKEYTRYKIVY
+680 NGTTYKEYTRYKIVY
-695 TYEVTNLNTEQ
+695 TYEATNLNTEQ

-717 ENDKTKVKSSAETN
+717 KNDQTKVKSSAETN
-731 ITIQNKHTLEKTGSF
+731 TTIQNKHTVEKTGSF
-746 DAAENQIIWKIT
+746 DTAENQIIWKIT
-758 LNRNHLNLADSG
+758 LNRNHLNLAGSG

-799 SGNIT
+799 SGKIT

-833 SREVKNTATF
+833 SREVQNTATF
-843 QPGDGSAQISTTG
+843 QPGDGSAKISTTG

-935 DAEENRVETVSVSE
+935 DAEENRIATVSISD

-968 LDHTTGNA
+968 LNHTTENA

-983 CKMTLK
+983 CNMTLK
-989 DTLTVPSGA
+989 DTLTVPNGA

-1048 NGSAETTSK
+1048 NGSTETTSK
-1057 KNADGMLTWK
+1057 KNADGTLTWK
-1067 IMATLE
+1067 ITATLA

-1096 ESNLSGMGPI
+1096 ESNLSGMGQI

-1115 GGNSVYQIT
+1115 GRNNVYQIT
-1124 GTQQNRE
+1124 GTYQNRKVNLE
-1131 VRLKLTRAD
+1131 LTCTD
-1140 AQNGTKLDAGVYTL
+1140 AQNGTQLDAGVYTL
-1154 VVKCKV
+1154 VIKCKV
-1160 SKEKLDPYAAGETYS
+1160 SKEKLDSYAAGKTYS
-1175 FRNHAEATSDKG
+1175 FQNHAEATSDQG
-1187 SMGSTDQT
+1187 SMGSVDQT
-1195 QQWTEDT
+1195 QQWIED
-1202 AENESK
+1202 ASGDESK

-1230 PDGRD
+1230 PDGKD

-1245 TDVMQYYT
+1245 TDVMKYYT
-1253 KMGVH
+1253 KMYVH
-1258 STNWSD
+1258 LPNNWND
-1264 KKTLD
+1264 GKTLD
-1269 LSAWLVPGSVKLYR
+1269 LNAWLVPGSVKLYR
-1283 AEKQKDGTVL
+1283 AEKQEDGVVL

-1304 VQTSVGNP
+1304 VQTSVGDP
-1312 DWQGGTMT
+1312 DWQGAFTI
-1320 ASTLTANGLPD
+1320 ANTLTGSGLPD
-1331 ETPMIL
+1331 GTPMIL

-1347 PRGYTG
+1347 PKGYIG
-1353 DYAVR
+1353 DYALTVS
-1358 VFNSAQLDGT
+1358 NSAQLDGT
-1368 AYKDDEYQNDVIWK
+1368 AYEDNEYQNDVMWK

-1389 VSTEKRCTLYKV
+1389 VSTDKRCTLYKV

-1409 LAGAVFQLQK
+1409 LAGAVFRLQK
-1419 YDGTGYVNTGISYTT
+1419 YDGTGYVNTDASYTT

-1440 IIQWQKEDA
+1440 IIQWQKEDV
-1449 DLSYEKNVLYRLVET
+1449 DFSYEKNVLYRLVET
-1464 NAPKDYLLPEN
+1464 NAPQNYLLPEN

-1501 QAFDLTKTS
+1501 QAFDLAKTS
-1510 QIIYIENEKNETPV
+1510 QIIYIENEKNETSV

-1532 SGTTLFTVSGITL
+1532 SGTTLFTVSGIAL

-1555 SLGRRRERG
+1555 FLGRRRKRG
-1564 GK
+1564 GKK

>member
-1 MKNTLNHYIRNFQ
+1 MKNTLNHYIRSFQ
-14 DKHKSIRLYLAVF
+14 DRHKSIRRYLAVF
-27 LVLAAGIFLVVSW
+27 LALATGVFLIVSW

-46 ISMTADYQCGYTAEH
+46 ISMTADYQCGYTTEH

-78 TDGQEGHTHTE
+78 SDGQEGHTHTE
-89 SCYEEKTTLNC
+89 
-100 EKEEHVHGQECYDED
+100 
-115 GTLICEKEEHTHTEN
+115 N
-130 CYYTEREQ
+130 CYNTEREQ

-152 HTEECYKTELAC
+152 HTEECYETELVC
-164 TIPEHTHT
+164 TTPEHTHT

-219 KNFRFADDGTTRK
+219 KNFRLADDGITRK

-261 IPAEQMPVN
+261 VSAEQMPVN

-278 ELKNAGMYVE
+278 ELKNAGMYVG
-288 SQTKQPKSGDLVFFD
+288 SQTKQSKSGDLVFFD

-324 LKVVEGNS
+324 LKVIEGNS
-332 ADMVKENEWATED
+332 ADMVKENEWAAED

-359 LQTQKEVKTE
+359 FQTQKEVKTE
-369 EKAAEEMAADA
+369 EKAAEEMTADA
-380 EEPEHTEDTVNTANT
+380 EEPEHTEDTAN
-395 ANTDAPETESDETSQ
+395 AENIDAPETEPDETSQ

-441 YSSDLKVDFN
+441 YSSELKVDFN
-451 FQREQIEKNGYQYY
+451 FQKDQIEKNGYQYY

-478 LDGKNHDLYDVDGK
+478 LDGKNHDLYDADGK
-492 KAGTYQFEKTES
+492 KAGTYRFEKTKS
-504 GAYRLDID
+504 GAYRLAID
-512 FEQAYV
+512 FDQAYV

-525 QGFVQFSGE
+525 RGFVQFSGE

-555 LDIPKESIKYPD
+555 LDIPKEAIKYPD

-579 NGFYEIKNGKL
+579 NGSYEIKNGKL
-590 IYTVYVTSLKGTPET
+590 IYTVYVTSLKGTPGT
-605 IDFQDVIQVE
+605 IDFQDVIQAE
-615 GMKLGSP
+615 GMELGSP
-622 EITVTKETVS
+622 EITVTKEMVS

-642 DSNPITEETMENQ
+642 DSNPITEEKMENQ

-662 TIRMTLP
+662 TIQMTLP
-669 KIEPAQEKTDN
+669 KIEPAQEKTDG
-680 NGGSYKEYTRYKIVY
+680 NGTTYKEYTRYKIVY
-695 TYEVTNLNTEQ
+695 TYEATNLNTEQ

-717 ENDKTKVKSSAETN
+717 KNDQTKVKSSAETN
-731 ITIQNKHTLEKTGSF
+731 TTIQNKHTVEKTGSF
-746 DAAENQIIWKIT
+746 DTAENQIIWKIT
-758 LNRNHLNLADSG
+758 LNRNHLNLAGSG

-799 SGNIT
+799 SGKIT

-833 SREVKNTATF
+833 SREVQNTATF
-843 QPGDGSAQISTTG
+843 QPGDGSAKISTTG

-935 DAEENRVETVSVSE
+935 DAEENRIATVSISD

-968 LDHTTGNA
+968 LNHTTENA

-983 CKMTLK
+983 CNMTLK
-989 DTLTVPSGA
+989 DTLTVPNGA

-1023 KIRVGQREAYAD
+1023 KIRVGKREAYAD

-1048 NGSAETTSK
+1048 NGSTETTSK
-1057 KNADGMLTWK
+1057 KNADGTLTWK
-1067 IMATLE
+1067 ITATLA

-1096 ESNLSGMGPI
+1096 ESNLSGMGQI

-1115 GGNSVYQIT
+1115 GRNNVYQIT
-1124 GTQQNRE
+1124 GTYQNRKVNLE
-1131 VRLKLTRAD
+1131 LTCTD
-1140 AQNGTKLDAGVYTL
+1140 AQNGTQLDAGVYTL
-1154 VVKCKV
+1154 VIKCKV
-1160 SKEKLDPYAAGETYS
+1160 SKEKLDSYAAGKTYS
-1175 FRNHAEATSDKG
+1175 FQNHAEATSDQG
-1187 SMGSTDQT
+1187 SMGSVDQT
-1195 QQWTEDT
+1195 QQWTED
-1202 AENESK
+1202 ASGDESK

-1230 PDGRD
+1230 PDGKD

-1245 TDVMQYYT
+1245 TDVMKYYT
-1253 KMGVH
+1253 KMYVH
-1258 STNWSD
+1258 LPNNWND
-1264 KKTLD
+1264 GKTLD
-1269 LSAWLVPGSVKLYR
+1269 LNAWLVPGSVKLYR

-1293 KGDEI
+1293 KGEEI

-1304 VQTSVGNP
+1304 VQTSVGDP
-1312 DWQGGTMT
+1312 DWQGAFTI
-1320 ASTLTANGLPD
+1320 ANTLTGSGLPD

-1347 PRGYTG
+1347 PKGYIG
-1353 DYAVR
+1353 DYALR

-1368 AYKDDEYQNDVIWK
+1368 AYKDDESQNDVMWK

-1440 IIQWQKEDA
+1440 IIQWQKEDG
-1449 DLSYEKNVLYRLVET
+1449 DFSYEKNVLYRLVET

-1501 QAFDLTKTS
+1501 QAFDLAKTS

-1532 SGTTLFTVSGITL
+1532 SGTTLFTVSGIAL

-1555 SLGRRRERG
+1555 FLGRRRKRG
-1564 GK
+1564 GKK

>member
-1 MKNTLNHYIRNFQ
+1 MKNTLNHYIRSFQ
-14 DKHKSIRLYLAVF
+14 DRHKSIRRYLAVF
-27 LVLAAGIFLVVSW
+27 LALATGVFLIVSW

-46 ISMTADYQCGYTAEH
+46 ISMTADYQCGYTTEH

-78 TDGQEGHTHTE
+78 SDGQEGHTHTE
-89 SCYEEKTTLNC
+89 
-100 EKEEHVHGQECYDED
+100 
-115 GTLICEKEEHTHTEN
+115 N
-130 CYYTEREQ
+130 CYNTEREQ

-152 HTEECYKTELAC
+152 HTEECYETELVC
-164 TIPEHTHT
+164 TTPEHTHT

-219 KNFRFADDGTTRK
+219 KNFRLADDGITRK

-261 IPAEQMPVN
+261 VSAEQMPVN

-278 ELKNAGMYVE
+278 ELKNAGMYVG
-288 SQTKQPKSGDLVFFD
+288 SQTKQSKSGDLVFFD

-324 LKVVEGNS
+324 LKVIEGNS
-332 ADMVKENEWATED
+332 ADMVKENEWAAED

-359 LQTQKEVKTE
+359 FQTQKEVKTE
-369 EKAAEEMAADA
+369 EKAAEEMTADA
-380 EEPEHTEDTVNTANT
+380 EEPEHTEDTAN
-395 ANTDAPETESDETSQ
+395 AENIDAPETEPDETSQ

-441 YSSDLKVDFN
+441 YSSELKVDFN
-451 FQREQIEKNGYQYY
+451 FQKDQIEKNGYQYY

-478 LDGKNHDLYDVDGK
+478 LDGKNHDLYDADGK
-492 KAGTYQFEKTES
+492 KAGTYRFEKTKS
-504 GAYRLDID
+504 GAYRLAID
-512 FEQAYV
+512 FDQAYV

-525 QGFVQFSGE
+525 RGFVQFSGE

-555 LDIPKESIKYPD
+555 LDIPKEAIKYPD

-579 NGFYEIKNGKL
+579 NGSYEIKNGKL
-590 IYTVYVTSLKGTPET
+590 IYTVYVTSLKGTPGT
-605 IDFQDVIQVE
+605 IDFQDVIQAE
-615 GMKLGSP
+615 GMELGSP
-622 EITVTKETVS
+622 EITVTKEMVS

-642 DSNPITEETMENQ
+642 DSNPITEEKMENQ

-662 TIRMTLP
+662 TIQMTLP
-669 KIEPAQEKTDN
+669 KIEPAQEKTDG
-680 NGGSYKEYTRYKIVY
+680 NGTTYKEYTRYKIVY
-695 TYEVTNLNTEQ
+695 TYEATNLNTEQ

-717 ENDKTKVKSSAETN
+717 KNDQTKVKSRAETN
-731 ITIQNKHTLEKTGSF
+731 TTIQNKHTVEKTGSF
-746 DAAENQIIWKIT
+746 DTAENQIIWKIT
-758 LNRNHLNLADSG
+758 LNRNHLNLAGSG

-799 SGNIT
+799 SGKIT

-833 SREVKNTATF
+833 SREVQNTATF
-843 QPGDGSAQISTTG
+843 QQGDGSAKISTTG

-935 DAEENRVETVSVSE
+935 DAEENRIATVSISD

-968 LDHTTGNA
+968 LNHTTENA

-983 CKMTLK
+983 CNMTLK
-989 DTLTVPSGA
+989 DTLTVPNGA

-1023 KIRVGQREAYAD
+1023 KIRVGKREAYAD

-1048 NGSAETTSK
+1048 NGSTETTSK
-1057 KNADGMLTWK
+1057 KNADGTLTWK
-1067 IMATLE
+1067 ITATLA

-1096 ESNLSGMGPI
+1096 ESNLSGMGQI

-1115 GGNSVYQIT
+1115 GRNNVYQIT
-1124 GTQQNRE
+1124 GTYQNRKVNLE
-1131 VRLKLTRAD
+1131 LTCTD
-1140 AQNGTKLDAGVYTL
+1140 AQNGTQLDAGVYTL
-1154 VVKCKV
+1154 VIKCKV
-1160 SKEKLDPYAAGETYS
+1160 SKEKLDSYVAGKTYS
-1175 FRNHAEATSDKG
+1175 FQNHAEATSDQG
-1187 SMGSTDQT
+1187 SMGSVDQT
-1195 QQWTEDT
+1195 QQWTED
-1202 AENESK
+1202 ASGDESK

-1230 PDGRD
+1230 PDGKD

-1245 TDVMQYYT
+1245 TDVMKYYT
-1253 KMGVH
+1253 KMYVH
-1258 STNWSD
+1258 LPNNWND
-1264 KKTLD
+1264 GKTLD
-1269 LSAWLVPGSVKLYR
+1269 LNAWLVPGSVKLYR
-1283 AEKQKDGTVL
+1283 AEKQEDGVVL

-1304 VQTSVGNP
+1304 VQTSVGDP
-1312 DWQGGTMT
+1312 DWQGAFTI
-1320 ASTLTANGLPD
+1320 ANTLTGSGLPD
-1331 ETPMIL
+1331 GTPMIL

-1347 PRGYTG
+1347 PKGYIG
-1353 DYAVR
+1353 DYALTVS
-1358 VFNSAQLDGT
+1358 NSAQLDGT
-1368 AYKDDEYQNDVIWK
+1368 AYEDNEYQNDVMWK

-1389 VSTEKRCTLYKV
+1389 VSTDKRCTLYKV

-1409 LAGAVFQLQK
+1409 LAGAVFRLQK
-1419 YDGTGYVNTGISYTT
+1419 YDGTGYVNTDASYTT

-1440 IIQWQKEDA
+1440 IIQWQKEDV
-1449 DLSYEKNVLYRLVET
+1449 DFSYEKNVLYRLVET
-1464 NAPKDYLLPEN
+1464 NAPQNYLLPEN

-1501 QAFDLTKTS
+1501 QAFDLAKTS
-1510 QIIYIENEKNETPV
+1510 QIIYIENEKNETSV

-1532 SGTTLFTVSGITL
+1532 SGTTLFTVSGIAL

-1555 SLGRRRERG
+1555 FLGRRRKKG
-1564 GK
+1564 GKK

>member
-1 MKNTLNHYIRNFQ
+1 MKNTLNHYIRSFQ
-14 DKHKSIRLYLAVF
+14 DRHKSIRRYLAVF
-27 LVLAAGIFLVVSW
+27 LALATGVFLIVSW

-46 ISMTADYQCGYTAEH
+46 ISMTADYQCGYTTEH

-78 TDGQEGHTHTE
+78 SDGQEGHTHTE
-89 SCYEEKTTLNC
+89 
-100 EKEEHVHGQECYDED
+100 
-115 GTLICEKEEHTHTEN
+115 N
-130 CYYTEREQ
+130 CYNTEREQ

-152 HTEECYKTELAC
+152 HTEECYETELVC
-164 TIPEHTHT
+164 TTPEHTHT

-219 KNFRFADDGTTRK
+219 KNFRLADDGITRK

-261 IPAEQMPVN
+261 VSAEQMPVN

-278 ELKNAGMYVE
+278 ELKNAGMYVG
-288 SQTKQPKSGDLVFFD
+288 SQTKQSKSGDLVFFD

-324 LKVVEGNS
+324 LKVIEGNS
-332 ADMVKENEWATED
+332 ADMVKENEWAAED

-359 LQTQKEVKTE
+359 FQTQKEVKTE
-369 EKAAEEMAADA
+369 EKAAEEMTADA
-380 EEPEHTEDTVNTANT
+380 EEPEHTEDTAN
-395 ANTDAPETESDETSQ
+395 AENIDAPETEPDETSQ

-441 YSSDLKVDFN
+441 YSSELKVDFN
-451 FQREQIEKNGYQYY
+451 FQKDQIEKNGYQYY

-478 LDGKNHDLYDVDGK
+478 LDGKNHDLYDADGK
-492 KAGTYQFEKTES
+492 KAGTYCFEKTKS
-504 GAYRLDID
+504 GAYRLAID
-512 FEQAYV
+512 FDQAYV

-525 QGFVQFSGE
+525 RGFVQFSGE

-555 LDIPKESIKYPD
+555 LDIPKEAIKYPD

-579 NGFYEIKNGKL
+579 NGSYEIKNGKL
-590 IYTVYVTSLKGTPET
+590 IYTVYVTSLKGTPGT
-605 IDFQDVIQVE
+605 IDFQDVIQAE
-615 GMKLGSP
+615 GMELGSP
-622 EITVTKETVS
+622 EITVTKEMVS

-642 DSNPITEETMENQ
+642 DSNPITEEKMENQ

-662 TIRMTLP
+662 TIQMTLP
-669 KIEPAQEKTDN
+669 KIEPAQEKTDG
-680 NGGSYKEYTRYKIVY
+680 NGTTYKEYTRYKIVY
-695 TYEVTNLNTEQ
+695 TYEATNLNTEQ

-717 ENDKTKVKSSAETN
+717 KNDQTKVKSSAETN
-731 ITIQNKHTLEKTGSF
+731 TTIQNKHTVEKTGSF
-746 DAAENQIIWKIT
+746 DTAENQIIWKIT
-758 LNRNHLNLADSG
+758 LNRNHLNLAGSG

-799 SGNIT
+799 SGKIT

-833 SREVKNTATF
+833 SREVQNTATF
-843 QPGDGSAQISTTG
+843 QPGDGSAKISTTG

-935 DAEENRVETVSVSE
+935 DAEENRIATVSISD

-968 LDHTTGNA
+968 LNHTTENA

-983 CKMTLK
+983 CNMTLK
-989 DTLTVPSGA
+989 DTLTVPNGA

-1023 KIRVGQREAYAD
+1023 KIRVGKREAYAD

-1048 NGSAETTSK
+1048 NGSTETTSK
-1057 KNADGMLTWK
+1057 KNADGTLTWK
-1067 IMATLE
+1067 ITATLA

-1096 ESNLSGMGPI
+1096 ESNLSGMGQI

-1115 GGNSVYQIT
+1115 GRNNVYQIT
-1124 GTQQNRE
+1124 GTYQNRKVNLE
-1131 VRLKLTRAD
+1131 LTCTD
-1140 AQNGTKLDAGVYTL
+1140 AQNGTQLDAGVYTL
-1154 VVKCKV
+1154 VIKCKV
-1160 SKEKLDPYAAGETYS
+1160 SKEKLDSYAAGKTYS
-1175 FRNHAEATSDKG
+1175 FQNHAEATSDQG
-1187 SMGSTDQT
+1187 SMGSVDQT
-1195 QQWTEDT
+1195 QQWTED
-1202 AENESK
+1202 ASGDESK

-1230 PDGRD
+1230 PDGKD

-1245 TDVMQYYT
+1245 TDVMKYYT
-1253 KMGVH
+1253 KMYVH
-1258 STNWSD
+1258 LPNNWND
-1264 KKTLD
+1264 GKTLD
-1269 LSAWLVPGSVKLYR
+1269 LNAWLVPGSVKLYR
-1283 AEKQKDGTVL
+1283 AEKQEDGVVL

-1304 VQTSVGNP
+1304 VQTSVGDP
-1312 DWQGGTMT
+1312 DWQGAFTI
-1320 ASTLTANGLPD
+1320 ANTLTGSGLPD
-1331 ETPMIL
+1331 GTPMIL

-1347 PRGYTG
+1347 PKGYIG
-1353 DYAVR
+1353 DYALTVS
-1358 VFNSAQLDGT
+1358 NSAQLDGT
-1368 AYKDDEYQNDVIWK
+1368 AYEDNEYQNDVMWK

-1389 VSTEKRCTLYKV
+1389 VSTDKRCTLYKV

-1409 LAGAVFQLQK
+1409 LAGAVFRLQK
-1419 YDGTGYVNTGISYTT
+1419 YDGTGYVNTDASYTT

-1440 IIQWQKEDA
+1440 IIQWQKEDV
-1449 DLSYEKNVLYRLVET
+1449 DFSYEKNVLYRLVET
-1464 NAPKDYLLPEN
+1464 NAPQNYLLPEN

-1532 SGTTLFTVSGITL
+1532 AGTTLFTVSGIAL

-1564 GK
+1564 EK

>member
-1 MKNTLNHYIRNFQ
+1 MKNTLNHYIRSFQ
-14 DKHKSIRLYLAVF
+14 DRHKSIRRYLAVF
-27 LVLAAGIFLVVSW
+27 LALATGVFLIVSW

-46 ISMTADYQCGYTAEH
+46 ISMTADYQCGYTTEH

-78 TDGQEGHTHTE
+78 SDGQEGHTHTE
-89 SCYEEKTTLNC
+89 
-100 EKEEHVHGQECYDED
+100 
-115 GTLICEKEEHTHTEN
+115 N
-130 CYYTEREQ
+130 CYNTEREQ

-152 HTEECYKTELAC
+152 HTEECYETELVC
-164 TIPEHTHT
+164 TTPEHTHT

-219 KNFRFADDGTTRK
+219 KNFRLADDGITRK

-261 IPAEQMPVN
+261 VSAEQMPVN

-278 ELKNAGMYVE
+278 ELKNAGMYVG
-288 SQTKQPKSGDLVFFD
+288 SQTKQSKSGDLVFFD

-324 LKVVEGNS
+324 LKVIEGNS
-332 ADMVKENEWATED
+332 ADMVKENEWAAED

-359 LQTQKEVKTE
+359 FQTQKEVKTE
-369 EKAAEEMAADA
+369 EKAAEEMTADA
-380 EEPEHTEDTVNTANT
+380 EEPEHTEDTAN
-395 ANTDAPETESDETSQ
+395 AENIDAPETEPDETSQ

-441 YSSDLKVDFN
+441 YSSELKVDFN
-451 FQREQIEKNGYQYY
+451 FQKDQIEKNGYQYY

-478 LDGKNHDLYDVDGK
+478 LDGKNHDLYDADGK
-492 KAGTYQFEKTES
+492 KAGTYRFEKTKS
-504 GAYRLDID
+504 GAYRLAID
-512 FEQAYV
+512 FDQAYV

-525 QGFVQFSGE
+525 RGFVQFSGE

-555 LDIPKESIKYPD
+555 LDIPKEAIKYPD

-579 NGFYEIKNGKL
+579 NGSYEIKNGKL
-590 IYTVYVTSLKGTPET
+590 IYTVYVTSLKGTPGT
-605 IDFQDVIQVE
+605 IDFQDVIQAE
-615 GMKLGSP
+615 GMELGSP
-622 EITVTKETVS
+622 EITVTKEMVS

-642 DSNPITEETMENQ
+642 DSNPITEEKMENQ

-662 TIRMTLP
+662 TIQMTLP
-669 KIEPAQEKTDN
+669 KIEPAQEKTDG
-680 NGGSYKEYTRYKIVY
+680 NGTTYKEYTRYKIVY
-695 TYEVTNLNTEQ
+695 TYEATNLNTEQ

-717 ENDKTKVKSSAETN
+717 KNDQTKVKSSAETN
-731 ITIQNKHTLEKTGSF
+731 TTIQNKHTVEKTGSF
-746 DAAENQIIWKIT
+746 DTAENQIIWKIT
-758 LNRNHLNLADSG
+758 LNRNHLNLAGSG

-799 SGNIT
+799 SGKIT

-833 SREVKNTATF
+833 SREVQNTATF
-843 QPGDGSAQISTTG
+843 QPGDGSAKISTTG

-935 DAEENRVETVSVSE
+935 DAEENRIATVSISD

-968 LDHTTGNA
+968 LNHTTENA
-976 DSLTYTI
+976 NSLTYTI
-983 CKMTLK
+983 CNMTLK
-989 DTLTVPSGA
+989 DTLTVPNGA

-1023 KIRVGQREAYAD
+1023 KIRVGKREAYAD

-1048 NGSAETTSK
+1048 NGSTETTSK
-1057 KNADGMLTWK
+1057 KNADGTLTWK
-1067 IMATLE
+1067 ITATLA

-1096 ESNLSGMGPI
+1096 ESNLSGMGQI

-1115 GGNSVYQIT
+1115 GRNNVYQIT
-1124 GTQQNRE
+1124 GTYQNRKVNLE
-1131 VRLKLTRAD
+1131 LTCTD
-1140 AQNGTKLDAGVYTL
+1140 AQNGTQLDAGVYTL
-1154 VVKCKV
+1154 VIKCKV
-1160 SKEKLDPYAAGETYS
+1160 SKEKLDSYAAGKTYS
-1175 FRNHAEATSDKG
+1175 FQNHAEATSDQG
-1187 SMGSTDQT
+1187 SMGSVDQT
-1195 QQWTEDT
+1195 QQWTED
-1202 AENESK
+1202 ASGDESK

-1230 PDGRD
+1230 PDGKD

-1245 TDVMQYYT
+1245 TDVMKYYT
-1253 KMGVH
+1253 KMYVH
-1258 STNWSD
+1258 LPNNWND
-1264 KKTLD
+1264 GKTLD
-1269 LSAWLVPGSVKLYR
+1269 LNAWLVPGSVKLYR
-1283 AEKQKDGTVL
+1283 AEKQEDGVVL
-1293 KGDEI
+1293 KSDEI

-1304 VQTSVGNP
+1304 VQTSVGDP
-1312 DWQGGTMT
+1312 DWQGAFTI
-1320 ASTLTANGLPD
+1320 ANTLTGSGLPD
-1331 ETPMIL
+1331 GTPMIL

-1347 PRGYTG
+1347 PKGYIG
-1353 DYAVR
+1353 DYALTVS
-1358 VFNSAQLDGT
+1358 NSAQLDGT
-1368 AYKDDEYQNDVIWK
+1368 AYEDNEYQNDVMWK

-1389 VSTEKRCTLYKV
+1389 VSTDKRCTLYKV

-1409 LAGAVFQLQK
+1409 LAGAVFRLQK
-1419 YDGTGYVNTGISYTT
+1419 YDGTGYVNTDASYTT

-1440 IIQWQKEDA
+1440 IIQWQKEDV
-1449 DLSYEKNVLYRLVET
+1449 DFSYEKNVLYRLVET
-1464 NAPKDYLLPEN
+1464 NAPQNYLLPEN

-1501 QAFDLTKTS
+1501 QAFDLAKTS
-1510 QIIYIENEKNETPV
+1510 QIIYIENEKNETSV

-1532 SGTTLFTVSGITL
+1532 SGTTLFTVSGIAL

-1555 SLGRRRERG
+1555 FLGRRRKRG
-1564 GK
+1564 GKK

>member
-1 MKNTLNHYIRNFQ
+1 MKNTLNHYIRSFQ
-14 DKHKSIRLYLAVF
+14 DRHKSIRRYLAVF
-27 LVLAAGIFLVVSW
+27 LALATGVFLIVSW

-46 ISMTADYQCGYTAEH
+46 ISMTADYQCGYTTEH

-78 TDGQEGHTHTE
+78 SDGQEGHTHTE
-89 SCYEEKTTLNC
+89 
-100 EKEEHVHGQECYDED
+100 
-115 GTLICEKEEHTHTEN
+115 N
-130 CYYTEREQ
+130 CYNTEREQ

-152 HTEECYKTELAC
+152 HTEECYETELVC
-164 TIPEHTHT
+164 TTPEHTHT

-219 KNFRFADDGTTRK
+219 KNFRLADDGITRK

-261 IPAEQMPVN
+261 VSAEQMPVN

-288 SQTKQPKSGDLVFFD
+288 SQTKQSKSGDLVFFD

-324 LKVVEGNS
+324 LKVIEGNS
-332 ADMVKENEWATED
+332 ADMVKENEWAAED

-359 LQTQKEVKTE
+359 FQTQKEVKTE
-369 EKAAEEMAADA
+369 EKAAEEMTADA
-380 EEPEHTEDTVNTANT
+380 EEPEHTEDTAN
-395 ANTDAPETESDETSQ
+395 AENIDAPETEPDETSQ

-441 YSSDLKVDFN
+441 YSSELKVDFN
-451 FQREQIEKNGYQYY
+451 FQKDQIEKNGYQYY

-478 LDGKNHDLYDVDGK
+478 LDGKNHDLYDADGK
-492 KAGTYQFEKTES
+492 KAGTYRFEKTKS
-504 GAYRLDID
+504 GAYRLAID
-512 FEQAYV
+512 FDQAYV

-525 QGFVQFSGE
+525 RGFVQFSGE

-555 LDIPKESIKYPD
+555 LDIPKEAIKYPD

-579 NGFYEIKNGKL
+579 NGSYEIKNGKL
-590 IYTVYVTSLKGTPET
+590 IYTVYVTSLKGTPGT
-605 IDFQDVIQVE
+605 IDFQDVIQAE
-615 GMKLGSP
+615 GMELGSP
-622 EITVTKETVS
+622 EITVTKEMVS

-642 DSNPITEETMENQ
+642 DSNPITEEKMENQ

-662 TIRMTLP
+662 TIQMTLP
-669 KIEPAQEKTDN
+669 KIEPAQEKTDG
-680 NGGSYKEYTRYKIVY
+680 NGTTYKEYTRYKIVY
-695 TYEVTNLNTEQ
+695 TYEATNLNTEQ

-717 ENDKTKVKSSAETN
+717 KNDQTKVKSSAETN
-731 ITIQNKHTLEKTGSF
+731 TTIQNKHTVEKTGSF
-746 DAAENQIIWKIT
+746 DTAENQIIWKIT
-758 LNRNHLNLADSG
+758 LNRNHLNLAGSG

-799 SGNIT
+799 SGKIT

-826 KAEPSWD
+826 KAESSWD
-833 SREVKNTATF
+833 SREVQNTATF
-843 QPGDGSAQISTTG
+843 QPGDGSAKISTTG

-935 DAEENRVETVSVSE
+935 DAEENRIATVSISD

-968 LDHTTGNA
+968 LNHTTENV

-983 CKMTLK
+983 CNMTLK
-989 DTLTVPSGA
+989 DTLTVPNGA

-1023 KIRVGQREAYAD
+1023 KIRVGKREAYAD

-1048 NGSAETTSK
+1048 NGSTETTSK
-1057 KNADGMLTWK
+1057 KNADGTLTWK
-1067 IMATLE
+1067 ITATLA

-1096 ESNLSGMGPI
+1096 ESNLSGMGQI

-1115 GGNSVYQIT
+1115 GRNNVYQIT
-1124 GTQQNRE
+1124 GTYQNRKVNLE
-1131 VRLKLTRAD
+1131 LTCTD
-1140 AQNGTKLDAGVYTL
+1140 AQNGTQLDAGVYTL
-1154 VVKCKV
+1154 VIKCKV
-1160 SKEKLDPYAAGETYS
+1160 SKEKLDLYAAGKTYS
-1175 FRNHAEATSDKG
+1175 FQNHAEATSDQG
-1187 SMGSTDQT
+1187 SMGSVDQT
-1195 QQWTEDT
+1195 QQWIED
-1202 AENESK
+1202 ASGDESK

-1230 PDGRD
+1230 PDGKD

-1245 TDVMQYYT
+1245 TDVMKYYT
-1253 KMGVH
+1253 KMYVH
-1258 STNWSD
+1258 LPNNWND
-1264 KKTLD
+1264 GKTLD
-1269 LSAWLVPGSVKLYR
+1269 LNAWLVPGSVKLYR
-1283 AEKQKDGTVL
+1283 AEKQEDGVVL

-1304 VQTSVGNP
+1304 VQTSVGDP
-1312 DWQGGTMT
+1312 DWQGAFTI
-1320 ASTLTANGLPD
+1320 ANTLTGSGLPD
-1331 ETPMIL
+1331 GTPMIL

-1347 PRGYTG
+1347 PKGYIG
-1353 DYAVR
+1353 DYALTVS
-1358 VFNSAQLDGT
+1358 NSAQLDGT
-1368 AYKDDEYQNDVIWK
+1368 AYEDNEYQNDVMWK

-1389 VSTEKRCTLYKV
+1389 VSTDKRCTLYKV

-1409 LAGAVFQLQK
+1409 LAGAVFRLQK
-1419 YDGTGYVNTGISYTT
+1419 YDGTGYVNTDASYTT

-1440 IIQWQKEDA
+1440 IIQWQKEDV
-1449 DLSYEKNVLYRLVET
+1449 DFSYEKNVLYRLVET
-1464 NAPKDYLLPEN
+1464 NAPQNYLLPEN

-1501 QAFDLTKTS
+1501 QAFDLAKTS
-1510 QIIYIENEKNETPV
+1510 QIIYIENEKNETSV

-1532 SGTTLFTVSGITL
+1532 SGTTLFTVSGIAL

-1555 SLGRRRERG
+1555 FLGRRRKRG
-1564 GK
+1564 GKK

>member
-1 MKNTLNHYIRNFQ
+1 MKNTLNHYIRSFQ
-14 DKHKSIRLYLAVF
+14 DRHKSIRRYLAVF
-27 LVLAAGIFLVVSW
+27 LALATGVFLIVSW

-46 ISMTADYQCGYTAEH
+46 ISMTADYQCGYTTEH

-78 TDGQEGHTHTE
+78 SDGQEGHTHTE
-89 SCYEEKTTLNC
+89 
-100 EKEEHVHGQECYDED
+100 
-115 GTLICEKEEHTHTEN
+115 N
-130 CYYTEREQ
+130 CYNTEREQ

-152 HTEECYKTELAC
+152 HTEECYETELVC
-164 TIPEHTHT
+164 TTPEHTHT

-261 IPAEQMPVN
+261 VSAEQMPVN

-278 ELKNAGMYVE
+278 ELKNAGMYVG
-288 SQTKQPKSGDLVFFD
+288 SQTKQSKSGDLVFFD

-324 LKVVEGNS
+324 LKVIEGNS
-332 ADMVKENEWATED
+332 ADMVKENEWAAED

-359 LQTQKEVKTE
+359 FQTQKEVKTE
-369 EKAAEEMAADA
+369 EKAAEEMTADA
-380 EEPEHTEDTVNTANT
+380 EEPEHTEDTAN
-395 ANTDAPETESDETSQ
+395 AENIDAPETEPDETSQ

-441 YSSDLKVDFN
+441 YSSELKVDFN
-451 FQREQIEKNGYQYY
+451 FQKDQIEKNGYQYY

-478 LDGKNHDLYDVDGK
+478 LDGKNHDLYDADGK
-492 KAGTYQFEKTES
+492 KAGTYRFEKTKS
-504 GAYRLDID
+504 GAYRLAID
-512 FEQAYV
+512 FDQAYV

-525 QGFVQFSGE
+525 RGFVQFSGE

-555 LDIPKESIKYPD
+555 LDIPKEAIKYPD

-579 NGFYEIKNGKL
+579 NGSYEIKNGKL
-590 IYTVYVTSLKGTPET
+590 IYTVYVTSLKGTPGT
-605 IDFQDVIQVE
+605 IDFQDVIQAE
-615 GMKLGSP
+615 GMELGSP
-622 EITVTKETVS
+622 EITVTKEMVS

-642 DSNPITEETMENQ
+642 DSNPITEEKMENQ

-662 TIRMTLP
+662 TIQMTLP
-669 KIEPAQEKTDN
+669 KIEPAQEKTDG
-680 NGGSYKEYTRYKIVY
+680 NGTTYKEYTRYKIVY
-695 TYEVTNLNTEQ
+695 TYEATNLNTEQ

-717 ENDKTKVKSSAETN
+717 KNDQTKVKSSAETN
-731 ITIQNKHTLEKTGSF
+731 TTIQNKHTVEKTGSF
-746 DAAENQIIWKIT
+746 DTAENQIIWKIT
-758 LNRNHLNLADSG
+758 LNRNHLNLAGSG

-833 SREVKNTATF
+833 SREVQNTATF
-843 QPGDGSAQISTTG
+843 QPGDGSAKISTTG

-935 DAEENRVETVSVSE
+935 DAEENRIATVSISD

-968 LDHTTGNA
+968 LNHTTENA

-983 CKMTLK
+983 CNMTLK
-989 DTLTVPSGA
+989 DTLTVPNGA

-1023 KIRVGQREAYAD
+1023 KIRVGKREAYAD

-1048 NGSAETTSK
+1048 NGSTETTSK
-1057 KNADGMLTWK
+1057 KNADGTLTWK
-1067 IMATLE
+1067 ITATLA

-1096 ESNLSGMGPI
+1096 ESNLSGMGQI

-1115 GGNSVYQIT
+1115 GRNNVYQIT
-1124 GTQQNRE
+1124 GTYQNRKVNLE
-1131 VRLKLTRAD
+1131 LTCTD
-1140 AQNGTKLDAGVYTL
+1140 AQNGTQLDAGVYTL
-1154 VVKCKV
+1154 VIKCKV
-1160 SKEKLDPYAAGETYS
+1160 SKEKLDSYAAGKTYS
-1175 FRNHAEATSDKG
+1175 FQNHAEATSDQG
-1187 SMGSTDQT
+1187 SMGSVDQT
-1195 QQWTEDT
+1195 QQWTED
-1202 AENESK
+1202 ASGDESK

-1230 PDGRD
+1230 PDGKD

-1245 TDVMQYYT
+1245 TDVMKYYT
-1253 KMGVH
+1253 KMYVH
-1258 STNWSD
+1258 LPNNWND
-1264 KKTLD
+1264 GKTLD
-1269 LSAWLVPGSVKLYR
+1269 LNAWLVPGSVKLYR
-1283 AEKQKDGTVL
+1283 AEKQEDGVVL

-1304 VQTSVGNP
+1304 VQTSVGDP
-1312 DWQGGTMT
+1312 DWQGAFTI
-1320 ASTLTANGLPD
+1320 ANTLTGSGLPD
-1331 ETPMIL
+1331 GTPMIL

-1347 PRGYTG
+1347 PKGYIG
-1353 DYAVR
+1353 DYALTVS
-1358 VFNSAQLDGT
+1358 NSAQLDGT
-1368 AYKDDEYQNDVIWK
+1368 AYEDNEYQNDVMWK

-1389 VSTEKRCTLYKV
+1389 VSTDKRCTLYKV

-1409 LAGAVFQLQK
+1409 LAGAVFRLQK
-1419 YDGTGYVNTGISYTT
+1419 YDGTGYVNTDASYTT

-1440 IIQWQKEDA
+1440 IIQWQKEDV
-1449 DLSYEKNVLYRLVET
+1449 DFSYEKNVLYRLVET
-1464 NAPKDYLLPEN
+1464 NAPQNYLLPEN

-1501 QAFDLTKTS
+1501 QAFDLAKTS
-1510 QIIYIENEKNETPV
+1510 QIIYIENEKNETSV

-1532 SGTTLFTVSGITL
+1532 SGTTLFTVSGIAL

-1555 SLGRRRERG
+1555 FLGRRRKRG
-1564 GK
+1564 GKK

>member
-1 MKNTLNHYIRNFQ
+1 MKNTLNHYIRSFQ
-14 DKHKSIRLYLAVF
+14 DRHKSIRRYLAVF
-27 LVLAAGIFLVVSW
+27 LALATGVFLIVSW

-46 ISMTADYQCGYTAEH
+46 ISMTADYQCGYTTEH

-78 TDGQEGHTHTE
+78 SDGQEGHTHTE
-89 SCYEEKTTLNC
+89 
-100 EKEEHVHGQECYDED
+100 
-115 GTLICEKEEHTHTEN
+115 N
-130 CYYTEREQ
+130 CYNTEREQ

-152 HTEECYKTELAC
+152 HTEECYETELVC
-164 TIPEHTHT
+164 TTPEHTHT

-219 KNFRFADDGTTRK
+219 KNFRLADDGITRK

-261 IPAEQMPVN
+261 VSAEQMPVN

-278 ELKNAGMYVE
+278 ELKNAGMYVG
-288 SQTKQPKSGDLVFFD
+288 SQTKQSKSGDLVFFD

-324 LKVVEGNS
+324 LKVIEGNS
-332 ADMVKENEWATED
+332 ADMVKENEWAAED

-359 LQTQKEVKTE
+359 FQTQKEVKTE
-369 EKAAEEMAADA
+369 EKAAEEMTADA
-380 EEPEHTEDTVNTANT
+380 EEPEHTEDTAN
-395 ANTDAPETESDETSQ
+395 AENIDAPETEPDETAQ

-441 YSSDLKVDFN
+441 YSSELKVDFN
-451 FQREQIEKNGYQYY
+451 FQKDQIEKNGYQYY

-478 LDGKNHDLYDVDGK
+478 LDGKNHDLYDADGK
-492 KAGTYQFEKTES
+492 KAGTYRFEKTKS
-504 GAYRLDID
+504 GAYRLAID
-512 FEQAYV
+512 FDQAYV

-525 QGFVQFSGE
+525 RGFVQFSGE

-555 LDIPKESIKYPD
+555 LDIPKEAIKYPD

-579 NGFYEIKNGKL
+579 NGSYEIKNGKL
-590 IYTVYVTSLKGTPET
+590 IYTVYVTSLKGTPGT
-605 IDFQDVIQVE
+605 IDFQDVIQAE
-615 GMKLGSP
+615 GMELGSP
-622 EITVTKETVS
+622 EITVTKEMVS

-642 DSNPITEETMENQ
+642 DSNPITEEKMENQ

-662 TIRMTLP
+662 TIQMTLP
-669 KIEPAQEKTDN
+669 KIEPAQEKTDG
-680 NGGSYKEYTRYKIVY
+680 NGTTYKEYTRYKIVY
-695 TYEVTNLNTEQ
+695 TYEATNLNTEQ

-717 ENDKTKVKSSAETN
+717 KNDQTKVKSSAETN
-731 ITIQNKHTLEKTGSF
+731 TTIQNKHTVEKTGSF
-746 DAAENQIIWKIT
+746 DTAENQIIWKIT
-758 LNRNHLNLADSG
+758 LNRNHLNLAGSG

-799 SGNIT
+799 SGKIT

-833 SREVKNTATF
+833 SREVQNTATF
-843 QPGDGSAQISTTG
+843 QPGDGSAKISTTG

-935 DAEENRVETVSVSE
+935 DAEENRIATVSISD

-968 LDHTTGNA
+968 LNHTTENA

-983 CKMTLK
+983 CNMTLK
-989 DTLTVPSGA
+989 DTLTVPNGA

-1023 KIRVGQREAYAD
+1023 KIRVGKREAYAD

-1048 NGSAETTSK
+1048 NGSTETTSK
-1057 KNADGMLTWK
+1057 KNADGTLTWK
-1067 IMATLE
+1067 ITATLA

-1096 ESNLSGMGPI
+1096 ESNLSGMGQI

-1115 GGNSVYQIT
+1115 GRNNVYQIT
-1124 GTQQNRE
+1124 GTYQNRKVNLE
-1131 VRLKLTRAD
+1131 LTCTD
-1140 AQNGTKLDAGVYTL
+1140 AQNGTQLDAGVYTL
-1154 VVKCKV
+1154 VIKCKV
-1160 SKEKLDPYAAGETYS
+1160 SKEKLDSYAAGKTYS
-1175 FRNHAEATSDKG
+1175 FQNHAEATSDQG
-1187 SMGSTDQT
+1187 SMGSVDQT
-1195 QQWTEDT
+1195 QQWTED
-1202 AENESK
+1202 ASGDESK

-1230 PDGRD
+1230 PDGKD

-1245 TDVMQYYT
+1245 TDVMKYYT
-1253 KMGVH
+1253 KMYVH
-1258 STNWSD
+1258 LPNNWND
-1264 KKTLD
+1264 GKTLD
-1269 LSAWLVPGSVKLYR
+1269 LNAWLVPGSVKLYR
-1283 AEKQKDGTVL
+1283 AEKQEDGVVL

-1304 VQTSVGNP
+1304 VQTSVGDP
-1312 DWQGGTMT
+1312 DWQGAFTI
-1320 ASTLTANGLPD
+1320 ANTLTGSGLPD
-1331 ETPMIL
+1331 GTPMIL

-1347 PRGYTG
+1347 PKGYIG
-1353 DYAVR
+1353 DYALTVS
-1358 VFNSAQLDGT
+1358 NSAQLDGT
-1368 AYKDDEYQNDVIWK
+1368 AYEDNEYQNDVMWK

-1389 VSTEKRCTLYKV
+1389 VSTDKRCTLYKV

-1409 LAGAVFQLQK
+1409 LAGAVFRLQK
-1419 YDGTGYVNTGISYTT
+1419 YDGTGYVNTDASYTT

-1440 IIQWQKEDA
+1440 IIQWQKEDV
-1449 DLSYEKNVLYRLVET
+1449 DFSYEKNVLYRLVET
-1464 NAPKDYLLPEN
+1464 NAPQNYLLPEN

-1501 QAFDLTKTS
+1501 QAFDLAKTS
-1510 QIIYIENEKNETPV
+1510 QIIYIENEKNETSV

-1532 SGTTLFTVSGITL
+1532 SGTTLFTVSGIAL

-1555 SLGRRRERG
+1555 FLGRRRKRG
-1564 GK
+1564 GKK

>member
-1 MKNTLNHYIRNFQ
+1 MKNTLNHYIRSFQ
-14 DKHKSIRLYLAVF
+14 DRHKSIRRYLAVF
-27 LVLAAGIFLVVSW
+27 LALATGVFLIVSW

-46 ISMTADYQCGYTAEH
+46 ISMTADYQCGYTTEH

-78 TDGQEGHTHTE
+78 SDGQEGHTHTE
-89 SCYEEKTTLNC
+89 
-100 EKEEHVHGQECYDED
+100 
-115 GTLICEKEEHTHTEN
+115 N
-130 CYYTEREQ
+130 CYNTEREQ

-152 HTEECYKTELAC
+152 HTEECYETELVC
-164 TIPEHTHT
+164 TTPEHTHT

-219 KNFRFADDGTTRK
+219 KNFRLADDGITRK

-261 IPAEQMPVN
+261 VSAEQMPVN

-278 ELKNAGMYVE
+278 ELKNAGMYVG
-288 SQTKQPKSGDLVFFD
+288 SQTKQSKSGDLVFFD

-324 LKVVEGNS
+324 LKVIEGNS
-332 ADMVKENEWATED
+332 ADMVKENEWAAED

-359 LQTQKEVKTE
+359 FQTQKKVKTE
-369 EKAAEEMAADA
+369 EKAAEEMTADA
-380 EEPEHTEDTVNTANT
+380 EEPEHTEDTAN
-395 ANTDAPETESDETSQ
+395 AENIDAPETEPDETSQ

-441 YSSDLKVDFN
+441 YSSELKVDFN
-451 FQREQIEKNGYQYY
+451 FQKDQIEKNGYQYY

-478 LDGKNHDLYDVDGK
+478 LDGKNHDLYDADGK
-492 KAGTYQFEKTES
+492 KAGTYRFEKTKS
-504 GAYRLDID
+504 GAYRLAID
-512 FEQAYV
+512 FDQAYV

-525 QGFVQFSGE
+525 RGFVQFSGE

-555 LDIPKESIKYPD
+555 LDIPKEAIKYPD

-579 NGFYEIKNGKL
+579 NGSYEIKNGKL
-590 IYTVYVTSLKGTPET
+590 IYTVYVTSLKGTPGT
-605 IDFQDVIQVE
+605 IDFQDVIQAE
-615 GMKLGSP
+615 GMELGSP
-622 EITVTKETVS
+622 EITVTKEMVS

-642 DSNPITEETMENQ
+642 DSNPITEEKMENQ

-662 TIRMTLP
+662 TIQMTLP
-669 KIEPAQEKTDN
+669 KIEPAQEKTDG
-680 NGGSYKEYTRYKIVY
+680 NGTTYKEYTRYKIVY
-695 TYEVTNLNTEQ
+695 TYEATNLNTEQ

-717 ENDKTKVKSSAETN
+717 KNDQTKVKSSAETN
-731 ITIQNKHTLEKTGSF
+731 TTIQNKHTVEKTGSF
-746 DAAENQIIWKIT
+746 DTAENQIIWKIT
-758 LNRNHLNLADSG
+758 LNRNHLNLAGSG

-799 SGNIT
+799 SGKIT

-833 SREVKNTATF
+833 SREVQNTATF
-843 QPGDGSAQISTTG
+843 QPGDGSAKISTTG

-935 DAEENRVETVSVSE
+935 DAEENRIATVSISD

-968 LDHTTGNA
+968 LNHTTENA
-976 DSLTYTI
+976 NSLTYTI
-983 CKMTLK
+983 CNMTLK
-989 DTLTVPSGA
+989 DTLTVPNGA

-1023 KIRVGQREAYAD
+1023 KIRVGKREAYAD

-1048 NGSAETTSK
+1048 NGSTETTSK
-1057 KNADGMLTWK
+1057 KNADGTLTWK
-1067 IMATLE
+1067 ITATLA

-1096 ESNLSGMGPI
+1096 ESNLSGMGQI

-1115 GGNSVYQIT
+1115 GRNNVYQIT
-1124 GTQQNRE
+1124 GTYQNRKVNLE
-1131 VRLKLTRAD
+1131 LTCTD
-1140 AQNGTKLDAGVYTL
+1140 AQNGTQLDAGVYTL
-1154 VVKCKV
+1154 VIKCKV
-1160 SKEKLDPYAAGETYS
+1160 SKEKLDSYAAGKTYS
-1175 FRNHAEATSDKG
+1175 FQNHAEATSDQG
-1187 SMGSTDQT
+1187 SMGSVDQT
-1195 QQWTEDT
+1195 QQWTED
-1202 AENESK
+1202 ASGDESK

-1230 PDGRD
+1230 PDGKD

-1245 TDVMQYYT
+1245 TDVMKYYT
-1253 KMGVH
+1253 KMYVH
-1258 STNWSD
+1258 LPNNWND
-1264 KKTLD
+1264 GKTLD
-1269 LSAWLVPGSVKLYR
+1269 LNAWLVPGSVKLYR
-1283 AEKQKDGTVL
+1283 AEKQEDGVVL
-1293 KGDEI
+1293 KSDEI

-1304 VQTSVGNP
+1304 VQTSVGDP
-1312 DWQGGTMT
+1312 DWQGAFTI
-1320 ASTLTANGLPD
+1320 ANTLTGSGLPD
-1331 ETPMIL
+1331 GTPMIL

-1347 PRGYTG
+1347 PKGYIG
-1353 DYAVR
+1353 DYALTVS
-1358 VFNSAQLDGT
+1358 NSAQLDGT
-1368 AYKDDEYQNDVIWK
+1368 AYEDNEYQNDVMWK

-1389 VSTEKRCTLYKV
+1389 VSTDKRCTLYKV

-1409 LAGAVFQLQK
+1409 LAGAVFRLQK
-1419 YDGTGYVNTGISYTT
+1419 YDGTGYVNTDASYTT

-1440 IIQWQKEDA
+1440 IIQWQKEDV
-1449 DLSYEKNVLYRLVET
+1449 DFSYEKNVLYRLVET
-1464 NAPKDYLLPEN
+1464 NAPQNYLLPEN

-1501 QAFDLTKTS
+1501 QAFDLAKTS
-1510 QIIYIENEKNETPV
+1510 QIIYIENEKNETSV

-1532 SGTTLFTVSGITL
+1532 SGTTLFTVSGIAL

-1555 SLGRRRERG
+1555 FLGRRRKRG
-1564 GK
+1564 GKK

>member
-1 MKNTLNHYIRNFQ
+1 MKNTLNHYIRSFQ
-14 DKHKSIRLYLAVF
+14 DRHKSIRRYLAVF
-27 LVLAAGIFLVVSW
+27 LALATGVFLIVSW

-46 ISMTADYQCGYTAEH
+46 ISMTADYQCGYTTEH

-78 TDGQEGHTHTE
+78 SDGQEGHTHTE
-89 SCYEEKTTLNC
+89 
-100 EKEEHVHGQECYDED
+100 
-115 GTLICEKEEHTHTEN
+115 N
-130 CYYTEREQ
+130 CYNTEREQ

-152 HTEECYKTELAC
+152 HTEECYETELVC
-164 TIPEHTHT
+164 TTPEHTHT

-219 KNFRFADDGTTRK
+219 KNFRLADDGITRK

-261 IPAEQMPVN
+261 VSAEQMPVN

-278 ELKNAGMYVE
+278 ELKNAGMYVG
-288 SQTKQPKSGDLVFFD
+288 SQTKQSKSGDLVFFD

-324 LKVVEGNS
+324 LKVIEGNS
-332 ADMVKENEWATED
+332 ADMVKENEWAAED

-359 LQTQKEVKTE
+359 FQTQKEVKTE
-369 EKAAEEMAADA
+369 EKAAEEMTADA
-380 EEPEHTEDTVNTANT
+380 EEPEHTEDTAN
-395 ANTDAPETESDETSQ
+395 AENIDAPETEPDETSQ

-441 YSSDLKVDFN
+441 YSSELKVDFN
-451 FQREQIEKNGYQYY
+451 FQKDQIEKNGYQYY

-478 LDGKNHDLYDVDGK
+478 LDGKNHDLYDADGK
-492 KAGTYQFEKTES
+492 KAGTYRFEKTKS
-504 GAYRLDID
+504 GAYRLAID
-512 FEQAYV
+512 FDQAYV

-525 QGFVQFSGE
+525 RGFVQFSGE

-555 LDIPKESIKYPD
+555 LDIPKEAIKYPD

-579 NGFYEIKNGKL
+579 NGSYEIKNGKL
-590 IYTVYVTSLKGTPET
+590 IYTVYVTSLKGTPGT
-605 IDFQDVIQVE
+605 IDFQDVIQAE
-615 GMKLGSP
+615 GMELGSP
-622 EITVTKETVS
+622 EITVTKEMVS

-642 DSNPITEETMENQ
+642 DSNPITEEKMENQ

-662 TIRMTLP
+662 TIQMTLP
-669 KIEPAQEKTDN
+669 KIEPAQEKTDG
-680 NGGSYKEYTRYKIVY
+680 NGTTYKEYTRYKIVY
-695 TYEVTNLNTEQ
+695 TYEATNLNTEQ

-717 ENDKTKVKSSAETN
+717 KNDQTKVKSSAETN
-731 ITIQNKHTLEKTGSF
+731 TTIQNKHTVEKTGSF
-746 DAAENQIIWKIT
+746 DTAENQIIWKIT
-758 LNRNHLNLADSG
+758 LNRNHLNLAGSG

-799 SGNIT
+799 SGKIT

-833 SREVKNTATF
+833 SWEVQNTATF
-843 QPGDGSAQISTTG
+843 QPGDGSAKISTTG

-935 DAEENRVETVSVSE
+935 DAEENRIATVSISD

-968 LDHTTGNA
+968 LNHTTENA

-983 CKMTLK
+983 CNMTLK
-989 DTLTVPSGA
+989 DTLTVPNGA

-1023 KIRVGQREAYAD
+1023 KIRVGKREAYAD

-1048 NGSAETTSK
+1048 NGSTETTSK
-1057 KNADGMLTWK
+1057 KNADGTLTWK
-1067 IMATLE
+1067 ITATLA

-1096 ESNLSGMGPI
+1096 ESNLSGMGQI

-1115 GGNSVYQIT
+1115 GRNNVYQIT
-1124 GTQQNRE
+1124 GTYQNRKVNLE
-1131 VRLKLTRAD
+1131 LTCTD
-1140 AQNGTKLDAGVYTL
+1140 AQNGTQLDAGVYTL
-1154 VVKCKV
+1154 VIKCKV
-1160 SKEKLDPYAAGETYS
+1160 SKEKLDSYAAGKTYS
-1175 FRNHAEATSDKG
+1175 FQNHAEATSDQG
-1187 SMGSTDQT
+1187 SMGSVDQT

-1202 AENESK
+1202 SGDESK

-1230 PDGRD
+1230 PDGKD

-1245 TDVMQYYT
+1245 TDVMKYYT
-1253 KMGVH
+1253 KMYVH
-1258 STNWSD
+1258 LPNNWND
-1264 KKTLD
+1264 GKTLD
-1269 LSAWLVPGSVKLYR
+1269 LNAWLVPGSVKLYR
-1283 AEKQKDGTVL
+1283 AEKQEDGVVL

-1304 VQTSVGNP
+1304 VQTSVGDP
-1312 DWQGGTMT
+1312 DWQGAFTI
-1320 ASTLTANGLPD
+1320 ANTLTGSGLPD
-1331 ETPMIL
+1331 GTPMIL

-1347 PRGYTG
+1347 PKGYIG
-1353 DYAVR
+1353 DYALTVS
-1358 VFNSAQLDGT
+1358 NSAQLDGT
-1368 AYKDDEYQNDVIWK
+1368 AYEDNEYQNDVMWK

-1389 VSTEKRCTLYKV
+1389 VSTDKRCTLYKV

-1409 LAGAVFQLQK
+1409 LAGAVFRLQK
-1419 YDGTGYVNTGISYTT
+1419 YDGTGYVNTDASYTT

-1440 IIQWQKEDA
+1440 IIQWQKKDV
-1449 DLSYEKNVLYRLVET
+1449 DFSYEKNVLYRLVET
-1464 NAPKDYLLPEN
+1464 NAPQNYLLPEN

-1510 QIIYIENEKNETPV
+1510 QIIYIENEKNETSV

-1532 SGTTLFTVSGITL
+1532 SGTTLFTVSGIAL

-1555 SLGRRRERG
+1555 FLGRRRKRG
-1564 GK
+1564 GKK